1 MYKNL
6 RAHTRYESV
15 HAHNTK
21 PEVDIMRNGNKTR
34 QLLSLA
40 RIFVLALCFTLV
52 FAVAISVTPDGYF
65 NSAKALNPDGDTSG
79 LVRVYQKDAYLNT
92 STLVNPDD
100 YALSAFKTDFESI
113 MGYGKNAN
121 NSKTEWSIGDVTFN
135 KYVFG
140 MKNITYNSEKGKI
153 KSQDSEEEDKTVG
166 VYPLAGGGAKMSFYI
181 DAGLFGAD
189 SISAVLNVVL
199 PEYLQSLI
207 STNDEYSLQFDAQ
220 IDVSKGDNLV
230 NVSAQNYQRARAK
243 IATAPETLSAVDE
256 NHIQYT
262 GANKAGDVKD
272 SQYGYQ
278 SNTTSNGSW
287 SGSTLSFTGIVAN
300 SANPY
305 IYFCIGIGES
315 DGTCTV
321 SFRNLKF
328 TNVKLVREVKA
339 DSDSIERVDG
349 AAPVNKAQFDNT
361 VQDSF
366 YPYNT
371 NASTAGGWAVWHDNI
386 TSQLSKKIDNVT
398 YGNGK
403 LQSYTNS
410 PIATI
415 GGQNYYKTSTVTY
428 HDTYNYLPG
437 LMGYIDSGDISQGF
451 TTETLKYVCECGYVY
466 TGTSF
471 DSLDNSYTCPN
482 CGKSKSAF
490 TKTINVPSKMAQDID
505 INYASGIKQV
515 IVGSKYRE
523 EDADDT
529 TGGTLAAVFNLYD
542 ANSYGENHGKG
553 IYVEGQLVGWAVVTK
568 TNRAEVVV
576 KTYMYTNARVATQ
589 VMDYGFSSNR
599 WNIEYSGIDTTA
611 PDDNVNSGTNVSLDK
626 FVGANAQDLAWLRQ
640 NKIVADGSIN
650 INEDDTAAGYS
661 PYIWFYTVNRE
672 DSLAELNNIAIT
684 QFADYA
690 AVKAAGINPIAL
702 GEISSFTYDFAN
714 GVAKAYGGGEQGNP
728 ASITDN
734 VTGHGYY
741 RFTFYIFDLAG
752 NKGGVKSFYTKVD
765 YDRPEYTVDYS
776 FDKNGVQ
783 TTILASENGKWATG
797 DVTLKFTLTAGGFSG
812 YTFRFED
819 ANGAM
824 HAIVV
829 NGMGDYEGDSYIA
842 GIANYITSASGTAT
856 TAVGNDITININGV
870 DVNVAY
876 AVEGGNG
883 TFTFT
888 IPAPATAFFEW
899 ISTFSM
905 FCGQYASINAIDID
919 EQSVEYIN
927 NDWKGGIKVL
937 IDGIAPTVPLFED
950 EEGYLS
956 TFENYELP
964 SSRNWFTTSYNLPV
978 MLAFNDAITATD
990 YASGLKIHYGIK
1002 AVKNLTELLA
1012 YRDIN
1017 VENNYKSAIDIQKEL
1032 GFDRYIMVT
1041 GDALDG
1047 DATDFTLQLLQN
1059 LNAGMRL
1066 VYVWAEDQAGNVS
1079 ELSRYFVL
1087 VDANNY
1093 SVSASVKSNAKLESG
1108 FANLTFTNAEGV
1120 AVTTIKRGET
1130 LLFNVGL
1137 ANSYV
1142 PFKFTQNGNVL
1153 FENYTQNQ
1161 VWSGISNENAQYITA
1176 SGYETL
1182 RVTLDDF
1189 NNLTD
1194 LEKSNR
1200 FELSARKVVTYNYIN
1215 SSVGYTAAPTD
1226 VSSVVISGY
1235 EGAKSSFVYRFV
1247 DSDNNLLYE
1256 NNEGGTTTDP
1266 SEAKLDSDGNPVFF
1280 VPTKV
1285 GSYRVR
1291 IYIPKDDE
1299 SFVTSDFETNDA
1311 GEQVFAPV
1319 RYDVIKGKAVITVKS
1334 STSKFGEPA
1343 SSVLGMLDF
1352 DVTGIDKAQMASEN
1366 IVVNLVLKDVTLAS
1380 GETYRVG
1387 NYAIVNQSSDYSAAT
1402 NYDVTFNS
1410 AIHTVTRRQVTIDAW
1425 SASKAFGDSDPEFR
1439 FGVELAQFAGLY
1451 KSANE
1456 IVADV
1461 FSAYN
1466 PVTDTTADGYAL
1478 FYAGGSISR
1487 ESAEGVG
1494 QYDFASDAS
1503 LFDIDSN
1510 YSIVVQTT
1518 KYKFTIEKRIVK
1530 LDVSGQSSV
1539 FPFGTT
1545 VESEIGKIAPAYK
1558 IAAKDMVV
1566 ASQIEALFANGAQ
1579 LSLGAQIADLTDE
1592 NYSAAYKYAILLGGN
1607 LDDGNVVIELDASG
1621 AEYIVYVTKQ
1631 NAIVVKVKDGV
1642 NFEFVYGFVWSE
1654 NTLVFDSE
1662 KFELQG
1668 TPSGEYTSVKWSVD
1682 VANGT
1687 ILDAGKRVL
1696 SISGAKL
1703 YNGETALEDAV
1714 FVEPV
1719 TVTINPASIVV
1730 KPTAQNLSKVYGEED
1745 GVYGIGFDVTSVGG
1759 QAIAKDGNYANVAY
1773 NDILAQINGVFVR
1786 AIFDKNGNRLSFAS
1800 RYDGATDASGTVY
1813 GTDGRYYGF
1822 AVGTPFSTQN
1832 SNFKVEAAVDST
1844 QKLAI
1849 EQKSIDLSTK
1859 YFVGIG
1865 KAYDGKTDV
1874 FYNGANLYDLS
1885 SYLVLATDDVTLVAN
1900 ANYDS
1905 PEKGIRSIVFDA
1917 FSLSGA
1923 QALNYRIANF
1933 VNDGNSTQVNG
1944 SAAKDTVAID
1954 DSTFVTI
1961 IYIDNIDGK
1970 GNIIISAGIIALLKS
1985 DVTISKQYDNTKDL
1999 GVSSVSFASGEGTKS
2014 LITADKFLITEESDS
2029 FTGTEVNSNYVVNV
2043 ALFFVID
2050 KPEEFDIKR
2059 DGIYEN
2065 SDIVIDENAVYNN
2078 RKGIKIV
2085 LKNMPASIKQ
2095 RVLGTS
2101 SFQTLDAVDRDY
2113 NKKTDVDMTYTFAQ
2127 GALAEGD
2134 TAQTIGLKL
2143 AGKAANANAGTH
2155 SVRVSGYSVLD
2166 KNYYVDVDAL
2176 NTAYT
2181 DIGVVIS
2188 KARLVPNVKFA
2199 DKTYDGTSNVVVDNV
2214 NGTFTSVQYATNLE
2228 EELKK
2233 FSYDASKVSFMLSLN
2248 GAEDENVGAN
2258 GKHNVLVSGLE
2269 VRFDGTDTDILK
2281 NYVLE
2286 GARYSKVDDKY
2297 NKINSLQVGAIDD
2310 FELIDAVNM
2319 SKKQI
2324 QLIVNDFDIKDK
2336 IYDGTTSAS
2345 ITINITDGRIV
2356 AGHSDLLEVVAS
2368 GNFARKQTG
2377 KNIAIDVS
2385 VATLQIKNSL
2395 SQEQYDLA
2403 LEAIDNYELVQYKGT
2418 ITGNIKAR
2426 PVLVSADL
2434 GTREY
2439 NGDEA
2444 VVKSNISYTFKNM
2457 IDADKKFYA
2466 IQTKNGSYFID
2477 KNVAIDK
2484 DGNVIAKDGTAYG
2497 LLLQNIKEK
2506 YDNYTLVYSNNSEI
2520 AGKKA
2525 LAFVMADGTI
2535 VYEKPAEAEI
2545 AEYWYALETTDKY
2558 ILKNDTAS
2566 VEEAQNANAIVGF
2579 YKVDGVDAYLIASD
2593 YAGETSKLVDAI
2605 NYLPAQGKITQRTA
2619 SIRAS
2624 GIERATDTDA
2634 FEKTYDGTDIF
2645 FGQVGVDFNFSTSAV
2660 SNVIIG
2666 DDVTIA
2672 NVSAKFDSA
2681 YATAKY
2687 VVFTASGIAGADAY
2701 NYTIAGE
2708 KTSVEVKLSGRIKAR
2723 SINAY
2728 LADDEAEYGVST
2740 GKFTGKV
2747 TYKLVGNDGVEYA
2760 LDNQFANDT
2769 AFYISMSDFLAATGL
2784 DASNAT
2790 LLAGVSYD
2798 LADGKYVKAAEGA
2811 IGGYVRMGEGA
2822 NDKISTLPQA
2832 YASFAAT
2839 TPEAGTTSTSYVLKG
2854 GRAKNYDFKP
2864 VYTDKGSVSE
2874 ANGTTSK
2881 VSVVKKNLYVL
2892 TVSNAYSANY
2902 GDVMSAD
2909 GKLLFNVGLRY
2920 LDKNGN
2926 DGIIGGQSVNTLF
2939 AKDRTNFFPTVR
2951 LGVYNENTG
2960 VTTPA
2965 TQLAKISDKLES
2977 YEHYVLYVVSD
2988 YDYDA
2993 VDTIVR
2999 NYNVV
3004 LAGIDTISARDND
3017 GQIRTIFD
3025 IAGTNAKFDTATLE
3039 IVLPKLTGVSVGS
3052 DTQNEFSYSY
3062 AIDKTGNGIN
3072 RLHEVVQGELETDE
3086 VIFVDDEGNEL
3097 YPINVGTYSG
3107 IVKVR
3112 RYINANGQFVAR
3124 KDVDANGYYIEWNSG
3139 SVKKSIVIDKADVG
3153 LRAQNVSEYYNGAK
3167 HEYATAGGENRISYN
3182 NLTNGYNLVKN
3193 ADFTLT
3199 YQVLKDGKY
3208 VTISANEVVNAGK
3221 YRVIV
3226 ALTDKFL
3233 ASECGKNYN
3242 AASTVAELQVL
3253 RAIVNVTLSSDGYA
3267 MSEEMIDGSTVMKL
3281 TGDFVE
3287 GKNYSVGY
3295 EVAMASASNAPAI
3308 AIDKS
3313 QTKLVGLEGIKS
3325 AGKYSFA
3332 VVLSDDTLSQDNYVF
3347 MSSTGVLEL
3356 TTKSLAS
3363 SDGSSINITEG
3374 KGVVANR
3381 LEVKEIKTNNAL
3393 ASDMS
3398 YLKAVEQYVAAMSQK
3413 AGVKDASVA
3422 AVLRVNLYLD
3432 DQLVLLSN
3440 TSTTVTVAL
3449 PESVKNLNGIAIYYV
3464 NENGGL
3470 TKLTDYVVN
3479 DGKLTYSANYVNG
3492 IVFVDVNHQSL
3503 DAWKIYVIVAAVV
3516 IVTLIV
3522 VATVVTIVV
3531 KKSKLKKLA

>member
-1 MYKNL
+1 
-6 RAHTRYESV
+6 
-15 HAHNTK
+15 
-21 PEVDIMRNGNKTR
+21 MRNGNKTR

-52 FAVAISVTPDGYF
+52 FAVALS
-65 NSAKALNPDGDTSG
+65 N
-79 LVRVYQKDAYLNT
+79 DAIGGIANAYE
-92 STLVNPDD
+92 VKEQDKPDD
-100 YALSAFKTDFESI
+100 ATLGVASAITGDHGELTGVNF
-113 MGYGKNAN
+113 GYPGTGTQTTWTF
-121 NSKTEWSIGDVTFN
+121 TETYDTVVPSTSNHQIYKKKGNTVMYTHIGDAN
-135 KYVFG
+135 HWYW
-140 MKNITYNSEKGKI
+140 
-153 KSQDSEEEDKTVG
+153 G
-166 VYPLAGGGAKMSFYI
+166 V
-181 DAGLFGAD
+181 
-189 SISAVLNVVL
+189 
-199 PEYLQSLI
+199 
-207 STNDEYSLQFDAQ
+207 
-220 IDVSKGDNLV
+220 
-230 NVSAQNYQRARAK
+230 
-243 IATAPETLSAVDE
+243 
-256 NHIQYT
+256 
-262 GANKAGDVKD
+262 
-272 SQYGYQ
+272 
-278 SNTTSNGSW
+278 
-287 SGSTLSFTGIVAN
+287 
-300 SANPY
+300 
-305 IYFCIGIGES
+305 S
-315 DGTCTV
+315 DGQAGA
-321 SFRNLKF
+321 
-328 TNVKLVREVKA
+328 EVHGVINF
-339 DSDSIERVDG
+339 DLSGFV
-349 AAPVNKAQFDNT
+349 AQMIQN
-361 VQDSF
+361 
-366 YPYNT
+366 
-371 NASTAGGWAVWHDNI
+371 
-386 TSQLSKKIDNVT
+386 DNVT
-398 YGNGK
+398 VKAKVTANIGARDGSVAGANYVNKLFYSALGVPAGKKMTGGLSFDIRNNDNVSGEDKSGFTSGYQNSSSKGAQDRTSNEVTLDKNTPGLAFALGCGWGQQWSPQDHYVYMSNIRVVFTITFNNVTDSASLNIGDNAAPIASSAYGIQNGYVQGTSGSGYAPYLTDAKNASVYYDSIAKNIK
-403 LQSYTNS
+403 LDNVTDGAGKMQSYTNTGLGQIS
-410 PIATI
+410 ADGTNHTYYKFAQTEYVDMYNYSGESSIQSAILKYGADAAKTI
-415 GGQNYYKTSTVTY
+415 GVGDRLITGISSDGTLQTS
-428 HDTYNYLPG
+428 
-437 LMGYIDSGDISQGF
+437 
-451 TTETLKYVCECGYVY
+451 ETN
-466 TGTSF
+466 
-471 DSLDNSYTCPN
+471 NSTHL
-482 CGKSKSAF
+482 
-490 TKTINVPSKMAQDID
+490 Q
-505 INYASGIKQV
+505 YASGIKTV
-515 IVGSKYRE
+515 TVNETTFNIW
-523 EDADDT
+523 DATDRAKTKAITVENDD
-529 TGGTLAAVFNLYD
+529 GV
-542 ANSYGENHGKG
+542 
-553 IYVEGQLVGWAVVTK
+553 AVVVGYAK
-568 TNRAEVVV
+568 VNYINRG
-576 KTYMYTNARVATQ
+576 RVA
-589 VMDYGFSSNR
+589 VMIYMIANGTVQTSVGDYGGISSKSR
-599 WNIEYSGIDTTA
+599 IEFSGIDTTS
-611 PDDNVNSGTNVSLDK
+611 PDDSVNGGTNVSLDNYIK
-626 FVGANAQDLAWLRQ
+626 SSSSDLAWFRQ

-661 PYIWFYTVNRE
+661 PYLWFYTVNRA
-672 DSLAELNNIAIT
+672 DSLADLNGIAVT
-684 QFADYA
+684 QFADYN

-728 ASITDN
+728 TSITDN

-765 YDRPEYTVDYS
+765 YDRPDYTVDYS

-829 NGMGDYEGDSYIA
+829 NGMGDYEGDSYVA
-842 GIANYITSASGTAT
+842 GIVDYITSASGTAT
-856 TAVGNDITININGV
+856 TAVSNDITININGV

-964 SSRNWFTTSYNLPV
+964 SLRNWFTTSYNLPV

-1017 VENNYKSAIDIQKEL
+1017 VENNYKSAIDVQKEL

-1194 LEKSNR
+1194 LEKSNK

-1266 SEAKLDSDGNPVFF
+1266 SEAKLDSDGSPVFF

-1366 IVVNLVLKDVTLAS
+1366 IFVNLVLKDVTLAS

-1461 FSAYN
+1461 FSAYK

-1510 YSIVVQTT
+1510 YSIIVQTT

-1579 LSLGAQIADLTDE
+1579 LSLGAQIAELTDE

-1719 TVTINPASIVV
+1719 TVTINPATIVV
-1730 KPTAQNLSKVYGEED
+1730 KPTVQNLSKVYGEED

-1905 PEKGIRSIVFDA
+1905 PEKGIRSIVFDT

-1944 SAAKDTVAID
+1944 SAANDTVAID
-1954 DSTFVTI
+1954 DNTFVTI

-2113 NKKTDVDMTYTFAQ
+2113 NKQTDVDMTYTFAQ

-2418 ITGNIKAR
+2418 ITGNIEAR

-2558 ILKNDTAS
+2558 ILKNDTTS

-2832 YASFAAT
+2832 YVSFAAT

-3004 LAGIDTISARDND
+3004 LAGIDTIFSRDND

-3199 YQVLKDGKY
+3199 HQVLKDGKY

-3440 TSTTVTVAL
+3440 TPTTVTVAL

>member
-1 MYKNL
+1 
-6 RAHTRYESV
+6 
-15 HAHNTK
+15 
-21 PEVDIMRNGNKTR
+21 MRNGNKTR

-52 FAVAISVTPDGYF
+52 FAVALS
-65 NSAKALNPDGDTSG
+65 N
-79 LVRVYQKDAYLNT
+79 DA
-92 STLVNPDD
+92 
-100 YALSAFKTDFESI
+100 
-113 MGYGKNAN
+113 
-121 NSKTEWSIGDVTFN
+121 IG
-135 KYVFG
+135 G
-140 MKNITYNSEKGKI
+140 
-153 KSQDSEEEDKTVG
+153 
-166 VYPLAGGGAKMSFYI
+166 
-181 DAGLFGAD
+181 
-189 SISAVLNVVL
+189 
-199 PEYLQSLI
+199 
-207 STNDEYSLQFDAQ
+207 
-220 IDVSKGDNLV
+220 
-230 NVSAQNYQRARAK
+230 
-243 IATAPETLSAVDE
+243 IATAAESEKDGDATFGAGVSILGDHGELTGVDFGYPGIGTQTTWTYTETFNTIVSSTTNIQVYKETGDTKMFIEEGASGTWQFGVSNAAKAAQCHGVINFGASKFIDQMIQNDNVVVTASITFSMGALSSNFNNKFYSAVVGPEALTAQKSYNLREKDGDSNYIYNYKNSSKEAAETFTTDAVTLSPGKNNLALATGLGWAQRWVPPYTPRRGLE
-256 NHIQYT
+256 IKNIQIKYT
-262 GANKAGDVKD
+262 ITFNNVTDSASLNIGDNAAPVT
-272 SQYGYQ
+272 SSTYGIQNSYQ
-278 SNTTSNGSW
+278 QGT
-287 SGSTLSFTGIVAN
+287 SGSGYA
-300 SANPY
+300 PY
-305 IYFCIGIGES
+305 LTDAKNAPVYYDSIK
-315 DGTCTV
+315 
-321 SFRNLKF
+321 N
-328 TNVKLVREVKA
+328 NVKL
-339 DSDSIERVDG
+339 DSI
-349 AAPVNKAQFDNT
+349 VN
-361 VQDSF
+361 
-366 YPYNT
+366 
-371 NASTAGGWAVWHDNI
+371 GE
-386 TSQLSKKIDNVT
+386 
-398 YGNGK
+398 GK
-403 LQSYTNS
+403 MQSYTNAS
-410 PIATI
+410 LGQISADGANHSYYKFAQTEYVDMYNYSGESSIQSAILKYGADAAKTI
-415 GGQNYYKTSTVTY
+415 GVGDRLITGISSDGTLQTSET
-428 HDTYNYLPG
+428 N
-437 LMGYIDSGDISQGF
+437 DSTHLQ
-451 TTETLKYVCECGYVY
+451 
-466 TGTSF
+466 
-471 DSLDNSYTCPN
+471 
-482 CGKSKSAF
+482 
-490 TKTINVPSKMAQDID
+490 
-505 INYASGIKQV
+505 YASGIKTV
-515 IVGSKYRE
+515 TVNETTFNIW
-523 EDADDT
+523 DATDRAKTKAITVENDD
-529 TGGTLAAVFNLYD
+529 G
-542 ANSYGENHGKG
+542 
-553 IYVEGQLVGWAVVTK
+553 VT
-568 TNRAEVVV
+568 VVV
-576 KTYMYTNARVATQ
+576 GYAKVNYINRGRVA
-589 VMDYGFSSNR
+589 VMIYMIANGTVQTSVGDYGGISSKSR
-599 WNIEYSGIDTTA
+599 IEFSGIDTTS
-611 PDDNVNSGTNVSLDK
+611 PDDSVNGGTSVSLDNYIK
-626 FVGANAQDLAWLRQ
+626 SSSSDLAWFRQ

-661 PYIWFYTVNRE
+661 PYIWFYTVNRA

-690 AVKAAGINPIAL
+690 AVKAAGINPIAY

-714 GVAKAYGGGEQGNP
+714 GVAKAYGGADQGNP

-829 NGMGDYEGDSYIA
+829 NGMGDYEGDSYVA
-842 GIANYITSASGTAT
+842 GIVDYITSASGTAT
-856 TAVGNDITININGV
+856 TAVSNDITININGV

-964 SSRNWFTTSYNLPV
+964 SLRNWFTTSYNLPV

-1017 VENNYKSAIDIQKEL
+1017 VENNYKSAIDVQKEL

-1047 DATDFTLQLLQN
+1047 DATEFTLQLLQN

-1087 VDANNY
+1087 VDASNY

-1142 PFKFTQNGNVL
+1142 PFKFAQNGNVL
-1153 FENYTQNQ
+1153 LENYTQNQ

-1194 LEKSNR
+1194 LEKSNK

-1266 SEAKLDSDGNPVFF
+1266 SEAKLDSNGSPVFF

-1366 IVVNLVLKDVTLAS
+1366 IFVNLVLKDVTLAS

-1461 FSAYN
+1461 FSAYK

-1579 LSLGAQIADLTDE
+1579 LSLGAQIAELTDE

-1642 NFEFVYGFVWSE
+1642 NFEFVYGFVWGE

-1905 PEKGIRSIVFDA
+1905 PEKGIRSIVFDT

-1944 SAAKDTVAID
+1944 SAANDTVAID

-2113 NKKTDVDMTYTFAQ
+2113 NKQTDVDMTYTFAQ

-2286 GARYSKVDDKY
+2286 GVRYSKVDDKY

-2418 ITGNIKAR
+2418 ITGNIEAR

-2624 GIERATDTDA
+2624 GIERATDTNA

-2832 YASFAAT
+2832 YVSFAAT

-2902 GDVMSAD
+2902 GDIMSAD

-3017 GQIRTIFD
+3017 GQVRTIFD
-3025 IAGTNAKFDTATLE
+3025 IAGTNAKFDTATLD

-3052 DTQNEFSYSY
+3052 DTQNEFSYAY

-3242 AASTVAELQVL
+3242 ATSTVAELQVL

-3374 KGVVANR
+3374 KGVVANK

-3440 TSTTVTVAL
+3440 TPTTVTVAL

-3522 VATVVTIVV
+3522 VATVVSIVV

>member
-1 MYKNL
+1 
-6 RAHTRYESV
+6 
-15 HAHNTK
+15 
-21 PEVDIMRNGNKTR
+21 MRNGNKTR

-52 FAVAISVTPDGYF
+52 FAVALS
-65 NSAKALNPDGDTSG
+65 N
-79 LVRVYQKDAYLNT
+79 DA
-92 STLVNPDD
+92 
-100 YALSAFKTDFESI
+100 
-113 MGYGKNAN
+113 
-121 NSKTEWSIGDVTFN
+121 IG
-135 KYVFG
+135 G
-140 MKNITYNSEKGKI
+140 
-153 KSQDSEEEDKTVG
+153 
-166 VYPLAGGGAKMSFYI
+166 
-181 DAGLFGAD
+181 
-189 SISAVLNVVL
+189 
-199 PEYLQSLI
+199 
-207 STNDEYSLQFDAQ
+207 
-220 IDVSKGDNLV
+220 
-230 NVSAQNYQRARAK
+230 
-243 IATAPETLSAVDE
+243 IATAAESEKDGDATFGAGVSILGDHGELTGVDFGYPGIGTQTTWTYTETFNTVVSSTTNIQVYKETGDTKMFIEEGASGTWQFGVSNAAKAAQCHGVINFGASKFIDQMIQNDNVVVTASITFSMGALSSNFNNKFYSAVVGPEALTAQKSYNLREKDGDSNYTYNYKNSSKEAAETFTTDAVTLSPGKNNLALATGLGWAQRLAPPYTPRRGLE
-256 NHIQYT
+256 IKNIQIKYT
-262 GANKAGDVKD
+262 ITFNNVTDGSGLNIGDNAAPVA
-272 SQYGYQ
+272 SSTYGIQNSYQ
-278 SNTTSNGSW
+278 QGT
-287 SGSTLSFTGIVAN
+287 SGSGYA
-300 SANPY
+300 PY
-305 IYFCIGIGES
+305 LTDAKDAPVYYDSIK
-315 DGTCTV
+315 
-321 SFRNLKF
+321 N
-328 TNVKLVREVKA
+328 NVKL
-339 DSDSIERVDG
+339 DSIVDG
-349 AAPVNKAQFDNT
+349 E
-361 VQDSF
+361 
-366 YPYNT
+366 
-371 NASTAGGWAVWHDNI
+371 
-386 TSQLSKKIDNVT
+386 
-398 YGNGK
+398 GK
-403 LQSYTNS
+403 MQSYTNAS
-410 PIATI
+410 LGQISADGANHSYYKFAQTEYVDMYNYSGESSIQSAILKYGADAAKTI
-415 GGQNYYKTSTVTY
+415 GVGDRLITGISSDGTLQTS
-428 HDTYNYLPG
+428 
-437 LMGYIDSGDISQGF
+437 
-451 TTETLKYVCECGYVY
+451 ETN
-466 TGTSF
+466 
-471 DSLDNSYTCPN
+471 NSTHL
-482 CGKSKSAF
+482 
-490 TKTINVPSKMAQDID
+490 Q
-505 INYASGIKQV
+505 YASGIKTV
-515 IVGSKYRE
+515 TVNETTFNIW
-523 EDADDT
+523 DATDRAKTKAITVENDD
-529 TGGTLAAVFNLYD
+529 G
-542 ANSYGENHGKG
+542 
-553 IYVEGQLVGWAVVTK
+553 VT
-568 TNRAEVVV
+568 VVV
-576 KTYMYTNARVATQ
+576 GYAKVNYINRGRVA
-589 VMDYGFSSNR
+589 VMIYMIANGTVQTSVGDYGGISSKSR
-599 WNIEYSGIDTTA
+599 IEFSGIDTTS
-611 PDDNVNSGTNVSLDK
+611 PDDSVNSGTNVSLDNYIK
-626 FVGANAQDLAWLRQ
+626 SSSSDLAWFRQ

-650 INEDDTAAGYS
+650 VNEDDTAAGYS
-661 PYIWFYTVNRE
+661 PYLWFYTVNRA
-672 DSLAELNNIAIT
+672 DSLAALNNIAIT
-684 QFADYA
+684 QFANYA
-690 AVKAAGINPIAL
+690 AVKAAGINPIAY

-829 NGMGDYEGDSYIA
+829 NGMGDYEGDSYVA
-842 GIANYITSASGTAT
+842 GIANYISSASGTAT
-856 TAVGNDITININGV
+856 TAVSNDITININGV

-888 IPAPATAFFEW
+888 IPTPATAFFEW

-1032 GFDRYIMVT
+1032 GFDRYIMAT

-1137 ANSYV
+1137 ANTYV

-1153 FENYTQNQ
+1153 LENYTQNQ

-1194 LEKSNR
+1194 LEKSNK

-1366 IVVNLVLKDVTLAS
+1366 IFVNLVLKDVTLAS

-1387 NYAIVNQSSDYSAAT
+1387 NYAIVNQRSDYSAAT

-1425 SASKAFGDSDPEFR
+1425 SASKFFGDSDPEFR

-1461 FSAYN
+1461 FSAYK

-1579 LSLGAQIADLTDE
+1579 LSLGAQIAELTDE

-1905 PEKGIRSIVFDA
+1905 PEKGIRSIVFDT

-1944 SAAKDTVAID
+1944 SSAKDTVAID
-1954 DSTFVTI
+1954 DSTSVTI

-2113 NKKTDVDMTYTFAQ
+2113 NKQTDVDMTYTFAQ

-2214 NGTFTSVQYATNLE
+2214 NGTFTSVQYATNLVG
-2228 EELKK
+2228 ELKK

-2403 LEAIDNYELVQYKGT
+2403 REAIDNYELVQYKGT
-2418 ITGNIKAR
+2418 ITGNIEAR

-2558 ILKNDTAS
+2558 VLKNDTAS

-2579 YKVDGVDAYLIASD
+2579 YKVDGVDAYLISSD

-2645 FGQVGVDFNFSTSAV
+2645 FGQVGVDFNYSTSAV

-2832 YASFAAT
+2832 YVSFAAT

-2951 LGVYNENTG
+2951 LGIYNENTG

-3004 LAGIDTISARDND
+3004 LAGIDTISSRDND
-3017 GQIRTIFD
+3017 GQVRTIFD
-3025 IAGTNAKFDTATLE
+3025 IAGTNAKFDTATLD

-3112 RYINANGQFVAR
+3112 RYINANGKFVAR

-3440 TSTTVTVAL
+3440 TPTTVTVAL

>member
-1 MYKNL
+1 
-6 RAHTRYESV
+6 
-15 HAHNTK
+15 
-21 PEVDIMRNGNKTR
+21 MRNGNKTR

-52 FAVAISVTPDGYF
+52 FAFALSKNNSQVASAYTVVEQEKDDDATLGSPSSFFGDNGELTGTHFGYPGLSADTQTWTFTETYNTVVPSTGNHQIFKLKGNTTMYTHVGDANHWLWGVKNGMAAAEVHGVMNFNLSGFVAQMIQNDNVTVKAKVTANIGAKEGDSTWLVSYVNNLFYSAVAVPAGKELTGGLSYDLRNNKSESGQDKTGFIAGYQNSDKKGAQDRTSNEVTLTKETPGLGFALGCGWRQQVGSYDHHVYMSNIRVTFTITFNNVTDGSGLNIGDNAAPVASSTYGIQ
-65 NSAKALNPDGDTSG
+65 NSYQQGTSG
-79 LVRVYQKDAYLNT
+79 SGYAPYLTDA
-92 STLVNPDD
+92 
-100 YALSAFKTDFESI
+100 
-113 MGYGKNAN
+113 KNAP
-121 NSKTEWSIGDVTFN
+121 
-135 KYVFG
+135 
-140 MKNITYNSEKGKI
+140 
-153 KSQDSEEEDKTVG
+153 
-166 VYPLAGGGAKMSFYI
+166 VYY
-181 DAGLFGAD
+181 D
-189 SISAVLNVVL
+189 SIKN
-199 PEYLQSLI
+199 
-207 STNDEYSLQFDAQ
+207 
-220 IDVSKGDNLV
+220 
-230 NVSAQNYQRARAK
+230 
-243 IATAPETLSAVDE
+243 
-256 NHIQYT
+256 
-262 GANKAGDVKD
+262 
-272 SQYGYQ
+272 
-278 SNTTSNGSW
+278 
-287 SGSTLSFTGIVAN
+287 
-300 SANPY
+300 
-305 IYFCIGIGES
+305 
-315 DGTCTV
+315 
-321 SFRNLKF
+321 
-328 TNVKLVREVKA
+328 NVKL
-339 DSDSIERVDG
+339 DSIVDG
-349 AAPVNKAQFDNT
+349 A
-361 VQDSF
+361 
-366 YPYNT
+366 
-371 NASTAGGWAVWHDNI
+371 
-386 TSQLSKKIDNVT
+386 
-398 YGNGK
+398 GK
-403 LQSYTNS
+403 MQSYTNAS
-410 PIATI
+410 LGQISADGANHSYYKFAQTEYVDMYNYSGESSIQSAILKYGADAAKTI
-415 GGQNYYKTSTVTY
+415 GVGDRLITGISSDGTLQTSET
-428 HDTYNYLPG
+428 N
-437 LMGYIDSGDISQGF
+437 DSTHLQ
-451 TTETLKYVCECGYVY
+451 
-466 TGTSF
+466 
-471 DSLDNSYTCPN
+471 
-482 CGKSKSAF
+482 
-490 TKTINVPSKMAQDID
+490 
-505 INYASGIKQV
+505 YASGIKTV
-515 IVGSKYRE
+515 TVNETTFNIW
-523 EDADDT
+523 DATDRAKTKAITVENDD
-529 TGGTLAAVFNLYD
+529 G
-542 ANSYGENHGKG
+542 
-553 IYVEGQLVGWAVVTK
+553 VT
-568 TNRAEVVV
+568 VVV
-576 KTYMYTNARVATQ
+576 GYAKVNYINRGRVA
-589 VMDYGFSSNR
+589 VMIYMIANGTVQTSVGDYGGISSKSR
-599 WNIEYSGIDTTA
+599 IEFSGIDTTS
-611 PDDNVNSGTNVSLDK
+611 PDDSVNGGTNVSLDNYIK
-626 FVGANAQDLAWLRQ
+626 SSSSDLAWFRQ

-661 PYIWFYTVNRE
+661 PYLWFYTVNRE

-690 AVKAAGINPIAL
+690 AVKAAGINPIAY

-714 GVAKAYGGGEQGNP
+714 GVAKAYGGADQGNP

-856 TAVGNDITININGV
+856 TAVSNDITININGV

-876 AVEGGNG
+876 AVDEGGNG

-888 IPAPATAFFEW
+888 IPTPATAFFEW

-1032 GFDRYIMVT
+1032 GFDRYIMAT

-1093 SVSASVKSNAKLESG
+1093 SVAASVKSNAKLESG

-1153 FENYTQNQ
+1153 LENYTQNQ
-1161 VWSGISNENAQYITA
+1161 VWSGISNDNAQYITA

-1182 RVTLDDF
+1182 QVTLDDF

-1194 LEKSNR
+1194 LEKSNK

-1366 IVVNLVLKDVTLAS
+1366 IFVNLVLKDVTLAS

-1461 FSAYN
+1461 FSAYK

-1545 VESEIGKIAPAYK
+1545 VESEISKIAPAYK

-1566 ASQIEALFANGAQ
+1566 ASQIEALFANGAK
-1579 LSLGAQIADLTDE
+1579 LSLGAQIAELTEEED
-1592 NYSAAYKYAILLGGN
+1592 YSAVYKYAIVLGGT

-1642 NFEFVYGFVWSE
+1642 NFEFVYGFVWGE

-1719 TVTINPASIVV
+1719 TVTINPATIVV

-1745 GVYGIGFDVTSVGG
+1745 GVYGIGFDVASVGG
-1759 QAIAKDGNYANVAY
+1759 QAIAKDGSYANVAY
-1773 NDILAQINGVFVR
+1773 DDILAQINGVFVR

-1874 FYNGANLYDLS
+1874 FYNGTNLYDLS

-1970 GNIIISAGIIALLKS
+1970 GNIIISAGVIALLKS

-2014 LITADKFLITEESDS
+2014 LITADKFLIAEESDS

-2065 SDIVIDENAVYNN
+2065 SDIVIDENAMYNN

-2199 DKTYDGTSNVVVDNV
+2199 DKTYDGTSNVVADNV

-2418 ITGNIKAR
+2418 ITGNIEAR

-2466 IQTKNGSYFID
+2466 IQTKNGAYFID

-2579 YKVDGVDAYLIASD
+2579 YKVDGVYAYLIASD

-2832 YASFAAT
+2832 YVSFAAT

-3017 GQIRTIFD
+3017 GQVRTIFD
-3025 IAGTNAKFDTATLE
+3025 IAGANAKFDTATLE

-3124 KDVDANGYYIEWNSG
+3124 KYVDANGYYIEWNSG

-3182 NLTNGYNLVKN
+3182 NLTNGYNLVKD

-3253 RAIVNVTLSSDGYA
+3253 RAIVNVTFSSDGYA

-3356 TTKSLAS
+3356 TAKSLAS

-3440 TSTTVTVAL
+3440 TPTTVTVAL

>member
-1 MYKNL
+1 
-6 RAHTRYESV
+6 
-15 HAHNTK
+15 
-21 PEVDIMRNGNKTR
+21 MRNGNKTR

-52 FAVAISVTPDGYF
+52 FAVALSTIGSIDMPGTSIAANEDDNEAKGGIVSVTADQGPLSAELFGFPGTDPTKKSWSATLTF
-65 NSAKALNPDGDTSG
+65 NNTKFDSTNVSNFLSSGSANVGGVVGDTGSFRASEFDDMRNESSHG
-79 LVRVYQKDAYLNT
+79 GRYAPYLYSAVNYTFSDFMVRLMASSNYTVTAKMT
-92 STLVNPDD
+92 STMNKHHGGTIANRKNGFALV
-100 YALSAFKTDFESI
+100 SA
-113 MGYGKNAN
+113 
-121 NSKTEWSIGDVTFN
+121 
-135 KYVFG
+135 
-140 MKNITYNSEKGKI
+140 KGKI
-153 KSQDSEEEDKTVG
+153 KAQEKANENGDNIDIEDGNVSWTTNSNNTGTFSATTGDATFTSEKQTMVMLWVSKSGINMKNNYTISNISITFTITLNTSVADGDGFT
-166 VYPLAGGGAKMSFYI
+166 LIDGGAPVVSDSYNLANAYSEGTSGSGYAPMLTNAKNANVYY
-181 DAGLFGAD
+181 D
-189 SISAVLNVVL
+189 SIA
-199 PEYLQSLI
+199 
-207 STNDEYSLQFDAQ
+207 
-220 IDVSKGDNLV
+220 KGIKTDYV
-230 NVSAQNYQRARAK
+230 N
-243 IATAPETLSAVDE
+243 
-256 NHIQYT
+256 
-262 GANKAGDVKD
+262 
-272 SQYGYQ
+272 
-278 SNTTSNGSW
+278 
-287 SGSTLSFTGIVAN
+287 SGS
-300 SANPY
+300 
-305 IYFCIGIGES
+305 
-315 DGTCTV
+315 
-321 SFRNLKF
+321 
-328 TNVKLVREVKA
+328 
-339 DSDSIERVDG
+339 
-349 AAPVNKAQFDNT
+349 
-361 VQDSF
+361 
-366 YPYNT
+366 
-371 NASTAGGWAVWHDNI
+371 
-386 TSQLSKKIDNVT
+386 
-398 YGNGK
+398 GK
-403 LQSYTNS
+403 LQSYVNKKLGTLNVSGTNVD
-410 PIATI
+410 
-415 GGQNYYKTSTVTY
+415 YYKYAQTEFV
-428 HDTYNYLPG
+428 DTYNYTNTTIQNAFVELG
-437 LMGYIDSGDISQGF
+437 MDAARYIGVGDRILTGIDSTNGTPTWTN
-451 TTETLKYVCECGYVY
+451 TTATEHLH
-466 TGTSF
+466 
-471 DSLDNSYTCPN
+471 
-482 CGKSKSAF
+482 
-490 TKTINVPSKMAQDID
+490 
-505 INYASGIKQV
+505 YASGLKTVV
-515 IVGSKYRE
+515 INETTTFNMWDSSDYTKTKAITQ
-523 EDADDT
+523 EDDN
-529 TGGTLAAVFNLYD
+529 GTL
-542 ANSYGENHGKG
+542 
-553 IYVEGQLVGWAVVTK
+553 VTIGYAKVSK
-568 TNRAEVVV
+568 TNRGRLVVMV
-576 KTYMYTNARVATQ
+576 YMITNGTVSTK
-589 VMDYGFSSNR
+589 VTDYGGSPTTTR
-599 WNIEYSGIDTTA
+599 IDVSGIDLTNPDEKVNGNTSISLENFITSNSSGLSTWYRRDDITA
-611 PDDNVNSGTNVSLDK
+611 DAEIRID
-626 FVGANAQDLAWLRQ
+626 
-640 NKIVADGSIN
+640 
-650 INEDDTAAGYS
+650 EDDSAAGYS
-661 PYIWFYTVNRE
+661 PYLWFYTVNRA
-672 DSLAELNNIAIT
+672 DSLAALNDIAIT

-690 AVKAAGINPIAL
+690 AVKAAGINPIAY

-714 GVAKAYGGGEQGNP
+714 GVAKAYGGADQGNP

-856 TAVGNDITININGV
+856 TAVSNDITININGV

-876 AVEGGNG
+876 AVDEGGNG

-888 IPAPATAFFEW
+888 IPTPATAFFEW

-1032 GFDRYIMVT
+1032 GFDRYIMAT

-1153 FENYTQNQ
+1153 LENYTQNQ

-1182 RVTLDDF
+1182 QVTLDDF

-1366 IVVNLVLKDVTLAS
+1366 IFVNLVLKDVTLAS

-1461 FSAYN
+1461 FSAYK

-1545 VESEIGKIAPAYK
+1545 VESEISKIAPAYK

-1566 ASQIEALFANGAQ
+1566 ASQIEALFANGAK
-1579 LSLGAQIADLTDE
+1579 LSLGAQIAELTEEED
-1592 NYSAAYKYAILLGGN
+1592 YSAVYKYAIVLGGT

-1642 NFEFVYGFVWSE
+1642 NFEFVYGFVWGE

-1719 TVTINPASIVV
+1719 TVTINPATIVV

-1745 GVYGIGFDVTSVGG
+1745 GVYGIGFDVASVGG
-1759 QAIAKDGNYANVAY
+1759 QAIAKDGSYANVAY
-1773 NDILAQINGVFVR
+1773 DDILAQINGVFVR

-1944 SAAKDTVAID
+1944 SSAKDTVAID

-2065 SDIVIDENAVYNN
+2065 SDIVIDENAMYNN

-2199 DKTYDGTSNVVVDNV
+2199 DKTYDGTSNVVADNV

-2418 ITGNIKAR
+2418 ITGNIEAR

-2466 IQTKNGSYFID
+2466 IQTKNGAYFID

-2832 YASFAAT
+2832 YVSFAAT

-3017 GQIRTIFD
+3017 GQVRTIFD
-3025 IAGTNAKFDTATLE
+3025 IAGANAKFDTATLE

-3182 NLTNGYNLVKN
+3182 NLTNGYNLVKD

-3253 RAIVNVTLSSDGYA
+3253 RAIVNVTFSSDGYA

-3356 TTKSLAS
+3356 TAKSLAS

-3440 TSTTVTVAL
+3440 TPTTVTVAL

>member
-1 MYKNL
+1 
-6 RAHTRYESV
+6 
-15 HAHNTK
+15 
-21 PEVDIMRNGNKTR
+21 MRNGNKTR

-52 FAVAISVTPDGYF
+52 FAF
-65 NSAKALNPDGDTSG
+65 
-79 LVRVYQKDAYLNT
+79 
-92 STLVNPDD
+92 
-100 YALSAFKTDFESI
+100 ALSASVSQVASAYDVVEHEKPDDATLGSPSAFFGDNGELTGMHFGYPGLSANTQTWTFTETYNTVVPSTGNHQIFKLKGNTKMYTHVGDANHWLWGVSNGMAAAEVHGAMNFNLSGFVAQMIQNDNVTVKAKVTANIGAKEGNSTLISYVNNLFYSAVAVPAGKELTGGLSYDLRNNKSESDQDKTGFIAGYQNSDKKGAQDRTSNEVTLTKETPGLGFALGCGWGQQAGSYDHHVYMSNIRVTFTITFNNVTDGSGLNI
-113 MGYGKNAN
+113 GDNAAPVASSTYGIQNGYVQGTSGSGYAPYLTDAKNAP
-121 NSKTEWSIGDVTFN
+121 
-135 KYVFG
+135 
-140 MKNITYNSEKGKI
+140 
-153 KSQDSEEEDKTVG
+153 
-166 VYPLAGGGAKMSFYI
+166 VYY
-181 DAGLFGAD
+181 D
-189 SISAVLNVVL
+189 SIKN
-199 PEYLQSLI
+199 
-207 STNDEYSLQFDAQ
+207 
-220 IDVSKGDNLV
+220 
-230 NVSAQNYQRARAK
+230 
-243 IATAPETLSAVDE
+243 
-256 NHIQYT
+256 
-262 GANKAGDVKD
+262 
-272 SQYGYQ
+272 
-278 SNTTSNGSW
+278 
-287 SGSTLSFTGIVAN
+287 
-300 SANPY
+300 
-305 IYFCIGIGES
+305 
-315 DGTCTV
+315 
-321 SFRNLKF
+321 
-328 TNVKLVREVKA
+328 NVKL
-339 DSDSIERVDG
+339 DSIVDG
-349 AAPVNKAQFDNT
+349 A
-361 VQDSF
+361 
-366 YPYNT
+366 
-371 NASTAGGWAVWHDNI
+371 
-386 TSQLSKKIDNVT
+386 
-398 YGNGK
+398 GK
-403 LQSYTNS
+403 MQSYTNAS
-410 PIATI
+410 LGQISADGANHSYYKFAQTEYVDMYNYSGESSIQSAILKYGADAAKTI
-415 GGQNYYKTSTVTY
+415 GVGDRLITGISSDGTLQTSET
-428 HDTYNYLPG
+428 N
-437 LMGYIDSGDISQGF
+437 DSTHLQ
-451 TTETLKYVCECGYVY
+451 
-466 TGTSF
+466 
-471 DSLDNSYTCPN
+471 
-482 CGKSKSAF
+482 
-490 TKTINVPSKMAQDID
+490 
-505 INYASGIKQV
+505 YASGIKTV
-515 IVGSKYRE
+515 TVNETTFNIW
-523 EDADDT
+523 DATDRAKTKAITVENDD
-529 TGGTLAAVFNLYD
+529 GV
-542 ANSYGENHGKG
+542 
-553 IYVEGQLVGWAVVTK
+553 AVVVGYAK
-568 TNRAEVVV
+568 VNYINRG
-576 KTYMYTNARVATQ
+576 RVA
-589 VMDYGFSSNR
+589 VMIYMIANGTVQTSVGDYGGNSSKSR
-599 WNIEYSGIDTTA
+599 IEFSGIDTTS
-611 PDDNVNSGTNVSLDK
+611 PDDSVNGGTNVSLDNYIK
-626 FVGANAQDLAWLRQ
+626 SSSSDLAWFRQ

-661 PYIWFYTVNRE
+661 PYIWFYTVNRA

-690 AVKAAGINPIAL
+690 AVKAAGINPIAY

-714 GVAKAYGGGEQGNP
+714 GVAKAYGGADQGNP

-829 NGMGDYEGDSYIA
+829 NGMGDYEGDSYVA

-856 TAVGNDITININGV
+856 TAVSNDITININGV

-876 AVEGGNG
+876 AVDEGGNG

-888 IPAPATAFFEW
+888 IPTPATAFFEW

-927 NDWKGGIKVL
+927 TDWKGGIKVL

-1032 GFDRYIMVT
+1032 GFDRYIMAT

-1153 FENYTQNQ
+1153 LENYTQNQ

-1182 RVTLDDF
+1182 QVTLDDF

-1215 SSVGYTAAPTD
+1215 SSIGYTAAPTD

-1343 SSVLGMLDF
+1343 SSVVGMLDF

-1366 IVVNLVLKDVTLAS
+1366 IFVNLVLKDVTLAS

-1461 FSAYN
+1461 FSAYK

-1545 VESEIGKIAPAYK
+1545 VESEISKIAPTYK

-1566 ASQIEALFANGAQ
+1566 ASQIEALFANGAK
-1579 LSLGAQIADLTDE
+1579 LSLGAKIAELTEED
-1592 NYSAAYKYAILLGGN
+1592 YSAVYKYAIVLGGT

-1642 NFEFVYGFVWSE
+1642 NFEFVYGFVWGE

-1687 ILDAGKRVL
+1687 ILDAGKRIL

-1719 TVTINPASIVV
+1719 TVTINPATIVV

-1745 GVYGIGFDVTSVGG
+1745 GVYGIGFDVASVGG
-1759 QAIAKDGNYANVAY
+1759 QAIAKDGSYANVAY
-1773 NDILAQINGVFVR
+1773 DDILAQINGVFVR

-1874 FYNGANLYDLS
+1874 FYNGTNLYDLS

-1905 PEKGIRSIVFDA
+1905 PEKGIRSIVFDT

-1944 SAAKDTVAID
+1944 SSAKDTVAID

-2014 LITADKFLITEESDS
+2014 LITADKFLIAEESDS

-2065 SDIVIDENAVYNN
+2065 SDIVIDENAMYNN

-2199 DKTYDGTSNVVVDNV
+2199 DKTYDGTSNVVADNV

-2356 AGHSDLLEVVAS
+2356 AGHSDLLEVVAI

-2418 ITGNIKAR
+2418 ITGNIEAR

-2466 IQTKNGSYFID
+2466 IQTKNGAYFID

-2832 YASFAAT
+2832 YVSFAAT

-2939 AKDRTNFFPTVR
+2939 AKDRTNFFPTVK

-3004 LAGIDTISARDND
+3004 LAGIDTISSRDND

-3167 HEYATAGGENRISYN
+3167 HEYATAGGANRISYN

-3356 TTKSLAS
+3356 TAKSLAS

-3440 TSTTVTVAL
+3440 TPTTVTVAL

>member
-1 MYKNL
+1 
-6 RAHTRYESV
+6 
-15 HAHNTK
+15 
-21 PEVDIMRNGNKTR
+21 MRNGNKSR

-52 FAVAISVTPDGYF
+52 FAVALS
-65 NSAKALNPDGDTSG
+65 N
-79 LVRVYQKDAYLNT
+79 DA
-92 STLVNPDD
+92 
-100 YALSAFKTDFESI
+100 
-113 MGYGKNAN
+113 
-121 NSKTEWSIGDVTFN
+121 IG
-135 KYVFG
+135 G
-140 MKNITYNSEKGKI
+140 
-153 KSQDSEEEDKTVG
+153 
-166 VYPLAGGGAKMSFYI
+166 
-181 DAGLFGAD
+181 
-189 SISAVLNVVL
+189 
-199 PEYLQSLI
+199 
-207 STNDEYSLQFDAQ
+207 
-220 IDVSKGDNLV
+220 
-230 NVSAQNYQRARAK
+230 
-243 IATAPETLSAVDE
+243 IATAAESEKDGDATFGAGVSILGDHGELTGVDFGYPGIGTQTTWTYTETFNTVVSSTTNIQVYKETGDTKMFIEEGASGTWQFGVSNAAKAAQCHGVINFGASKFIDQMIQNENVVVTASITFSMGALSSNFNNKFYSAVAGPEALTAQKSYNLREKDGDSNYTYNYKNSSKEAAETFTTDAVTLSPGKNNLALATGLGWAQRWAPPYTPRRGLE
-256 NHIQYT
+256 IKNIQIKYT
-262 GANKAGDVKD
+262 ITFNNVTDGSGLNIGDNAAPVA
-272 SQYGYQ
+272 SSTYGIQNSYQ
-278 SNTTSNGSW
+278 QGT
-287 SGSTLSFTGIVAN
+287 SGSGYA
-300 SANPY
+300 PY
-305 IYFCIGIGES
+305 LTDAKNAPVYYDSIK
-315 DGTCTV
+315 
-321 SFRNLKF
+321 N
-328 TNVKLVREVKA
+328 NVKL
-339 DSDSIERVDG
+339 DSI
-349 AAPVNKAQFDNT
+349 VN
-361 VQDSF
+361 
-366 YPYNT
+366 
-371 NASTAGGWAVWHDNI
+371 GE
-386 TSQLSKKIDNVT
+386 
-398 YGNGK
+398 GK
-403 LQSYTNS
+403 MQSYTNAS
-410 PIATI
+410 LGQISADGANHSYYKFAQTEYVDMYNYSGESSIQSAILKYGADAAKTI
-415 GGQNYYKTSTVTY
+415 GVGDRLITGISSDGTLQTSET
-428 HDTYNYLPG
+428 N
-437 LMGYIDSGDISQGF
+437 DSTHLQ
-451 TTETLKYVCECGYVY
+451 
-466 TGTSF
+466 
-471 DSLDNSYTCPN
+471 
-482 CGKSKSAF
+482 
-490 TKTINVPSKMAQDID
+490 
-505 INYASGIKQV
+505 YASGIKTV
-515 IVGSKYRE
+515 TVNETTFNIW
-523 EDADDT
+523 DATDRAKTKAITVENDD
-529 TGGTLAAVFNLYD
+529 GV
-542 ANSYGENHGKG
+542 
-553 IYVEGQLVGWAVVTK
+553 AVVVGYAK
-568 TNRAEVVV
+568 VNYINRG
-576 KTYMYTNARVATQ
+576 RVA
-589 VMDYGFSSNR
+589 VMIYMIANGTVQTSVGDYGGISSKSR
-599 WNIEYSGIDTTA
+599 IEFSGIDTTS
-611 PDDNVNSGTNVSLDK
+611 PDDSVNSGTNVSLDNYIK
-626 FVGANAQDLAWLRQ
+626 SSSSDLAWFRQ

-650 INEDDTAAGYS
+650 VNEDDTAAGYS
-661 PYIWFYTVNRE
+661 PYIWFYTVNRA

-690 AVKAAGINPIAL
+690 AVKAAGINPIAY

-714 GVAKAYGGGEQGNP
+714 GVAKAYGGADQGNP

-829 NGMGDYEGDSYIA
+829 NGMGDYEGDSYVA
-842 GIANYITSASGTAT
+842 GIVDYITSASGTAT
-856 TAVGNDITININGV
+856 TAVSNDITININGV

-876 AVEGGNG
+876 AVDEGGNG

-888 IPAPATAFFEW
+888 IPTPATAFFEW

-1017 VENNYKSAIDIQKEL
+1017 VENNYKSAIDVQKEL

-1153 FENYTQNQ
+1153 LENYTQNQ

-1366 IVVNLVLKDVTLAS
+1366 IFVNLVLKDVTLAS

-1461 FSAYN
+1461 FSAYK

-1579 LSLGAQIADLTDE
+1579 LSLGAQIAELTDE
-1592 NYSAAYKYAILLGGN
+1592 NYSAAYKYAIVLGGT

-1642 NFEFVYGFVWSE
+1642 NFEFVYGFVWGE

-1905 PEKGIRSIVFDA
+1905 PEKGIRSIVFDT

-1944 SAAKDTVAID
+1944 SSAKDTVAID

-2065 SDIVIDENAVYNN
+2065 SDIVIDENAMYNN

-2214 NGTFTSVQYATNLE
+2214 NGTFTSVQYATNLV

-2418 ITGNIKAR
+2418 ITGNIEAR

-2457 IDADKKFYA
+2457 IDADKRFYA

-2566 VEEAQNANAIVGF
+2566 VEKAQNANAIVGF

-2624 GIERATDTDA
+2624 GIERATDTNA

-2832 YASFAAT
+2832 YVSFAAT

-2881 VSVVKKNLYVL
+2881 VFVVKKNLYVL

-3004 LAGIDTISARDND
+3004 LAGIDTISSRDND

-3112 RYINANGQFVAR
+3112 RYINANGKFVAR

-3440 TSTTVTVAL
+3440 TPTTVTVAL

>member
-1 MYKNL
+1 
-6 RAHTRYESV
+6 
-15 HAHNTK
+15 
-21 PEVDIMRNGNKTR
+21 MRNGNKTR

-52 FAVAISVTPDGYF
+52 FAVALS
-65 NSAKALNPDGDTSG
+65 N
-79 LVRVYQKDAYLNT
+79 DA
-92 STLVNPDD
+92 
-100 YALSAFKTDFESI
+100 
-113 MGYGKNAN
+113 
-121 NSKTEWSIGDVTFN
+121 IG
-135 KYVFG
+135 G
-140 MKNITYNSEKGKI
+140 
-153 KSQDSEEEDKTVG
+153 
-166 VYPLAGGGAKMSFYI
+166 
-181 DAGLFGAD
+181 
-189 SISAVLNVVL
+189 
-199 PEYLQSLI
+199 
-207 STNDEYSLQFDAQ
+207 
-220 IDVSKGDNLV
+220 
-230 NVSAQNYQRARAK
+230 
-243 IATAPETLSAVDE
+243 IATAAESEKEGDATFGAGVSILGDHGELTGVDFGYPGIGTQTTWTYTETFNTIVSSTTNIQVYKETGDTKMFIEEGASGTWQFGVSNAAKAAQCHGVINFGASKFIDQMIQNDNVVVTASITFSLGALSSNFNNKFYSAVVGPESLTAQKSYYLRKDGDSNYTYNYKNSSKEAAETFTTDAVTLSPGKNNLALATGLGWAQRIAPPYTPKRGLE
-256 NHIQYT
+256 IKNIQIKYT
-262 GANKAGDVKD
+262 ITFNNVTDGSGLNIGDNAAPVA
-272 SQYGYQ
+272 SSTYGIQNSYQ
-278 SNTTSNGSW
+278 QGT
-287 SGSTLSFTGIVAN
+287 SGSGYA
-300 SANPY
+300 PY
-305 IYFCIGIGES
+305 LTDAKNAPVYYDSIK
-315 DGTCTV
+315 
-321 SFRNLKF
+321 N
-328 TNVKLVREVKA
+328 NVKL
-339 DSDSIERVDG
+339 DSIVDG
-349 AAPVNKAQFDNT
+349 A
-361 VQDSF
+361 
-366 YPYNT
+366 
-371 NASTAGGWAVWHDNI
+371 
-386 TSQLSKKIDNVT
+386 
-398 YGNGK
+398 GK
-403 LQSYTNS
+403 MQSYTNAS
-410 PIATI
+410 LGQISADGANHSYYKFAQTEYVDMYNYSGESSIQSAILKYGADAAKTI
-415 GGQNYYKTSTVTY
+415 GVGDRLITGISSDGTLQTS
-428 HDTYNYLPG
+428 
-437 LMGYIDSGDISQGF
+437 
-451 TTETLKYVCECGYVY
+451 ETN
-466 TGTSF
+466 
-471 DSLDNSYTCPN
+471 NSTHL
-482 CGKSKSAF
+482 
-490 TKTINVPSKMAQDID
+490 Q
-505 INYASGIKQV
+505 YASGIKTV
-515 IVGSKYRE
+515 TVNETTFNIW
-523 EDADDT
+523 DATDRAKTKAITVENDD
-529 TGGTLAAVFNLYD
+529 G
-542 ANSYGENHGKG
+542 
-553 IYVEGQLVGWAVVTK
+553 VT
-568 TNRAEVVV
+568 VVV
-576 KTYMYTNARVATQ
+576 GYAKVNYINRGRVA
-589 VMDYGFSSNR
+589 VMIYMIANGTVQTSVGDYGGISSKSR
-599 WNIEYSGIDTTA
+599 IEFSGIDTTS
-611 PDDNVNSGTNVSLDK
+611 PDDSVNGGTNVSLDNYIK
-626 FVGANAQDLAWLRQ
+626 SSSSNLAWFRQ

-650 INEDDTAAGYS
+650 VNEDDTAAGYS
-661 PYIWFYTVNRE
+661 PYLWFYTVNRA

-690 AVKAAGINPIAL
+690 AVKAAGINPIAY

-714 GVAKAYGGGEQGNP
+714 GVAKAYGGADQGNP

-829 NGMGDYEGDSYIA
+829 NGMGDYEGDSYVA
-842 GIANYITSASGTAT
+842 GIANYITSASGAAT
-856 TAVGNDITININGV
+856 MAVSNDITININGV

-876 AVEGGNG
+876 AVDEGGNG

-888 IPAPATAFFEW
+888 IPTPATAFFEW

-964 SSRNWFTTSYNLPV
+964 SLRNWFTTSYNLPV

-1032 GFDRYIMVT
+1032 GFDRYIMT
-1041 GDALDG
+1041 KGDALDG

-1153 FENYTQNQ
+1153 LENYTQNQ

-1182 RVTLDDF
+1182 QVTLDDF

-1194 LEKSNR
+1194 LEKSNK

-1366 IVVNLVLKDVTLAS
+1366 IFVNLVLKDVTLAS

-1461 FSAYN
+1461 FSAYK
-1466 PVTDTTADGYAL
+1466 PVTDTMADGYAL

-1545 VESEIGKIAPAYK
+1545 VESEISKIAPTYK

-1566 ASQIEALFANGAQ
+1566 ASQIEALFANGAK
-1579 LSLGAQIADLTDE
+1579 LSLGAKIAELTEED
-1592 NYSAAYKYAILLGGN
+1592 YSAVYKYAIVLGGT

-1642 NFEFVYGFVWSE
+1642 NFEFVYGFVWGE

-1687 ILDAGKRVL
+1687 ILDAGKRIL

-1719 TVTINPASIVV
+1719 TVTINPATIVV

-1745 GVYGIGFDVTSVGG
+1745 GVYGIGFDVASVGG
-1759 QAIAKDGNYANVAY
+1759 QAIAKDGSYANVAY
-1773 NDILAQINGVFVR
+1773 DDILAQINGVFVR

-1874 FYNGANLYDLS
+1874 FYNGTNLYDLS

-1905 PEKGIRSIVFDA
+1905 PEKGIRSIVFDT

-1944 SAAKDTVAID
+1944 SSAKDTVAID

-2029 FTGTEVNSNYVVNV
+2029 FTGTEVHSNYVVNV

-2065 SDIVIDENAVYNN
+2065 FDIVIDENAMYNN

-2418 ITGNIKAR
+2418 ITGNIEAR

-2466 IQTKNGSYFID
+2466 IQTKNGAYFID

-2525 LAFVMADGTI
+2525 LAFVMTDGTI

-2822 NDKISTLPQA
+2822 NDKISILPQA
-2832 YASFAAT
+2832 YVSFAAT

-3004 LAGIDTISARDND
+3004 LAGIDTISSRDND

-3167 HEYATAGGENRISYN
+3167 HEYATAGGANRISYN

-3356 TTKSLAS
+3356 TAKSLAS

-3440 TSTTVTVAL
+3440 TPTTVTVAI

>member
-1 MYKNL
+1 
-6 RAHTRYESV
+6 
-15 HAHNTK
+15 
-21 PEVDIMRNGNKTR
+21 MRNGNITR

-52 FAVAISVTPDGYF
+52 FAFALSKNNSQVASAYTVVEQEKDDDATLGSPSSFFGDNGELTGMHFGYPGL
-65 NSAKALNPDGDTSG
+65 SANTQTWTFTETYNTVVPSTGNHQIFKLKGDTTMYTHVGDANHWLWGVKNGMAAAEVHGVMNFNLSGFVAQMIQNDNVTVKAKVTANIGAKEGDSTWLVSYVNNLFYSAVAVPAGKELTGGLSYDLRNNKSESGQDKTGFIAGYQNSDKKGAQDRTSNEVTLTKETPGLGFALGCGWGQQFGSYDHHVYMSNIRVTFTITFNNVTDGSG
-79 LVRVYQKDAYLNT
+79 LNIGDNAAPVASSTYGIQNSYQQGTSGSGYAPYLTDA
-92 STLVNPDD
+92 
-100 YALSAFKTDFESI
+100 
-113 MGYGKNAN
+113 KNAP
-121 NSKTEWSIGDVTFN
+121 
-135 KYVFG
+135 
-140 MKNITYNSEKGKI
+140 
-153 KSQDSEEEDKTVG
+153 
-166 VYPLAGGGAKMSFYI
+166 VYY
-181 DAGLFGAD
+181 D
-189 SISAVLNVVL
+189 SIKN
-199 PEYLQSLI
+199 
-207 STNDEYSLQFDAQ
+207 
-220 IDVSKGDNLV
+220 
-230 NVSAQNYQRARAK
+230 
-243 IATAPETLSAVDE
+243 
-256 NHIQYT
+256 
-262 GANKAGDVKD
+262 
-272 SQYGYQ
+272 
-278 SNTTSNGSW
+278 
-287 SGSTLSFTGIVAN
+287 
-300 SANPY
+300 
-305 IYFCIGIGES
+305 
-315 DGTCTV
+315 
-321 SFRNLKF
+321 
-328 TNVKLVREVKA
+328 NVKL
-339 DSDSIERVDG
+339 DSIVDG
-349 AAPVNKAQFDNT
+349 A
-361 VQDSF
+361 
-366 YPYNT
+366 
-371 NASTAGGWAVWHDNI
+371 
-386 TSQLSKKIDNVT
+386 
-398 YGNGK
+398 GK
-403 LQSYTNS
+403 MQSYTNAS
-410 PIATI
+410 LGQISADGANHSYYKFAQTEYVDMYNYSGESSIQSAILKYGADAAKTI
-415 GGQNYYKTSTVTY
+415 GVGDRLITGISSDGTLQTSET
-428 HDTYNYLPG
+428 N
-437 LMGYIDSGDISQGF
+437 DSTHLQ
-451 TTETLKYVCECGYVY
+451 
-466 TGTSF
+466 
-471 DSLDNSYTCPN
+471 
-482 CGKSKSAF
+482 
-490 TKTINVPSKMAQDID
+490 
-505 INYASGIKQV
+505 YASGIKTV
-515 IVGSKYRE
+515 TVNETTFNIW
-523 EDADDT
+523 DATDRAKTKAITVENDD
-529 TGGTLAAVFNLYD
+529 G
-542 ANSYGENHGKG
+542 
-553 IYVEGQLVGWAVVTK
+553 VT
-568 TNRAEVVV
+568 VVV
-576 KTYMYTNARVATQ
+576 GYAKVNYINRGRVA
-589 VMDYGFSSNR
+589 VMIYMIANGTVQTSVGDYGGISSKSR
-599 WNIEYSGIDTTA
+599 IEFSGIDTTS
-611 PDDNVNSGTNVSLDK
+611 PDDSVNGGTNVSLDNYIK
-626 FVGANAQDLAWLRQ
+626 SSSSDLAWFRQ

-661 PYIWFYTVNRE
+661 PYLWFYTVNRE

-690 AVKAAGINPIAL
+690 AVKAAGINPIAY

-856 TAVGNDITININGV
+856 TAVSNDITININGV

-876 AVEGGNG
+876 AVDEGGNG

-888 IPAPATAFFEW
+888 IPTPATAFFEW

-1002 AVKNLTELLA
+1002 AVKNLTELLT

-1032 GFDRYIMVT
+1032 GFDRYIMAT

-1093 SVSASVKSNAKLESG
+1093 SVAASVKSNAKLESG

-1153 FENYTQNQ
+1153 LENYTQNQ
-1161 VWSGISNENAQYITA
+1161 VWSGISNDNAQYITA

-1182 RVTLDDF
+1182 QVTLDDF

-1194 LEKSNR
+1194 LEKSNK

-1352 DVTGIDKAQMASEN
+1352 DVTGIDKAQMASEK
-1366 IVVNLVLKDVTLAS
+1366 IFVNLVLKDVTLAS

-1461 FSAYN
+1461 FSAYK

-1545 VESEIGKIAPAYK
+1545 VESEISKIAPAYK

-1566 ASQIEALFANGAQ
+1566 ASQIEALFANGAK
-1579 LSLGAQIADLTDE
+1579 LSLGAQIAELTEEED
-1592 NYSAAYKYAILLGGN
+1592 YSAVYKYAIVLGGT

-1642 NFEFVYGFVWSE
+1642 NFEFVYGFVWGE

-1719 TVTINPASIVV
+1719 TVTINPATIVV

-1745 GVYGIGFDVTSVGG
+1745 GVYGIGFDVASVGG
-1759 QAIAKDGNYANVAY
+1759 QAIAKDGSYANVAY
-1773 NDILAQINGVFVR
+1773 DDILAQINGVFVR

-1905 PEKGIRSIVFDA
+1905 PEKGIRSIVFDT

-1944 SAAKDTVAID
+1944 SSAKDTVAID

-2065 SDIVIDENAVYNN
+2065 SDIVIDENAMYNN

-2199 DKTYDGTSNVVVDNV
+2199 DKTYDGTSNVVADNV

-2356 AGHSDLLEVVAS
+2356 AGHSDLLEVVAI

-2418 ITGNIKAR
+2418 ITGNIEAR

-2466 IQTKNGSYFID
+2466 IQTKNGAYFID

-2832 YASFAAT
+2832 YVSFAAT

-3017 GQIRTIFD
+3017 GQVRTIFD
-3025 IAGTNAKFDTATLE
+3025 IAGANAKFDTATLE

-3182 NLTNGYNLVKN
+3182 NLTNGYNLVKD

-3253 RAIVNVTLSSDGYA
+3253 RAIVNVTFSSDGYA

-3356 TTKSLAS
+3356 TAKSLAS

-3440 TSTTVTVAL
+3440 TPTTVTVAL

>member
-1 MYKNL
+1 
-6 RAHTRYESV
+6 
-15 HAHNTK
+15 
-21 PEVDIMRNGNKTR
+21 MRNGNKTR

-52 FAVAISVTPDGYF
+52 FAVA
-65 NSAKALNPDGDTSG
+65 L
-79 LVRVYQKDAYLNT
+79 
-92 STLVNPDD
+92 
-100 YALSAFKTDFESI
+100 
-113 MGYGKNAN
+113 
-121 NSKTEWSIGDVTFN
+121 
-135 KYVFG
+135 
-140 MKNITYNSEKGKI
+140 
-153 KSQDSEEEDKTVG
+153 
-166 VYPLAGGGAKMSFYI
+166 
-181 DAGLFGAD
+181 
-189 SISAVLNVVL
+189 
-199 PEYLQSLI
+199 
-207 STNDEYSLQFDAQ
+207 TNDA
-220 IDVSKGDNLV
+220 IGG
-230 NVSAQNYQRARAK
+230 
-243 IATAPETLSAVDE
+243 IATAAESEKEGDATFGAGVSILGDHGELTGVDFGYPGIGTQTTWTYTETFNTIVSSTTNIQVYKETGDTKMFIEEGASGTWQFGVSNAAKAAQCHGVINFGASKFIDQMIQNDNVVVTASITFSLGALSSNFNNKFYSAVVGPESLTAQKSYYLRKDGDSNYTYNYKNSSKEAAETFTTDAVTLSPGKNNLALATGLGWAQRIVPPYTPKRGLE
-256 NHIQYT
+256 IKNIQIKYT
-262 GANKAGDVKD
+262 ITFNNVTDGSGLNIGDNAAPVA
-272 SQYGYQ
+272 SSTYGIQNSYQ
-278 SNTTSNGSW
+278 QGT
-287 SGSTLSFTGIVAN
+287 SGSGYA
-300 SANPY
+300 PY
-305 IYFCIGIGES
+305 LTDAKNAPVYYDSIK
-315 DGTCTV
+315 
-321 SFRNLKF
+321 N
-328 TNVKLVREVKA
+328 NVKL
-339 DSDSIERVDG
+339 DSIVDG
-349 AAPVNKAQFDNT
+349 E
-361 VQDSF
+361 
-366 YPYNT
+366 
-371 NASTAGGWAVWHDNI
+371 
-386 TSQLSKKIDNVT
+386 
-398 YGNGK
+398 GK
-403 LQSYTNS
+403 MQSYTNAS
-410 PIATI
+410 LGQISADGANHSYYKFAQTEYVDMYNYSGESSIQSAILKYGADAAKTI
-415 GGQNYYKTSTVTY
+415 GVGDRLITGISSDGTLQTSET
-428 HDTYNYLPG
+428 N
-437 LMGYIDSGDISQGF
+437 DSTHLQ
-451 TTETLKYVCECGYVY
+451 
-466 TGTSF
+466 
-471 DSLDNSYTCPN
+471 
-482 CGKSKSAF
+482 
-490 TKTINVPSKMAQDID
+490 
-505 INYASGIKQV
+505 YASGIKTV
-515 IVGSKYRE
+515 TVNETTFNIW
-523 EDADDT
+523 DATDRAKTKAITVENDD
-529 TGGTLAAVFNLYD
+529 GV
-542 ANSYGENHGKG
+542 
-553 IYVEGQLVGWAVVTK
+553 AVVVGYAK
-568 TNRAEVVV
+568 VNYINRG
-576 KTYMYTNARVATQ
+576 RVA
-589 VMDYGFSSNR
+589 VMIYMIANGTVQTSVGDYGGISSKSR
-599 WNIEYSGIDTTA
+599 IEFSGIDTTS
-611 PDDNVNSGTNVSLDK
+611 PDDSVNGGTNVSLDNYIK
-626 FVGANAQDLAWLRQ
+626 SSSSDLAWFRQ

-650 INEDDTAAGYS
+650 VNEDDTAAGYS
-661 PYIWFYTVNRE
+661 PYIWFYTVNRA

-690 AVKAAGINPIAL
+690 AVKAAGINPIAY

-829 NGMGDYEGDSYIA
+829 NGMGDYEGDSYVA
-842 GIANYITSASGTAT
+842 GIANYISSVSGAAT
-856 TAVGNDITININGV
+856 TAVSNDITININGV

-876 AVEGGNG
+876 AVDEGGNG

-888 IPAPATAFFEW
+888 IPTPATAFFEW

-964 SSRNWFTTSYNLPV
+964 SLRNWFTTSYNLPV

-1032 GFDRYIMVT
+1032 GFDRYIMAK

-1153 FENYTQNQ
+1153 LENYTQNQ

-1194 LEKSNR
+1194 LEKSNK

-1352 DVTGIDKAQMASEN
+1352 DVTGIDKAQMASEK
-1366 IVVNLVLKDVTLAS
+1366 IFVNLVLKDVTLAS

-1545 VESEIGKIAPAYK
+1545 VESEISKIAPTYK

-1579 LSLGAQIADLTDE
+1579 LSLGAQIAELKDE

-1719 TVTINPASIVV
+1719 TVTINPATIVV

-1759 QAIAKDGNYANVAY
+1759 QAIAKDGSYANVAY

-1905 PEKGIRSIVFDA
+1905 PEKGIRSIVFDT

-2065 SDIVIDENAVYNN
+2065 SDIIIDENAMYNN

-2113 NKKTDVDMTYTFAQ
+2113 NKQTDVDMTYTFAQ

-2233 FSYDASKVSFMLSLN
+2233 FFYDASKVSFMLSLN

-2418 ITGNIKAR
+2418 ITGNIEAR

-2624 GIERATDTDA
+2624 GIERATDTNA

-2832 YASFAAT
+2832 YVSFAAT

-3004 LAGIDTISARDND
+3004 LAGIDTISTRDND
-3017 GQIRTIFD
+3017 GQVRTIFD
-3025 IAGTNAKFDTATLE
+3025 IAGTNAKFDTATLD

-3440 TSTTVTVAL
+3440 TPTTVTVAL

>member
-1 MYKNL
+1 
-6 RAHTRYESV
+6 
-15 HAHNTK
+15 
-21 PEVDIMRNGNKTR
+21 MRNGNKTR

-52 FAVAISVTPDGYF
+52 FAFALSKNNSQVASAYTVVEQEKDDDATLGSPSSFFGDNGELTGTHFGYPGLSANTQTWTFTETYNTVVPSTGNHQIFKLKGDTTMYTHVGDANHWLWGVSNGMAAAEVHGVMNFNLSGFVAQMIQNDNVTVKATITANIGAREGTQSDGVNPYVNKLFYSAIAVPDGKQMTGGLSYDLRNNATDSGQDKTGFISGYQDSDKKGAQDRTSNEVTLTKETPGLGFALGCGWKQQTNVFTGGQDHYVYMSNIRVTFTITF
-65 NSAKALNPDGDTSG
+65 NGNFTDNASLTLGDNAAPVASSAYGIQNGYVQGTSG
-79 LVRVYQKDAYLNT
+79 SGYAPYLTDA
-92 STLVNPDD
+92 
-100 YALSAFKTDFESI
+100 
-113 MGYGKNAN
+113 KNAP
-121 NSKTEWSIGDVTFN
+121 
-135 KYVFG
+135 
-140 MKNITYNSEKGKI
+140 
-153 KSQDSEEEDKTVG
+153 
-166 VYPLAGGGAKMSFYI
+166 VYY
-181 DAGLFGAD
+181 D
-189 SISAVLNVVL
+189 SIKN
-199 PEYLQSLI
+199 
-207 STNDEYSLQFDAQ
+207 
-220 IDVSKGDNLV
+220 
-230 NVSAQNYQRARAK
+230 
-243 IATAPETLSAVDE
+243 
-256 NHIQYT
+256 
-262 GANKAGDVKD
+262 
-272 SQYGYQ
+272 
-278 SNTTSNGSW
+278 
-287 SGSTLSFTGIVAN
+287 
-300 SANPY
+300 
-305 IYFCIGIGES
+305 
-315 DGTCTV
+315 
-321 SFRNLKF
+321 
-328 TNVKLVREVKA
+328 NVKL
-339 DSDSIERVDG
+339 DSI
-349 AAPVNKAQFDNT
+349 VN
-361 VQDSF
+361 
-366 YPYNT
+366 
-371 NASTAGGWAVWHDNI
+371 GE
-386 TSQLSKKIDNVT
+386 
-398 YGNGK
+398 GK
-403 LQSYTNS
+403 MQSYTNAS
-410 PIATI
+410 LGQISADGANHSYYKFAQTEYVDMYNYSGESSIQSAILKYGADAAKTI
-415 GGQNYYKTSTVTY
+415 GVGDRLITGISSDGTLQTSET
-428 HDTYNYLPG
+428 N
-437 LMGYIDSGDISQGF
+437 DSTHLQ
-451 TTETLKYVCECGYVY
+451 
-466 TGTSF
+466 
-471 DSLDNSYTCPN
+471 
-482 CGKSKSAF
+482 
-490 TKTINVPSKMAQDID
+490 
-505 INYASGIKQV
+505 YASGIKTV
-515 IVGSKYRE
+515 TVNETTFNIW
-523 EDADDT
+523 DATDRAKTKAITVENDD
-529 TGGTLAAVFNLYD
+529 G
-542 ANSYGENHGKG
+542 
-553 IYVEGQLVGWAVVTK
+553 VT
-568 TNRAEVVV
+568 VVV
-576 KTYMYTNARVATQ
+576 GYAKVNYINRGRVA
-589 VMDYGFSSNR
+589 VMIYMIANGTVQTSVGDYGGISNKSR
-599 WNIEYSGIDTTA
+599 IEFSGIDTTS
-611 PDDNVNSGTNVSLDK
+611 PDDSVNGGTNVSLDNYIK
-626 FVGANAQDLAWLRQ
+626 SSSSDLAWFRQ

-661 PYIWFYTVNRE
+661 PYLWFYTVNRA
-672 DSLAELNNIAIT
+672 DSLADLNGIAVT
-684 QFADYA
+684 QFADYN

-714 GVAKAYGGGEQGNP
+714 GVAKAYGGADQGNP

-783 TTILASENGKWATG
+783 ATILASENGKWATG

-829 NGMGDYEGDSYIA
+829 NGMGDYEGDSYVA
-842 GIANYITSASGTAT
+842 GIANYITSASGAAT
-856 TAVGNDITININGV
+856 MAVSNDITININGV

-937 IDGIAPTVPLFED
+937 IDGIAPTVHLFED

-1280 VPTKV
+1280 VPTEV

-1366 IVVNLVLKDVTLAS
+1366 IFVNLVLKDVTLAS

-1402 NYDVTFNS
+1402 KYDVTFNS

-1461 FSAYN
+1461 FRAYK

-1558 IAAKDMVV
+1558 IAAEDMVV
-1566 ASQIEALFANGAQ
+1566 ASQIEALFANGAK
-1579 LSLGAQIADLTDE
+1579 LSLGAQIAELTEEED
-1592 NYSAAYKYAILLGGN
+1592 YSAVYKYAIVLGGT

-1642 NFEFVYGFVWSE
+1642 NFEFVYGFVWGE

-1687 ILDAGKRVL
+1687 ILDAGKRIL

-1719 TVTINPASIVV
+1719 TVTINPATIVV

-1745 GVYGIGFDVTSVGG
+1745 GVYGIGFDVASVGG
-1759 QAIAKDGNYANVAY
+1759 QAIAKDGSYANVAY

-1874 FYNGANLYDLS
+1874 FYNGTNLYDLS

-1944 SAAKDTVAID
+1944 SAAKDIVAID

-2418 ITGNIKAR
+2418 ITGNIEAR

-2566 VEEAQNANAIVGF
+2566 VEEAQNAIVGF

-2832 YASFAAT
+2832 YVSFAAT

-3017 GQIRTIFD
+3017 GQVRTIFD
-3025 IAGTNAKFDTATLE
+3025 IAGTNAKFDTATLD

-3440 TSTTVTVAL
+3440 TPTTVTVAL

>member
-1 MYKNL
+1 
-6 RAHTRYESV
+6 
-15 HAHNTK
+15 
-21 PEVDIMRNGNKTR
+21 MRNGNKTR

-52 FAVAISVTPDGYF
+52 FAVALS
-65 NSAKALNPDGDTSG
+65 N
-79 LVRVYQKDAYLNT
+79 DA
-92 STLVNPDD
+92 
-100 YALSAFKTDFESI
+100 
-113 MGYGKNAN
+113 
-121 NSKTEWSIGDVTFN
+121 IG
-135 KYVFG
+135 G
-140 MKNITYNSEKGKI
+140 
-153 KSQDSEEEDKTVG
+153 
-166 VYPLAGGGAKMSFYI
+166 
-181 DAGLFGAD
+181 
-189 SISAVLNVVL
+189 
-199 PEYLQSLI
+199 
-207 STNDEYSLQFDAQ
+207 
-220 IDVSKGDNLV
+220 
-230 NVSAQNYQRARAK
+230 
-243 IATAPETLSAVDE
+243 IATAAESEKDGDATFGAGVSILGDHGELTGVDFGYPGIGTQTTWTYTETFNTVVSSTTNIQVYKETGDTKMFIEEGASGTWQFGVSNAYKAAQCHGVINFGTSKFIDQMIQNDNVVVTASITFSLGALSSNFNNKFYSAVVGPEALTAQKSYNLRVKDGDSNYTYNYKSSSKEAAETFTTDAVTLSPGKSNLALATGLGWSINAVPPYTPKRGLE
-256 NHIQYT
+256 IKNIQIKYT
-262 GANKAGDVKD
+262 ITFNNVTDGSGLNIGDNAAPVA
-272 SQYGYQ
+272 SSTYGIQNSYQ
-278 SNTTSNGSW
+278 QGT
-287 SGSTLSFTGIVAN
+287 SGSGYA
-300 SANPY
+300 PY
-305 IYFCIGIGES
+305 LTDAKNAPVYYDSIK
-315 DGTCTV
+315 
-321 SFRNLKF
+321 N
-328 TNVKLVREVKA
+328 NVKL
-339 DSDSIERVDG
+339 DSI
-349 AAPVNKAQFDNT
+349 VN
-361 VQDSF
+361 
-366 YPYNT
+366 
-371 NASTAGGWAVWHDNI
+371 GE
-386 TSQLSKKIDNVT
+386 
-398 YGNGK
+398 GK
-403 LQSYTNS
+403 MQSYTNAS
-410 PIATI
+410 LGQISADGANHSYYKFAQTEYVDMYNYSGESSIQSAILKYGADAAKTI
-415 GGQNYYKTSTVTY
+415 GVGDRLITGISSDGTLQTS
-428 HDTYNYLPG
+428 
-437 LMGYIDSGDISQGF
+437 
-451 TTETLKYVCECGYVY
+451 ETN
-466 TGTSF
+466 
-471 DSLDNSYTCPN
+471 NSTHL
-482 CGKSKSAF
+482 
-490 TKTINVPSKMAQDID
+490 Q
-505 INYASGIKQV
+505 YASGIKTV
-515 IVGSKYRE
+515 TVNETTFNIW
-523 EDADDT
+523 DATDRAKTKAITVENDD
-529 TGGTLAAVFNLYD
+529 G
-542 ANSYGENHGKG
+542 
-553 IYVEGQLVGWAVVTK
+553 VT
-568 TNRAEVVV
+568 VVV
-576 KTYMYTNARVATQ
+576 GYAKVNYINRGRVA
-589 VMDYGFSSNR
+589 VMIYMIANGTVQTSVGDYGGISSKSR
-599 WNIEYSGIDTTA
+599 IEFSGIDTTS
-611 PDDNVNSGTNVSLDK
+611 PDDSVNGGTNVSLDNYIK
-626 FVGANAQDLAWLRQ
+626 SSSSDLAWFRQ

-650 INEDDTAAGYS
+650 VNEDDTAAGYS
-661 PYIWFYTVNRE
+661 PYIWFYTVNRA
-672 DSLAELNNIAIT
+672 DSLAKLNGIAVT
-684 QFADYA
+684 QFADYN

-829 NGMGDYEGDSYIA
+829 NGMGDYEGDSYVA

-856 TAVGNDITININGV
+856 TAVSNDITININGV

-964 SSRNWFTTSYNLPV
+964 SLRNWFTTSYNLPV

-1032 GFDRYIMVT
+1032 GFDRYIMAT

-1153 FENYTQNQ
+1153 LENYTQNQ

-1366 IVVNLVLKDVTLAS
+1366 IFVNLVLKDVTLAS

-1461 FSAYN
+1461 FSAYK

-1579 LSLGAQIADLTDE
+1579 LSLGAQIAELKDE

-1719 TVTINPASIVV
+1719 TVTINPATIVV

-1905 PEKGIRSIVFDA
+1905 PEKGIRSIVFDT

-1944 SAAKDTVAID
+1944 SAANDTVAID
-1954 DSTFVTI
+1954 DNTFVTI

-2113 NKKTDVDMTYTFAQ
+2113 NKQTDVDMTYTFAQ

-2297 NKINSLQVGAIDD
+2297 NKINSLRVGAIDD

-2418 ITGNIKAR
+2418 ITGNIEAR

-2506 YDNYTLVYSNNSEI
+2506 YDNYTLVYSNNREI

-2832 YASFAAT
+2832 YVSFAAT

-3017 GQIRTIFD
+3017 GQVRTIFD
-3025 IAGTNAKFDTATLE
+3025 IAGTNAKFDTATLD

-3112 RYINANGQFVAR
+3112 RYINANGKFVAR

-3182 NLTNGYNLVKN
+3182 NLTNGYKLVKN

-3440 TSTTVTVAL
+3440 TPTTVTVAL

>member
-1 MYKNL
+1 
-6 RAHTRYESV
+6 
-15 HAHNTK
+15 
-21 PEVDIMRNGNKTR
+21 MRNGNKSR

-52 FAVAISVTPDGYF
+52 FAVALS
-65 NSAKALNPDGDTSG
+65 N
-79 LVRVYQKDAYLNT
+79 DA
-92 STLVNPDD
+92 
-100 YALSAFKTDFESI
+100 
-113 MGYGKNAN
+113 
-121 NSKTEWSIGDVTFN
+121 IG
-135 KYVFG
+135 G
-140 MKNITYNSEKGKI
+140 
-153 KSQDSEEEDKTVG
+153 
-166 VYPLAGGGAKMSFYI
+166 
-181 DAGLFGAD
+181 
-189 SISAVLNVVL
+189 
-199 PEYLQSLI
+199 
-207 STNDEYSLQFDAQ
+207 
-220 IDVSKGDNLV
+220 
-230 NVSAQNYQRARAK
+230 
-243 IATAPETLSAVDE
+243 IATAAESEKDGDATFGAGVSILGDHGELTGVDFGYPGIGTQTTWTYTETFNTVVSSTTNIQVYKETGDTKMFIEEGASGTWQFGVSNAAKAAQCHGVINFGASKFIDQMIQNDNVVVTASITFSMGALSSNFNNKFYSAVVGPEALTAQKSYNLREKDGDSNYTYNYKNSSKEAAETFTTDAVTLSPGKNNLALATGLGWAQRWAPPYTPRRGLE
-256 NHIQYT
+256 IKNIQIKYT
-262 GANKAGDVKD
+262 ITFNNVTDSSSLNIGDNAAPVA
-272 SQYGYQ
+272 SSTYGIQNSYQ
-278 SNTTSNGSW
+278 QGT
-287 SGSTLSFTGIVAN
+287 SGSGYA
-300 SANPY
+300 PY
-305 IYFCIGIGES
+305 LTDAKNAPVYYDSIK
-315 DGTCTV
+315 
-321 SFRNLKF
+321 N
-328 TNVKLVREVKA
+328 NVKL
-339 DSDSIERVDG
+339 DSI
-349 AAPVNKAQFDNT
+349 VN
-361 VQDSF
+361 
-366 YPYNT
+366 
-371 NASTAGGWAVWHDNI
+371 GE
-386 TSQLSKKIDNVT
+386 
-398 YGNGK
+398 GK
-403 LQSYTNS
+403 MQSYTNAS
-410 PIATI
+410 LGQISADGANHSYYKFAQTEYVDMYNYSGESSIQSAILKYGADAAKTI
-415 GGQNYYKTSTVTY
+415 GVGDRLITGISSDGTLQTSET
-428 HDTYNYLPG
+428 N
-437 LMGYIDSGDISQGF
+437 DSTHLQ
-451 TTETLKYVCECGYVY
+451 
-466 TGTSF
+466 
-471 DSLDNSYTCPN
+471 
-482 CGKSKSAF
+482 
-490 TKTINVPSKMAQDID
+490 
-505 INYASGIKQV
+505 YASGIKTV
-515 IVGSKYRE
+515 TVNETTFNIW
-523 EDADDT
+523 DATDRAKTKAITVENDD
-529 TGGTLAAVFNLYD
+529 GV
-542 ANSYGENHGKG
+542 
-553 IYVEGQLVGWAVVTK
+553 AVVVGYAK
-568 TNRAEVVV
+568 VNYINRG
-576 KTYMYTNARVATQ
+576 RVA
-589 VMDYGFSSNR
+589 VMIYMIANGTVQTSAGDYGGNSSKSR
-599 WNIEYSGIDTTA
+599 IEFSGIDTTS
-611 PDDNVNSGTNVSLDK
+611 PDDSVNSGTNVSLDNYIK
-626 FVGANAQDLAWLRQ
+626 SSSSDLAWFRQ

-650 INEDDTAAGYS
+650 VNEDDTAAGYS
-661 PYIWFYTVNRE
+661 PYIWFYTVNRA
-672 DSLAELNNIAIT
+672 DSLAALNNIAIT
-684 QFADYA
+684 QFANYA
-690 AVKAAGINPIAL
+690 AVKAAGINPIAY

-829 NGMGDYEGDSYIA
+829 NGMGDYEGDSYVA
-842 GIANYITSASGTAT
+842 GIANYISSVSGAAT
-856 TAVGNDITININGV
+856 TAVSNDITININGV

-876 AVEGGNG
+876 AVDEGGNG

-888 IPAPATAFFEW
+888 IPTPATAFFEW

-964 SSRNWFTTSYNLPV
+964 SLRNWFTTSYNLPV

-1366 IVVNLVLKDVTLAS
+1366 IFVNLVLKDVTLAS

-1425 SASKAFGDSDPEFR
+1425 SASKEFGDSDPEFR

-1518 KYKFTIEKRIVK
+1518 KYKFTIEKRTVK

-1545 VESEIGKIAPAYK
+1545 VESEISKIAPTYK
-1558 IAAKDMVV
+1558 IAATDMVV
-1566 ASQIEALFANGAQ
+1566 ASQIEALFANGAK
-1579 LSLGAQIADLTDE
+1579 LSLGAKIAELTEED
-1592 NYSAAYKYAILLGGN
+1592 YSAVYKYAIVLGGT

-1745 GVYGIGFDVTSVGG
+1745 GVYGIGFDVASVGG
-1759 QAIAKDGNYANVAY
+1759 QAIAKDGSYANVAY
-1773 NDILAQINGVFVR
+1773 NDILAKINGVFVR

-1905 PEKGIRSIVFDA
+1905 PEKGTRSIVFDT

-1944 SAAKDTVAID
+1944 SSAKDTVAID

-2065 SDIVIDENAVYNN
+2065 SDIVIDENAMYNN

-2113 NKKTDVDMTYTFAQ
+2113 NKQTDVDMTYTFAQ

-2418 ITGNIKAR
+2418 ITGNIEAR

-2566 VEEAQNANAIVGF
+2566 VEEAQNANEIVGF

-2784 DASNAT
+2784 DASNVT

-2832 YASFAAT
+2832 YVSFAAT

-2926 DGIIGGQSVNTLF
+2926 DGIIGGQPVNTLF

-3004 LAGIDTISARDND
+3004 LAGIDTISSRDND
-3017 GQIRTIFD
+3017 GQVRTIFD
-3025 IAGTNAKFDTATLE
+3025 IAGTNAKFDTATLD

-3112 RYINANGQFVAR
+3112 RYINANGKFVAR

-3440 TSTTVTVAL
+3440 TPTTVTVAL

-3479 DGKLTYSANYVNG
+3479 DGKLTYSASYVNG

>member
-1 MYKNL
+1 
-6 RAHTRYESV
+6 
-15 HAHNTK
+15 
-21 PEVDIMRNGNKTR
+21 MRNGNKTR

-52 FAVAISVTPDGYF
+52 FAVALS
-65 NSAKALNPDGDTSG
+65 N
-79 LVRVYQKDAYLNT
+79 DA
-92 STLVNPDD
+92 
-100 YALSAFKTDFESI
+100 
-113 MGYGKNAN
+113 
-121 NSKTEWSIGDVTFN
+121 IG
-135 KYVFG
+135 G
-140 MKNITYNSEKGKI
+140 
-153 KSQDSEEEDKTVG
+153 
-166 VYPLAGGGAKMSFYI
+166 
-181 DAGLFGAD
+181 
-189 SISAVLNVVL
+189 
-199 PEYLQSLI
+199 
-207 STNDEYSLQFDAQ
+207 
-220 IDVSKGDNLV
+220 
-230 NVSAQNYQRARAK
+230 
-243 IATAPETLSAVDE
+243 IATAAEYEKDGDATFGAGVSILGDHGELTGVDFGYPGIGTQTTWTYTETFNTVVSSTTNIQVYKETGDTKMFIEEGASGTWQFGVSNAAKAAQCHGVINFGASKFIDQMIQNDNVVVTASITFSMGALSSHFNNKFYSAVVGPEALTAQKSYNLREKDGDSNYIYNYKNSSKEAAETCTTDAVTLSPGKNNLALATGLGWAQRGAPPYTPRRGLE
-256 NHIQYT
+256 IKNIQIKYT
-262 GANKAGDVKD
+262 ITFNNVTDSSSLNIGDNAAPVA
-272 SQYGYQ
+272 SSTYGIQNSYQ
-278 SNTTSNGSW
+278 QGT
-287 SGSTLSFTGIVAN
+287 SGSGYA
-300 SANPY
+300 PY
-305 IYFCIGIGES
+305 LTDAKNAPVYYDSIK
-315 DGTCTV
+315 
-321 SFRNLKF
+321 N
-328 TNVKLVREVKA
+328 NVKL
-339 DSDSIERVDG
+339 DSI
-349 AAPVNKAQFDNT
+349 VN
-361 VQDSF
+361 
-366 YPYNT
+366 
-371 NASTAGGWAVWHDNI
+371 GE
-386 TSQLSKKIDNVT
+386 
-398 YGNGK
+398 GK
-403 LQSYTNS
+403 MQSYTNAS
-410 PIATI
+410 LGQISADGANHSYYKFAQTEYVDMYNYSGESSIQSAILKYGADAAKTI
-415 GGQNYYKTSTVTY
+415 GVGDRLITGISSDGTLQTS
-428 HDTYNYLPG
+428 
-437 LMGYIDSGDISQGF
+437 
-451 TTETLKYVCECGYVY
+451 ETNNSTHLQYV
-466 TGTSF
+466 
-471 DSLDNSYTCPN
+471 
-482 CGKSKSAF
+482 
-490 TKTINVPSKMAQDID
+490 
-505 INYASGIKQV
+505 SGIKTV
-515 IVGSKYRE
+515 TVNETTFNIW
-523 EDADDT
+523 DATDRAKTKAITVENDD
-529 TGGTLAAVFNLYD
+529 GV
-542 ANSYGENHGKG
+542 
-553 IYVEGQLVGWAVVTK
+553 AVVVGYAK
-568 TNRAEVVV
+568 VNYINRG
-576 KTYMYTNARVATQ
+576 RVA
-589 VMDYGFSSNR
+589 VMIYMIANGTVQTSVGDYGGISSKSR
-599 WNIEYSGIDTTA
+599 IEFSGIDTTA
-611 PDDNVNSGTNVSLDK
+611 PDDNVNSGTNVSLDNYIK
-626 FVGANAQDLAWLRQ
+626 SSSSDLAWFRQ

-650 INEDDTAAGYS
+650 VNEDDTAAGYS
-661 PYIWFYTVNRE
+661 PYLWFYTVNRE
-672 DSLAELNNIAIT
+672 DRLAALNNIAIT
-684 QFADYA
+684 QFANYA
-690 AVKAAGINPIAL
+690 AVKAAGINPIAY

-829 NGMGDYEGDSYIA
+829 NGMGDYEGDSYVA

-856 TAVGNDITININGV
+856 TAVSNDITININGV

-876 AVEGGNG
+876 AVDEGGNG

-888 IPAPATAFFEW
+888 IPTPATAFFEW

-927 NDWKGGIKVL
+927 YDWKGGIKVL

-964 SSRNWFTTSYNLPV
+964 SLRNWFTTSYNLPV

-1017 VENNYKSAIDIQKEL
+1017 VENNYKSAIDVQKEL

-1153 FENYTQNQ
+1153 LENYTQNQ

-1194 LEKSNR
+1194 LEKSNK

-1285 GSYRVR
+1285 GSYKVR

-1366 IVVNLVLKDVTLAS
+1366 IFVNLVLKDVTLAS

-1461 FSAYN
+1461 FSAYK

-1545 VESEIGKIAPAYK
+1545 VESEISKIAPAYK

-1579 LSLGAQIADLTDE
+1579 LSLGAQIAELTDE

-1642 NFEFVYGFVWSE
+1642 NFEFVYGFVWGE

-1696 SISGAKL
+1696 NISGAKL

-1719 TVTINPASIVV
+1719 TVTINPATIVV

-1759 QAIAKDGNYANVAY
+1759 QAIAKDGSYANVAY

-1822 AVGTPFSTQN
+1822 AVGTPFSSQN

-1905 PEKGIRSIVFDA
+1905 PEKGIRSIVFDT

-1944 SAAKDTVAID
+1944 SVAKDTVAID

-2065 SDIVIDENAVYNN
+2065 SDIVIDENAMYNN

-2113 NKKTDVDMTYTFAQ
+2113 NKQTDVDMTYTFAQ

-2214 NGTFTSVQYATNLE
+2214 NGTFTSVQYATSLE

-2418 ITGNIKAR
+2418 ITGNIEAR

-2747 TYKLVGNDGVEYA
+2747 AYKLVGNDGVEYA

-2832 YASFAAT
+2832 YVSFAAT

-3004 LAGIDTISARDND
+3004 LAGIDTISSRDND
-3017 GQIRTIFD
+3017 GQVRTIFD
-3025 IAGTNAKFDTATLE
+3025 IAGTNAKFDTATLD

-3112 RYINANGQFVAR
+3112 RYINANGKFVAR

-3398 YLKAVEQYVAAMSQK
+3398 YLKAVEQYVAAMGQK

-3440 TSTTVTVAL
+3440 TPTTVTVAL

>member
-1 MYKNL
+1 
-6 RAHTRYESV
+6 
-15 HAHNTK
+15 
-21 PEVDIMRNGNKTR
+21 MRNGNKTR

-52 FAVAISVTPDGYF
+52 FAVA
-65 NSAKALNPDGDTSG
+65 L
-79 LVRVYQKDAYLNT
+79 
-92 STLVNPDD
+92 
-100 YALSAFKTDFESI
+100 
-113 MGYGKNAN
+113 
-121 NSKTEWSIGDVTFN
+121 
-135 KYVFG
+135 
-140 MKNITYNSEKGKI
+140 
-153 KSQDSEEEDKTVG
+153 
-166 VYPLAGGGAKMSFYI
+166 
-181 DAGLFGAD
+181 
-189 SISAVLNVVL
+189 
-199 PEYLQSLI
+199 
-207 STNDEYSLQFDAQ
+207 TNDA
-220 IDVSKGDNLV
+220 IGG
-230 NVSAQNYQRARAK
+230 
-243 IATAPETLSAVDE
+243 IATAAESEKEGDATFGAGVSILGDHGELTGVDFGYPGIGTQTTWTYTETFNTIVSSTTNIQVYKETGDTKMFIEEGASGTWQFGVSNAAKAAQCHGVINFGASKFIDQMIQNDNVVVTASITFSLGALSSNFNNKFYSAVVGPESLTAQKSYYLRKDGDSNYTYNYKNSSKEAAETFTTDAVTLSPGKNNLALATGLGWTQRIVPPYTPKRGLE
-256 NHIQYT
+256 IKNIQIKYT
-262 GANKAGDVKD
+262 ITFNNVTDGSGLNIGDNAAPVA
-272 SQYGYQ
+272 SSTYGIQNSYQ
-278 SNTTSNGSW
+278 QGT
-287 SGSTLSFTGIVAN
+287 SGSGYA
-300 SANPY
+300 PY
-305 IYFCIGIGES
+305 LTDAKNAPVYYDSIK
-315 DGTCTV
+315 
-321 SFRNLKF
+321 N
-328 TNVKLVREVKA
+328 NVKL
-339 DSDSIERVDG
+339 DSIVDG
-349 AAPVNKAQFDNT
+349 E
-361 VQDSF
+361 
-366 YPYNT
+366 
-371 NASTAGGWAVWHDNI
+371 
-386 TSQLSKKIDNVT
+386 
-398 YGNGK
+398 GK
-403 LQSYTNS
+403 MQSYTNAS
-410 PIATI
+410 LGQISADGANHSYYKFAQTEYVDMYNYSGESSIQSAILKYGADAAKTI
-415 GGQNYYKTSTVTY
+415 GVGDRLITGISSDGTLQTSET
-428 HDTYNYLPG
+428 N
-437 LMGYIDSGDISQGF
+437 DSTHLQ
-451 TTETLKYVCECGYVY
+451 
-466 TGTSF
+466 
-471 DSLDNSYTCPN
+471 
-482 CGKSKSAF
+482 
-490 TKTINVPSKMAQDID
+490 
-505 INYASGIKQV
+505 YASGIKTV
-515 IVGSKYRE
+515 TVNETTFNIW
-523 EDADDT
+523 DATDRAKTKAITVENDD
-529 TGGTLAAVFNLYD
+529 G
-542 ANSYGENHGKG
+542 
-553 IYVEGQLVGWAVVTK
+553 VT
-568 TNRAEVVV
+568 VVV
-576 KTYMYTNARVATQ
+576 GYAKVNYINRGRVA
-589 VMDYGFSSNR
+589 VMIYMIANGTVQTSVGDYGGISSKSR
-599 WNIEYSGIDTTA
+599 IEFSGIDTTS
-611 PDDNVNSGTNVSLDK
+611 PDDSVNSGTNVSLDNYIK
-626 FVGANAQDLAWLRQ
+626 SSSSDLAWFRQ

-650 INEDDTAAGYS
+650 VNEDDTAAGYS
-661 PYIWFYTVNRE
+661 PYIWFYTVNRA
-672 DSLAELNNIAIT
+672 DSLAALNNIAIT
-684 QFADYA
+684 QFANYA
-690 AVKAAGINPIAL
+690 AVKAAGINPIAY

-829 NGMGDYEGDSYIA
+829 NGMGDYEGDSYVA
-842 GIANYITSASGTAT
+842 GIANYISSASGTAT
-856 TAVGNDITININGV
+856 TAVSNDITININGV

-876 AVEGGNG
+876 AVDEGGNG

-888 IPAPATAFFEW
+888 IPTPATAFFEW

-1017 VENNYKSAIDIQKEL
+1017 VENNYKSAIDVQKEL

-1153 FENYTQNQ
+1153 LENYTQNQ

-1266 SEAKLDSDGNPVFF
+1266 SEAKLDSDGSPVFF

-1366 IVVNLVLKDVTLAS
+1366 IFVNLVLKDVTLAS

-1461 FSAYN
+1461 FSAYK

-1545 VESEIGKIAPAYK
+1545 VESEISKIAPAYK

-1566 ASQIEALFANGAQ
+1566 ASQIEALFANGAK
-1579 LSLGAQIADLTDE
+1579 LSLGAKIAELTEED
-1592 NYSAAYKYAILLGGN
+1592 YSAVYKYAIVLGGT

-1719 TVTINPASIVV
+1719 TVTINPATIVV
-1730 KPTAQNLSKVYGEED
+1730 KPTAQNFSKVYGEED
-1745 GVYGIGFDVTSVGG
+1745 GVYGIGFDVASVGG
-1759 QAIAKDGNYANVAY
+1759 QAIAKDGSYANVAY

-1905 PEKGIRSIVFDA
+1905 PEKGIRSIVFNT

-1944 SAAKDTVAID
+1944 SSAKDTVAID

-2065 SDIVIDENAVYNN
+2065 SDIVIDENAMYNN

-2113 NKKTDVDMTYTFAQ
+2113 NKQTDVDMTYTFAQ

-2418 ITGNIKAR
+2418 ITGNIEAR

-2832 YASFAAT
+2832 YVSFAAT

-3004 LAGIDTISARDND
+3004 LAGIDTISTRDND
-3017 GQIRTIFD
+3017 GQVRTIFD
-3025 IAGTNAKFDTATLE
+3025 IVGANAKFDTATLD

-3052 DTQNEFSYSY
+3052 DTQNEFSYAY

-3398 YLKAVEQYVAAMSQK
+3398 YLKAVEQYVAAMSRK

-3440 TSTTVTVAL
+3440 TPTAVTVAL

>member
-1 MYKNL
+1 
-6 RAHTRYESV
+6 
-15 HAHNTK
+15 
-21 PEVDIMRNGNKTR
+21 MRNGNKTR

-52 FAVAISVTPDGYF
+52 FAF
-65 NSAKALNPDGDTSG
+65 
-79 LVRVYQKDAYLNT
+79 
-92 STLVNPDD
+92 
-100 YALSAFKTDFESI
+100 ALSASVSQVASAYTVVEQEKADDATLGYPSAFFGDNSELTGMHFGYPGLSANTQTWTFTETYNTVVPSTGNHQIFKLKGNTTMYTHVGDANHWLWGVKNGMAAAEVHGVMNFNLSGFVAQMIQNDNVTVKAKVTANIGAKEGDSTWLISYVNNLFYSAVAVPAGKELTGGLSYDLRNNKSESGQDKTGFIAGYQNSDNKGAQDRTSNEVTLTKETPGLGFALGCGWRQQAGSYDHHVYMSNIRVTFTITFNNVTDGSGLNI
-113 MGYGKNAN
+113 GDNAAPVASSTYGIQNSYQQGTSGSGYAPYLTDAKNAP
-121 NSKTEWSIGDVTFN
+121 
-135 KYVFG
+135 
-140 MKNITYNSEKGKI
+140 
-153 KSQDSEEEDKTVG
+153 
-166 VYPLAGGGAKMSFYI
+166 VYY
-181 DAGLFGAD
+181 D
-189 SISAVLNVVL
+189 SIKN
-199 PEYLQSLI
+199 
-207 STNDEYSLQFDAQ
+207 
-220 IDVSKGDNLV
+220 
-230 NVSAQNYQRARAK
+230 
-243 IATAPETLSAVDE
+243 
-256 NHIQYT
+256 
-262 GANKAGDVKD
+262 
-272 SQYGYQ
+272 
-278 SNTTSNGSW
+278 
-287 SGSTLSFTGIVAN
+287 
-300 SANPY
+300 
-305 IYFCIGIGES
+305 
-315 DGTCTV
+315 
-321 SFRNLKF
+321 
-328 TNVKLVREVKA
+328 NVKL
-339 DSDSIERVDG
+339 DSIVDG
-349 AAPVNKAQFDNT
+349 A
-361 VQDSF
+361 
-366 YPYNT
+366 
-371 NASTAGGWAVWHDNI
+371 
-386 TSQLSKKIDNVT
+386 
-398 YGNGK
+398 GK
-403 LQSYTNS
+403 MQSYTNAS
-410 PIATI
+410 LGQISADGANHSYYKFAQTEYVDMYNYSGESSIQSAILKYGADAAKTI
-415 GGQNYYKTSTVTY
+415 GVGDRLITGISSDGTLQTSET
-428 HDTYNYLPG
+428 N
-437 LMGYIDSGDISQGF
+437 DSTHLQ
-451 TTETLKYVCECGYVY
+451 
-466 TGTSF
+466 
-471 DSLDNSYTCPN
+471 
-482 CGKSKSAF
+482 
-490 TKTINVPSKMAQDID
+490 
-505 INYASGIKQV
+505 YASGIKTV
-515 IVGSKYRE
+515 TVNETTFNIW
-523 EDADDT
+523 DATDRAKTKAITVENDD
-529 TGGTLAAVFNLYD
+529 GV
-542 ANSYGENHGKG
+542 
-553 IYVEGQLVGWAVVTK
+553 AVVVGYAK
-568 TNRAEVVV
+568 VNYINRG
-576 KTYMYTNARVATQ
+576 RVA
-589 VMDYGFSSNR
+589 VMIYMIANGTVQTSVGDYGGISSKSR
-599 WNIEYSGIDTTA
+599 IEFSGIDTTS
-611 PDDNVNSGTNVSLDK
+611 PDDSVNGGTNVSLDNYIK
-626 FVGANAQDLAWLRQ
+626 SSSSDLAWFRQ

-690 AVKAAGINPIAL
+690 AVKAAGINPIAY

-829 NGMGDYEGDSYIA
+829 NGMGDYEGDSYVA
-842 GIANYITSASGTAT
+842 GIANYITSASGAAT
-856 TAVGNDITININGV
+856 MAVSNDITININGV

-876 AVEGGNG
+876 AVDEGGNG

-888 IPAPATAFFEW
+888 IPTPATAFFEW

-1032 GFDRYIMVT
+1032 GFDRYIMAT

-1093 SVSASVKSNAKLESG
+1093 SVAASVKSNAKLESG

-1153 FENYTQNQ
+1153 LENYTQNQ

-1194 LEKSNR
+1194 LEKSNK

-1266 SEAKLDSDGNPVFF
+1266 SEAKLDSDGSPVFF

-1366 IVVNLVLKDVTLAS
+1366 IFVNLVLKDVTLAS

-1461 FSAYN
+1461 FSAYK

-1518 KYKFTIEKRIVK
+1518 KYKFTIEKRKVK

-1545 VESEIGKIAPAYK
+1545 VESEISKIAPTYK

-1566 ASQIEALFANGAQ
+1566 ASQIEALFANGAK
-1579 LSLGAQIADLTDE
+1579 LSLGAKIAELTEED
-1592 NYSAAYKYAILLGGN
+1592 YSAVYKYAIVLGGT

-1642 NFEFVYGFVWSE
+1642 NFEFVYGFVWGE

-1687 ILDAGKRVL
+1687 ILDAGKRIL

-1719 TVTINPASIVV
+1719 TVTINPATIVV

-1745 GVYGIGFDVTSVGG
+1745 GVYGIGFDVASVGG
-1759 QAIAKDGNYANVAY
+1759 QAIAKDGSYANVAY

-1874 FYNGANLYDLS
+1874 FYNGTNLYDLS

-1905 PEKGIRSIVFDA
+1905 PEKGIRSIVFDT

-1944 SAAKDTVAID
+1944 SSAKDTVAID

-2014 LITADKFLITEESDS
+2014 LITADKFLIAEESDS

-2065 SDIVIDENAVYNN
+2065 SDIVIDENAMYNN

-2095 RVLGTS
+2095 RLLGTS

-2113 NKKTDVDMTYTFAQ
+2113 NKQTDVDMTYTFAQ

-2134 TAQTIGLKL
+2134 TAQTVGLKL

-2155 SVRVSGYSVLD
+2155 TVTVSGYSVLD

-2269 VRFDGTDTDILK
+2269 VKFDGTDTDILK

-2418 ITGNIKAR
+2418 ITGNIEAR

-2466 IQTKNGSYFID
+2466 IQTKNGAYFID

-2832 YASFAAT
+2832 YVSFAAT

-3004 LAGIDTISARDND
+3004 LAGIDTISSRDND

-3167 HEYATAGGENRISYN
+3167 HEYATAGGANRISYN

-3356 TTKSLAS
+3356 TAKSLAS

-3440 TSTTVTVAL
+3440 TPTTVTVAL

>member
-1 MYKNL
+1 
-6 RAHTRYESV
+6 
-15 HAHNTK
+15 
-21 PEVDIMRNGNKTR
+21 MRNGNQSR

-79 LVRVYQKDAYLNT
+79 LVRVYQNDAYLNT

-121 NSKTEWSIGDVTFN
+121 NSKTEWSIGDVTFA
-135 KYVFG
+135 KYVFA
-140 MKNITYNSEKGKI
+140 MKNITYNSEKRKVHSGSGDDFTDLLKLE
-153 KSQDSEEEDKTVG
+153 SLPAAG
-166 VYPLAGGGAKMSFYI
+166 GGGAKMSFPI
-181 DAGLFGAD
+181 DGNLFTGAD
-189 SISAVLNVVL
+189 SVSAVFNLAL
-199 PEYLQSLI
+199 PQYLTSLLR
-207 STNDEYSLQFDAQ
+207 NDEFKMTFDAQ
-220 IDVSKGDNLV
+220 IDVSKGESHQGALWQK
-230 NVSAQNYQRARAK
+230 ACAK
-243 IATAPETLSAVDE
+243 IATSSEPLSATNE
-256 NHIQYT
+256 KHIPLT
-262 GANKAGDVKD
+262 AANMAGGKKGD
-272 SQYGYQ
+272 YGYKYN
-278 SNTTSNGSW
+278 NTQTNSW
-287 SGSTLSFTGIVAN
+287 DESTLSFSNLTLN
-300 SANPY
+300 RENTN
-305 IYFCIGIGES
+305 IYVCVGIGET
-315 DGTCTV
+315 GGACTV
-321 SFRNLKF
+321 SFRNLKL
-328 TNVKLVREVKA
+328 TNIKIEREVKA
-339 DSDSIERVDG
+339 DSDSVVRFDG
-349 AAPVNKAQFDNT
+349 AAPVNKAQYDNT

-466 TGTSF
+466 TGTNF
-471 DSLDNSYTCPN
+471 DSLENSYTCPN

-505 INYASGIKQV
+505 INYASGIRQV

-589 VMDYGFSSNR
+589 VTDYGFSSNR

-626 FVGANAQDLAWLRQ
+626 FVGTNAQDLAWLRQ
-640 NKIVADGSIN
+640 NKITADGSIE
-650 INEDDTAAGYS
+650 ISEDDTAAGYS
-661 PYIWFYTVNRE
+661 PYLWFYTVNRA

-690 AVKAAGINPIAL
+690 AVKAADINPIAY

-776 FDKNGVQ
+776 FNKNGVQ

-829 NGMGDYEGDSYIA
+829 NGMGDYEGDSYVA
-842 GIANYITSASGTAT
+842 GIANYITSASGAAT
-856 TAVGNDITININGV
+856 TAVSNDITININGV

-876 AVEGGNG
+876 AVDEGGNG

-888 IPAPATAFFEW
+888 IPTPATAFFEW

-1032 GFDRYIMVT
+1032 GFDRYIMAT

-1093 SVSASVKSNAKLESG
+1093 SVAASVKSNAKLESG

-1153 FENYTQNQ
+1153 LENYTQNQ
-1161 VWSGISNENAQYITA
+1161 VWNGISNDNAQYITA

-1182 RVTLDDF
+1182 QVTLDDF

-1194 LEKSNR
+1194 LEKSNK

-1266 SEAKLDSDGNPVFF
+1266 SEAKLDSDGNPVYF

-1285 GSYRVR
+1285 GDYYVR
-1291 IYIPKDDE
+1291 IYIPKEND
-1299 SFVTSDFETNDA
+1299 SFITKDFAMNEG
-1311 GEQVFAPV
+1311 GEQLFKA
-1319 RYDVIKGKAVITVKS
+1319 RAYNIIRGKAVITVKP
-1334 STSKFGEPA
+1334 STSKFGESA
-1343 SSVLGMLDF
+1343 ENVLAMLDF

-1366 IVVNLVLKDVTLAS
+1366 IFVNLVLKDVTLAS

-1425 SASKAFGDSDPEFR
+1425 SASKFFGDSDPEFR
-1439 FGVELAQFAGLY
+1439 FGVALAQFANLY
-1451 KSANE
+1451 KSE
-1456 IVADV
+1456 DQIVADI
-1461 FSAYN
+1461 FKGYRKDDETIES
-1466 PVTDTTADGYAL
+1466 GYAL
-1478 FYAGGSISR
+1478 YFADGRITR
-1487 ESAEGVG
+1487 EPVEGVG
-1494 QYDFASDAS
+1494 QYDFDANAA
-1503 LFDIDSN
+1503 LFDVDEN
-1510 YSIVVQTT
+1510 YSILVQTA
-1518 KYKFTIEKRIVK
+1518 KYKFTIKKRIVT

-1545 VESEIGKIAPAYK
+1545 VESEISKIAPTYK
-1558 IAAKDMVV
+1558 IAATDMVV
-1566 ASQIEALFANGAQ
+1566 ASQIEALFANGAK
-1579 LSLGAQIADLTDE
+1579 LSLGAQIAELTEEED
-1592 NYSAAYKYAILLGGN
+1592 YSAVYKYAIVLGGT

-1642 NFEFVYGFVWSE
+1642 NFEFVYGFVWGE

-1687 ILDAGKRVL
+1687 ILDAGKRIL

-1719 TVTINPASIVV
+1719 TVTINPATIVV

-1745 GVYGIGFDVTSVGG
+1745 DDYGIGFDVASVGG
-1759 QAIAKDGNYANVAY
+1759 QAIAKDGSYANVAY
-1773 NDILAQINGVFVR
+1773 NDILRQINGVFVR

-1822 AVGTPFSTQN
+1822 AVGTPFSTPKN

-1849 EQKSIDLSTK
+1849 EQKSINLSTK

-1905 PEKGIRSIVFDA
+1905 PEKGIRSIVFDT

-1944 SAAKDTVAID
+1944 SAAKDIVAID

-2065 SDIVIDENAVYNN
+2065 SDIVIDENAMYNN

-2101 SFQTLDAVDRDY
+2101 SFQTIDAVDRDY

-2269 VRFDGTDTDILK
+2269 VKFDGTDTDILK

-2418 ITGNIKAR
+2418 ITGNIEAR

-2466 IQTKNGSYFID
+2466 IQTKNGAYFID

-2525 LAFVMADGTI
+2525 LAFVMADDTI

-2566 VEEAQNANAIVGF
+2566 VEEAQNANKIVGF

-2832 YASFAAT
+2832 YVSFAAT

-2939 AKDRTNFFPTVR
+2939 ANDRTNFFPTVR

-3004 LAGIDTISARDND
+3004 LAGIDTISSRDND

-3167 HEYATAGGENRISYN
+3167 HEYATAGGANRISYN

-3356 TTKSLAS
+3356 TAKSLAS

-3440 TSTTVTVAL
+3440 TPTTVTVAL

>member
-1 MYKNL
+1 
-6 RAHTRYESV
+6 
-15 HAHNTK
+15 
-21 PEVDIMRNGNKTR
+21 MRNGNKTR

-52 FAVAISVTPDGYF
+52 FAF
-65 NSAKALNPDGDTSG
+65 
-79 LVRVYQKDAYLNT
+79 
-92 STLVNPDD
+92 
-100 YALSAFKTDFESI
+100 ALSASVSQVASAYDVVEQEKDDDATLGSPSAFFGDNGELTGMHFGYPGLSANTQTWTFTETYNTVVPSTGNHQIFKLKGDTTMYTHVGDANHWLWGVSNGMAAAEVHGVMNFNLSGFVAQMIQNDNVTVKATITANIGAREGTQSGGVNPYVNKLFYSAIAVPDGKQMTGGLSYDLRNNATDSGQDKTGFIS
-113 MGYGKNAN
+113 GYQDSDKKGAQDRTSNEVTLTKETPGLGFALGCGWKQQTNVFTGGQDHYVYMSNIRVTFTITFNGNFTDNASLTLGDNAAPVASSAYGIQNGYVQGTSGSGYAPYLTDAKNAP
-121 NSKTEWSIGDVTFN
+121 
-135 KYVFG
+135 
-140 MKNITYNSEKGKI
+140 
-153 KSQDSEEEDKTVG
+153 
-166 VYPLAGGGAKMSFYI
+166 VYY
-181 DAGLFGAD
+181 D
-189 SISAVLNVVL
+189 SIKN
-199 PEYLQSLI
+199 
-207 STNDEYSLQFDAQ
+207 
-220 IDVSKGDNLV
+220 
-230 NVSAQNYQRARAK
+230 
-243 IATAPETLSAVDE
+243 
-256 NHIQYT
+256 
-262 GANKAGDVKD
+262 
-272 SQYGYQ
+272 
-278 SNTTSNGSW
+278 
-287 SGSTLSFTGIVAN
+287 
-300 SANPY
+300 
-305 IYFCIGIGES
+305 
-315 DGTCTV
+315 
-321 SFRNLKF
+321 
-328 TNVKLVREVKA
+328 NVKL
-339 DSDSIERVDG
+339 DSI
-349 AAPVNKAQFDNT
+349 VN
-361 VQDSF
+361 
-366 YPYNT
+366 
-371 NASTAGGWAVWHDNI
+371 GE
-386 TSQLSKKIDNVT
+386 
-398 YGNGK
+398 GK
-403 LQSYTNS
+403 MQSYTNAS
-410 PIATI
+410 LGQISADGANHSYYKFAQTEYVDMYNYSGESSIQSAILKYGADAAKTI
-415 GGQNYYKTSTVTY
+415 GVGDRLITGISSDGTLQTSET
-428 HDTYNYLPG
+428 N
-437 LMGYIDSGDISQGF
+437 DSTHLQ
-451 TTETLKYVCECGYVY
+451 
-466 TGTSF
+466 
-471 DSLDNSYTCPN
+471 
-482 CGKSKSAF
+482 
-490 TKTINVPSKMAQDID
+490 
-505 INYASGIKQV
+505 YASGIKTV
-515 IVGSKYRE
+515 TVNETTFNIW
-523 EDADDT
+523 DATDRAKTKAITVENDD
-529 TGGTLAAVFNLYD
+529 G
-542 ANSYGENHGKG
+542 
-553 IYVEGQLVGWAVVTK
+553 VT
-568 TNRAEVVV
+568 VVV
-576 KTYMYTNARVATQ
+576 GYAKVNYINRGRVA
-589 VMDYGFSSNR
+589 VMIYMIANGTVQTSVGDYGGISSKSR
-599 WNIEYSGIDTTA
+599 IEFSGIDTTS
-611 PDDNVNSGTNVSLDK
+611 PDDSVNGGTNVSLDNYIK
-626 FVGANAQDLAWLRQ
+626 SSSSDLAWFRQ

-661 PYIWFYTVNRE
+661 PYIWFYTVNRA

-690 AVKAAGINPIAL
+690 AVKAAGINPIAY

-783 TTILASENGKWATG
+783 ATILASENGKWATG

-829 NGMGDYEGDSYIA
+829 NGMGDYEGDSYVA
-842 GIANYITSASGTAT
+842 GIANYITSASGAAT
-856 TAVGNDITININGV
+856 MAVSNDITININGV

-888 IPAPATAFFEW
+888 IPTPATAFFEW

-950 EEGYLS
+950 EEDYLS

-1032 GFDRYIMVT
+1032 GFDRYIMAT

-1366 IVVNLVLKDVTLAS
+1366 IFVNLVLKDVTLAS

-1461 FSAYN
+1461 FSAYK

-1545 VESEIGKIAPAYK
+1545 VESEISKIAPTYK

-1566 ASQIEALFANGAQ
+1566 ASQIEALFANGAK
-1579 LSLGAQIADLTDE
+1579 LSLGAKIAELTEED
-1592 NYSAAYKYAILLGGN
+1592 YSAVYKYAIVLGGT

-1642 NFEFVYGFVWSE
+1642 NFEFVYGFVWGE

-1682 VANGT
+1682 IANGT

-1719 TVTINPASIVV
+1719 TVTINPATIVV

-1759 QAIAKDGNYANVAY
+1759 QAIAKDGSYANVAY
-1773 NDILAQINGVFVR
+1773 DDILAQINGVFVR

-1832 SNFKVEAAVDST
+1832 PNFKVEAAVDST

-1905 PEKGIRSIVFDA
+1905 PEKGIRSIVFDT

-1944 SAAKDTVAID
+1944 SAAKDIVAID

-2065 SDIVIDENAVYNN
+2065 SDIVIDENAMYNN

-2134 TAQTIGLKL
+2134 TAQTVGLKL

-2228 EELKK
+2228 KELKK

-2269 VRFDGTDTDILK
+2269 VKFDGTDTDILK

>member
-6 RAHTRYESV
+6 RAYTRDESV

-52 FAVAISVTPDGYF
+52 FAVALS
-65 NSAKALNPDGDTSG
+65 N
-79 LVRVYQKDAYLNT
+79 DAIGGIANAYE
-92 STLVNPDD
+92 VKEQDKPDD
-100 YALSAFKTDFESI
+100 ATLGVASAITGDHGELTGVNF
-113 MGYGKNAN
+113 GYPGTGTQTTWTF
-121 NSKTEWSIGDVTFN
+121 TETYDTVVPSTSNHQIYKKKGNTVMYTHIGDAN
-135 KYVFG
+135 HWYW
-140 MKNITYNSEKGKI
+140 
-153 KSQDSEEEDKTVG
+153 G
-166 VYPLAGGGAKMSFYI
+166 V
-181 DAGLFGAD
+181 
-189 SISAVLNVVL
+189 
-199 PEYLQSLI
+199 
-207 STNDEYSLQFDAQ
+207 
-220 IDVSKGDNLV
+220 
-230 NVSAQNYQRARAK
+230 
-243 IATAPETLSAVDE
+243 
-256 NHIQYT
+256 
-262 GANKAGDVKD
+262 
-272 SQYGYQ
+272 
-278 SNTTSNGSW
+278 
-287 SGSTLSFTGIVAN
+287 
-300 SANPY
+300 
-305 IYFCIGIGES
+305 S
-315 DGTCTV
+315 DGQAGA
-321 SFRNLKF
+321 
-328 TNVKLVREVKA
+328 EVHGVINF
-339 DSDSIERVDG
+339 DLSGFV
-349 AAPVNKAQFDNT
+349 AQMIQN
-361 VQDSF
+361 
-366 YPYNT
+366 
-371 NASTAGGWAVWHDNI
+371 
-386 TSQLSKKIDNVT
+386 DNVT
-398 YGNGK
+398 VKAKVTANIGARDGSVAGANYVNKLFYSALGVPAGKKMTGGLSFDIRNNDNVSGEDKSGFTSGYQNSSSKGAQDRTSNEVTLDKNTPGLAFALGCGWGQQWSPQDHYVYMSNIRVVFTITFNNVTDSASLNIGDNAAPIASSAYGIQNGYVQGTSGSGYAPYLTDAKNASVYYDSIAKNIK
-403 LQSYTNS
+403 LDNVTDGAGKMQSYTNTGLGQIS
-410 PIATI
+410 ADGTNHTYYKFAQTEYVDMYNYSGESSIQSAILKYGADAAKTI
-415 GGQNYYKTSTVTY
+415 GVGDRLITGISSDGTLQTSET
-428 HDTYNYLPG
+428 N
-437 LMGYIDSGDISQGF
+437 DSTHLQ
-451 TTETLKYVCECGYVY
+451 
-466 TGTSF
+466 
-471 DSLDNSYTCPN
+471 
-482 CGKSKSAF
+482 
-490 TKTINVPSKMAQDID
+490 
-505 INYASGIKQV
+505 YASGIKTV
-515 IVGSKYRE
+515 TVNETTFNIW
-523 EDADDT
+523 DATDRAKTKAITVENDD
-529 TGGTLAAVFNLYD
+529 GV
-542 ANSYGENHGKG
+542 
-553 IYVEGQLVGWAVVTK
+553 AVVVGYAK
-568 TNRAEVVV
+568 VNYINRG
-576 KTYMYTNARVATQ
+576 RVA
-589 VMDYGFSSNR
+589 VMIYMIANGTVQTSVGDYGGISNKSR
-599 WNIEYSGIDTTA
+599 IEFSGIDTTS
-611 PDDNVNSGTNVSLDK
+611 PDDSVNSGTNVSLDNYIK
-626 FVGANAQDLAWLRQ
+626 SSSSDLAWFRQ

-650 INEDDTAAGYS
+650 VNEDDTAAGYS
-661 PYIWFYTVNRE
+661 PYIWFYTVNRA

-684 QFADYA
+684 QFADYN

-728 ASITDN
+728 TSITDN

-765 YDRPEYTVDYS
+765 YDRPDYTVDYS

-829 NGMGDYEGDSYIA
+829 NGMGDYEGDSYVA

-856 TAVGNDITININGV
+856 TAVSNDITININGV

-964 SSRNWFTTSYNLPV
+964 SLRNWFTTSYNLPV

-1017 VENNYKSAIDIQKEL
+1017 VENNYKSAIDVQKEL

-1366 IVVNLVLKDVTLAS
+1366 IFVNLVLKDVTLAS

-1461 FSAYN
+1461 FSAYK

-1545 VESEIGKIAPAYK
+1545 VESEISKIAPTYK

-1579 LSLGAQIADLTDE
+1579 LSLGAQIAELTDE
-1592 NYSAAYKYAILLGGN
+1592 NYSAAYKYAIVLGGT

-1719 TVTINPASIVV
+1719 TVTINPATIVV

-1905 PEKGIRSIVFDA
+1905 PEKGIRNIVFDT

-2113 NKKTDVDMTYTFAQ
+2113 NKQTDVDMTYTFAQ

-2199 DKTYDGTSNVVVDNV
+2199 DKTYDGTSNVVVNNV

-2418 ITGNIKAR
+2418 ITGNIEAR

-2624 GIERATDTDA
+2624 GIERATDTNA

-2832 YASFAAT
+2832 YVSFAAT

-3004 LAGIDTISARDND
+3004 LAGIDTISSRDND
-3017 GQIRTIFD
+3017 GQVRTIFD
-3025 IAGTNAKFDTATLE
+3025 IAGTNAKFDTATLD

-3112 RYINANGQFVAR
+3112 RYINANGKFVAR

-3199 YQVLKDGKY
+3199 HQVLKDGKY

-3440 TSTTVTVAL
+3440 TPTTVTVAL

-3503 DAWKIYVIVAAVV
+3503 DAWKICVIVAAVV

>member
-1 MYKNL
+1 
-6 RAHTRYESV
+6 
-15 HAHNTK
+15 
-21 PEVDIMRNGNKTR
+21 MRNGNKTR

-52 FAVAISVTPDGYF
+52 FAVALS
-65 NSAKALNPDGDTSG
+65 N
-79 LVRVYQKDAYLNT
+79 DA
-92 STLVNPDD
+92 
-100 YALSAFKTDFESI
+100 
-113 MGYGKNAN
+113 
-121 NSKTEWSIGDVTFN
+121 IG
-135 KYVFG
+135 G
-140 MKNITYNSEKGKI
+140 
-153 KSQDSEEEDKTVG
+153 
-166 VYPLAGGGAKMSFYI
+166 
-181 DAGLFGAD
+181 
-189 SISAVLNVVL
+189 
-199 PEYLQSLI
+199 
-207 STNDEYSLQFDAQ
+207 
-220 IDVSKGDNLV
+220 
-230 NVSAQNYQRARAK
+230 
-243 IATAPETLSAVDE
+243 IATAAEPEKDGDATFGAGVSILGDHGELTGVDFGYPGIGTQTTWTYTETFNTVVSSTTNIQVYKETGDKKMFIEEGASGTWQFGVSNEPKAAQCHGVINFGASKFIDQMIQNDNVVVTASITFSMGALSSHFNNKFYSAVVGPEALTAQKSYNLREKDGDSNYIYNYKNSSKEAAETFTTDAVTLSPGKNNLALATGLGWAQRLAPPYTPRRGLE
-256 NHIQYT
+256 IKNIQIKYT
-262 GANKAGDVKD
+262 ITFNNVTDSSSLNIGDNAAPVA
-272 SQYGYQ
+272 SSTYGIQNSYQ
-278 SNTTSNGSW
+278 QGT
-287 SGSTLSFTGIVAN
+287 SGSGYA
-300 SANPY
+300 PY
-305 IYFCIGIGES
+305 LTDAKNAPVYYDSIK
-315 DGTCTV
+315 
-321 SFRNLKF
+321 N
-328 TNVKLVREVKA
+328 NVKL
-339 DSDSIERVDG
+339 DSI
-349 AAPVNKAQFDNT
+349 VN
-361 VQDSF
+361 
-366 YPYNT
+366 
-371 NASTAGGWAVWHDNI
+371 GE
-386 TSQLSKKIDNVT
+386 
-398 YGNGK
+398 GK
-403 LQSYTNS
+403 MQSYTNAS
-410 PIATI
+410 LGQISADGANHSYYKFAQTEYVDMYNYSGESSIRSAILKYGADAAKTI
-415 GGQNYYKTSTVTY
+415 GVGDRLITGISSDGTLQTS
-428 HDTYNYLPG
+428 
-437 LMGYIDSGDISQGF
+437 
-451 TTETLKYVCECGYVY
+451 ETN
-466 TGTSF
+466 
-471 DSLDNSYTCPN
+471 NSTHL
-482 CGKSKSAF
+482 
-490 TKTINVPSKMAQDID
+490 Q
-505 INYASGIKQV
+505 YASGIKTV
-515 IVGSKYRE
+515 TVNETTFNIW
-523 EDADDT
+523 DATDRAKTKAITVENDD
-529 TGGTLAAVFNLYD
+529 G
-542 ANSYGENHGKG
+542 
-553 IYVEGQLVGWAVVTK
+553 VT
-568 TNRAEVVV
+568 VVV
-576 KTYMYTNARVATQ
+576 GYAKVNYINRGRVA
-589 VMDYGFSSNR
+589 VMIYMIANGTVQTSVGDYGGISSKSR
-599 WNIEYSGIDTTA
+599 IEFSGIDTTS
-611 PDDNVNSGTNVSLDK
+611 PDDSVNGGTNVSLDNYIK
-626 FVGANAQDLAWLRQ
+626 SSSSDLAWFRQ

-650 INEDDTAAGYS
+650 VNEDDTAAGYS
-661 PYIWFYTVNRE
+661 PYIWFYTVNRA
-672 DSLAELNNIAIT
+672 DSLAALNNIAIT

-690 AVKAAGINPIAL
+690 AVKAAGINPIAY

-728 ASITDN
+728 TSITDN

-829 NGMGDYEGDSYIA
+829 NGMGDYEGDSYVA
-842 GIANYITSASGTAT
+842 GIANYISSVSGAAT
-856 TAVGNDITININGV
+856 TAVSNDITININGV

-888 IPAPATAFFEW
+888 IPTPATAFFEW

-964 SSRNWFTTSYNLPV
+964 SLRNWFTTSYNLPV

-1032 GFDRYIMVT
+1032 GFDRYIMAT

-1079 ELSRYFVL
+1079 EISRYFVL

-1153 FENYTQNQ
+1153 LENYTQNQ

-1194 LEKSNR
+1194 LEKSNK

-1366 IVVNLVLKDVTLAS
+1366 IFVNLVLKDVTLAS

-1461 FSAYN
+1461 FSAYK

-1510 YSIVVQTT
+1510 YSIIVQTT

-1566 ASQIEALFANGAQ
+1566 ASQIEALFANGAK
-1579 LSLGAQIADLTDE
+1579 LSLGAQIAELTDE

-1745 GVYGIGFDVTSVGG
+1745 GVYGIGFDVASVGG
-1759 QAIAKDGNYANVAY
+1759 HAIAKDGSYANVAY

-1905 PEKGIRSIVFDA
+1905 PEKGIRSIVFDT

-2065 SDIVIDENAVYNN
+2065 SDIVIDENAMYNN

-2281 NYVLE
+2281 NYVFE

-2418 ITGNIKAR
+2418 ITGNIEAR

-2832 YASFAAT
+2832 YVSFAAT

-2999 NYNVV
+2999 NYNVI
-3004 LAGIDTISARDND
+3004 LAGIDTISTRDND
-3017 GQIRTIFD
+3017 GQVRTIFD
-3025 IAGTNAKFDTATLE
+3025 IAGTNAKFDTATLD

-3112 RYINANGQFVAR
+3112 RYINANGKFVAR

-3440 TSTTVTVAL
+3440 TPTTVTVAL

>member
-1 MYKNL
+1 
-6 RAHTRYESV
+6 
-15 HAHNTK
+15 
-21 PEVDIMRNGNKTR
+21 MRNGNKTR

-52 FAVAISVTPDGYF
+52 FAVA
-65 NSAKALNPDGDTSG
+65 L
-79 LVRVYQKDAYLNT
+79 
-92 STLVNPDD
+92 
-100 YALSAFKTDFESI
+100 
-113 MGYGKNAN
+113 
-121 NSKTEWSIGDVTFN
+121 
-135 KYVFG
+135 
-140 MKNITYNSEKGKI
+140 
-153 KSQDSEEEDKTVG
+153 
-166 VYPLAGGGAKMSFYI
+166 
-181 DAGLFGAD
+181 
-189 SISAVLNVVL
+189 
-199 PEYLQSLI
+199 
-207 STNDEYSLQFDAQ
+207 TNDA
-220 IDVSKGDNLV
+220 IGG
-230 NVSAQNYQRARAK
+230 
-243 IATAPETLSAVDE
+243 IATAAESEKEGDATFGAGVSILGDHGELTGVDFGYPGIGTQTTWTYTETFNTIVSSTTNIQVYKETGDTKMFIEEGASGTWQFGVSNAAKAAQCHGVINFGTSKFIDQMIQNDNVVVTASVTFSLGALSSNFNNKFYSAVVGPESLTAQKSYYLRKDGDSNYTYNYKNSSKEAAETFTTDAVTLSPGKNNLALATGLGWAQRIVPPYTPKRGLE
-256 NHIQYT
+256 IKNIQIKYT
-262 GANKAGDVKD
+262 ITFNNVTDGSSLNIGDNAAPVA
-272 SQYGYQ
+272 SSTYGIQNSYQ
-278 SNTTSNGSW
+278 QGT
-287 SGSTLSFTGIVAN
+287 SGSGYA
-300 SANPY
+300 PY
-305 IYFCIGIGES
+305 LTDAKNAPVYYDSIK
-315 DGTCTV
+315 
-321 SFRNLKF
+321 N
-328 TNVKLVREVKA
+328 NVKL
-339 DSDSIERVDG
+339 DSIVDG
-349 AAPVNKAQFDNT
+349 A
-361 VQDSF
+361 
-366 YPYNT
+366 
-371 NASTAGGWAVWHDNI
+371 
-386 TSQLSKKIDNVT
+386 
-398 YGNGK
+398 GK
-403 LQSYTNS
+403 MQSYTNAS
-410 PIATI
+410 LGQISADGANHSYYKFAQTEYVDMYNYSGESSIQSAILKYGADAAKTI
-415 GGQNYYKTSTVTY
+415 GVGDRLITGISSDGTLQTS
-428 HDTYNYLPG
+428 
-437 LMGYIDSGDISQGF
+437 
-451 TTETLKYVCECGYVY
+451 ETN
-466 TGTSF
+466 
-471 DSLDNSYTCPN
+471 NSTHL
-482 CGKSKSAF
+482 
-490 TKTINVPSKMAQDID
+490 Q
-505 INYASGIKQV
+505 YASGIKTV
-515 IVGSKYRE
+515 TVNETTFNIW
-523 EDADDT
+523 DATDRAKTKAITVENDD
-529 TGGTLAAVFNLYD
+529 G
-542 ANSYGENHGKG
+542 
-553 IYVEGQLVGWAVVTK
+553 VT
-568 TNRAEVVV
+568 VVV
-576 KTYMYTNARVATQ
+576 GYAKVNYINRGRVA
-589 VMDYGFSSNR
+589 VMIYMIANGTVQTSVGDYGGISSKSR
-599 WNIEYSGIDTTA
+599 IEFSGIDTTS
-611 PDDNVNSGTNVSLDK
+611 PDDSVNSGTNVSLDNYIK
-626 FVGANAQDLAWLRQ
+626 SSSSDLAWFRQ

-650 INEDDTAAGYS
+650 VSEDDTAAGYS
-661 PYIWFYTVNRE
+661 PYIWFYTVNRA

-690 AVKAAGINPIAL
+690 AVKAAGINPIAY

-829 NGMGDYEGDSYIA
+829 NGMGDYEGDSYVA

-856 TAVGNDITININGV
+856 TAVSNDITININGV

-876 AVEGGNG
+876 AVDEGGNG

-964 SSRNWFTTSYNLPV
+964 SLRNWFTTSYNLPV

-1194 LEKSNR
+1194 LEKSNK

-1366 IVVNLVLKDVTLAS
+1366 IFVNLVLKDVTLAS

-1545 VESEIGKIAPAYK
+1545 VESEISKIAPTYK

-1579 LSLGAQIADLTDE
+1579 LSLGAQIAELTDE

-1745 GVYGIGFDVTSVGG
+1745 GVYGIGFDVASVGG
-1759 QAIAKDGNYANVAY
+1759 QAIAKDGSYANVAY

-1905 PEKGIRSIVFDA
+1905 PEKGIRSIVFDT

-2065 SDIVIDENAVYNN
+2065 SDIVIDENAMYNN

-2418 ITGNIKAR
+2418 ITGNIEAR

-2506 YDNYTLVYSNNSEI
+2506 YDNYTLVYSNNREI

-2832 YASFAAT
+2832 YVSFAAT

-3017 GQIRTIFD
+3017 GQVRTIFD
-3025 IAGTNAKFDTATLE
+3025 IAGTNAKFDTATLD

-3440 TSTTVTVAL
+3440 TPTTVTVAL

>member
-1 MYKNL
+1 
-6 RAHTRYESV
+6 
-15 HAHNTK
+15 
-21 PEVDIMRNGNKTR
+21 MRNGNQSR

-52 FAVAISVTPDGYF
+52 FAF
-65 NSAKALNPDGDTSG
+65 
-79 LVRVYQKDAYLNT
+79 
-92 STLVNPDD
+92 
-100 YALSAFKTDFESI
+100 ALSASVSQVASAYDVVEQEKADDATLGSPSAFFGDNGELTGMHFGYPGLSANTQTWTFTETYNTVVPSTGNHQIFKLKGDTTMYTHVGDANHWLWGVSNGMAAAEVHGAMNFNLSGFVAQMIQNDNVTVKATITANIGAREGTQSGGVNPYVNKLFYSAIAVPDGKQMTGGLSYDLRNNATDSGQDKTGFIS
-113 MGYGKNAN
+113 GYQDSDKKGAQDRTSNEVTLTKETPGLGFALGCGWKQQTNVFTGGQDHYVYMSNIRVTFTITFNGNFTDNASLRLGDNAAPVASSAYGIQNGYVQGTSGSGYAPYLTDAKNAP
-121 NSKTEWSIGDVTFN
+121 
-135 KYVFG
+135 
-140 MKNITYNSEKGKI
+140 
-153 KSQDSEEEDKTVG
+153 
-166 VYPLAGGGAKMSFYI
+166 VYY
-181 DAGLFGAD
+181 D
-189 SISAVLNVVL
+189 SIKN
-199 PEYLQSLI
+199 
-207 STNDEYSLQFDAQ
+207 
-220 IDVSKGDNLV
+220 
-230 NVSAQNYQRARAK
+230 
-243 IATAPETLSAVDE
+243 
-256 NHIQYT
+256 
-262 GANKAGDVKD
+262 
-272 SQYGYQ
+272 
-278 SNTTSNGSW
+278 
-287 SGSTLSFTGIVAN
+287 
-300 SANPY
+300 
-305 IYFCIGIGES
+305 
-315 DGTCTV
+315 
-321 SFRNLKF
+321 
-328 TNVKLVREVKA
+328 NVKL
-339 DSDSIERVDG
+339 DSIVDG
-349 AAPVNKAQFDNT
+349 A
-361 VQDSF
+361 
-366 YPYNT
+366 
-371 NASTAGGWAVWHDNI
+371 
-386 TSQLSKKIDNVT
+386 
-398 YGNGK
+398 GK
-403 LQSYTNS
+403 MQSYTNAS
-410 PIATI
+410 LGQISADGANHSYYKFAQTEYVDMYNYSGESSIQSAILKYGADAAKTI
-415 GGQNYYKTSTVTY
+415 GVGDRLITGISSDGTLQTSET
-428 HDTYNYLPG
+428 N
-437 LMGYIDSGDISQGF
+437 DSTHLQ
-451 TTETLKYVCECGYVY
+451 
-466 TGTSF
+466 
-471 DSLDNSYTCPN
+471 
-482 CGKSKSAF
+482 
-490 TKTINVPSKMAQDID
+490 
-505 INYASGIKQV
+505 YASGIKTV
-515 IVGSKYRE
+515 TVNETTFNIW
-523 EDADDT
+523 DATDRAKTKAITVENDD
-529 TGGTLAAVFNLYD
+529 GV
-542 ANSYGENHGKG
+542 
-553 IYVEGQLVGWAVVTK
+553 AVVVGYAK
-568 TNRAEVVV
+568 VNYINRG
-576 KTYMYTNARVATQ
+576 RVA
-589 VMDYGFSSNR
+589 VMIYMIANGTVQTSVGDYGGISSKSR
-599 WNIEYSGIDTTA
+599 IEFSGIDTTS
-611 PDDNVNSGTNVSLDK
+611 PDDSVNSGTNVSLDNYIK
-626 FVGANAQDLAWLRQ
+626 SSSSDLAWFRQ

-690 AVKAAGINPIAL
+690 AVKAAGINPIAY
-702 GEISSFTYDFAN
+702 GEISSFTYDFSN

-752 NKGGVKSFYTKVD
+752 NKGGVKSFYMKVD
-765 YDRPEYTVDYS
+765 YDKPEYTIDYKYN
-776 FDKNGVQ
+776 KNG
-783 TTILASENGKWATG
+783 TPTPILPSENGKWATG

-829 NGMGDYEGDSYIA
+829 NGMGDYEGDSYVA

-876 AVEGGNG
+876 AVDEGGNG

-888 IPAPATAFFEW
+888 IPTPATAFFEW

-1032 GFDRYIMVT
+1032 GFDRYIMT
-1041 GDALDG
+1041 KGDALDG

-1153 FENYTQNQ
+1153 LENYTQNQ

-1182 RVTLDDF
+1182 QVTLDDF

-1194 LEKSNR
+1194 LEKSNK

-1266 SEAKLDSDGNPVFF
+1266 SEAKLDSDGSPVFF

-1334 STSKFGEPA
+1334 STSKFGESA
-1343 SSVLGMLDF
+1343 ENVLAMLDF
-1352 DVTGIDKAQMASEN
+1352 DVTGIDKAQMASEK
-1366 IVVNLVLKDVTLAS
+1366 IFVNLVLKDVTLAS

-1425 SASKAFGDSDPEFR
+1425 SASKFFGDSDPEFK
-1439 FGVELAQFAGLY
+1439 FGVALAQFANLY
-1451 KSANE
+1451 KSE
-1456 IVADV
+1456 DQIVADI
-1461 FSAYN
+1461 FKGYRKDDETIES
-1466 PVTDTTADGYAL
+1466 GYAL
-1478 FYAGGSISR
+1478 YFADGRITR
-1487 ESAEGVG
+1487 EPVEGVG
-1494 QYDFASDAS
+1494 QYDFDANAA
-1503 LFDIDSN
+1503 LFDVDEN
-1510 YSIVVQTT
+1510 YSILVQTA
-1518 KYKFTIEKRIVK
+1518 KYKFTIKKRTVK

-1545 VESEIGKIAPAYK
+1545 VESEISKIAPTYK

-1566 ASQIEALFANGAQ
+1566 ASQIEALFANGAK
-1579 LSLGAQIADLTDE
+1579 LSLGAKIAELTEED
-1592 NYSAAYKYAILLGGN
+1592 YSAVYKYAIVLGGT

-1642 NFEFVYGFVWSE
+1642 NFEFVYGFVWGE

-1687 ILDAGKRVL
+1687 ILDAGKRIL

-1719 TVTINPASIVV
+1719 TVTINPATIVV

-1745 GVYGIGFDVTSVGG
+1745 RVYGIGFDVASVGG
-1759 QAIAKDGNYANVAY
+1759 QAIAKDGSYANVAY
-1773 NDILAQINGVFVR
+1773 DDIHDQINGVFVR

-1822 AVGTPFSTQN
+1822 AVGTPFSTKN

-1849 EQKSIDLSTK
+1849 EQMSIDLSTK

-1874 FYNGANLYDLS
+1874 FYNGTNLYDLS

-1905 PEKGIRSIVFDA
+1905 PEKGIRSIVFDT

-1954 DSTFVTI
+1954 DNTFVTI

-1999 GVSSVSFASGEGTKS
+1999 GVSDVSFVSGEGTKS

-2134 TAQTIGLKL
+2134 TAQTIGLIL
-2143 AGKAANANAGTH
+2143 EGKAANANAGTH
-2155 SVRVSGYSVLD
+2155 TVTVSGYSVLD

-2188 KARLVPNVKFA
+2188 KARLVPNVQFA

-2233 FSYDASKVSFMLSLN
+2233 FSYDANNVSFMLSLN

-2269 VRFDGTDTDILK
+2269 VIFDGTDTDILK

-2297 NKINSLQVGAIDD
+2297 NKINSLQEGAIDD

-2418 ITGNIKAR
+2418 ITGNIEAR

-2466 IQTKNGSYFID
+2466 IQTKNGAYFID

-2525 LAFVMADGTI
+2525 LAFVIADGTI

-2832 YASFAAT
+2832 YVSFAAT

-3167 HEYATAGGENRISYN
+3167 HEYATAGGANRISYN

-3356 TTKSLAS
+3356 TAKSLAS

-3440 TSTTVTVAL
+3440 TPTTVTVAL

>member
-52 FAVAISVTPDGYF
+52 FAVALS
-65 NSAKALNPDGDTSG
+65 N
-79 LVRVYQKDAYLNT
+79 DA
-92 STLVNPDD
+92 
-100 YALSAFKTDFESI
+100 
-113 MGYGKNAN
+113 
-121 NSKTEWSIGDVTFN
+121 IG
-135 KYVFG
+135 G
-140 MKNITYNSEKGKI
+140 
-153 KSQDSEEEDKTVG
+153 
-166 VYPLAGGGAKMSFYI
+166 
-181 DAGLFGAD
+181 
-189 SISAVLNVVL
+189 
-199 PEYLQSLI
+199 
-207 STNDEYSLQFDAQ
+207 
-220 IDVSKGDNLV
+220 
-230 NVSAQNYQRARAK
+230 
-243 IATAPETLSAVDE
+243 IATAAESEKDGDATFGAGVSILGDHGELTGVDFGYPGIGTQTTWTYTETFNTVVSSTTNIQVYKETGDTKMFIEEGASGTWQFGVSNAAKAAQCHGVINFGASKFIDQMIQNDNVVVTASITFSMGALSSNFNNKFYSAVVGPEALTAQKSYNLREKDGDSNYIYNYKNSSKEAAETFTTDAVTLSPGKNNLALATGLGWAQRWAPPYTPRRGLE
-256 NHIQYT
+256 IKNIQIKYT
-262 GANKAGDVKD
+262 ITFNNVTDSSSLNIGDNAAPVA
-272 SQYGYQ
+272 SSTYGIQNSYQ
-278 SNTTSNGSW
+278 QGT
-287 SGSTLSFTGIVAN
+287 SGSGYA
-300 SANPY
+300 PY
-305 IYFCIGIGES
+305 LTDAKNAPVYYDSIK
-315 DGTCTV
+315 
-321 SFRNLKF
+321 N
-328 TNVKLVREVKA
+328 NVKL
-339 DSDSIERVDG
+339 DSI
-349 AAPVNKAQFDNT
+349 VN
-361 VQDSF
+361 
-366 YPYNT
+366 
-371 NASTAGGWAVWHDNI
+371 GE
-386 TSQLSKKIDNVT
+386 
-398 YGNGK
+398 GK
-403 LQSYTNS
+403 MQSYTNAS
-410 PIATI
+410 LGQISADGANHSYYKFAQTEYVDMYNYSGESSIQSAILKYGADAAKTI
-415 GGQNYYKTSTVTY
+415 GVGDRLITGISSDGTLQTS
-428 HDTYNYLPG
+428 
-437 LMGYIDSGDISQGF
+437 
-451 TTETLKYVCECGYVY
+451 ETN
-466 TGTSF
+466 
-471 DSLDNSYTCPN
+471 NSTHL
-482 CGKSKSAF
+482 
-490 TKTINVPSKMAQDID
+490 Q
-505 INYASGIKQV
+505 YASGIKTV
-515 IVGSKYRE
+515 TVNETTFNIW
-523 EDADDT
+523 DATDRAKTKAITVENDD
-529 TGGTLAAVFNLYD
+529 G
-542 ANSYGENHGKG
+542 
-553 IYVEGQLVGWAVVTK
+553 VT
-568 TNRAEVVV
+568 VVV
-576 KTYMYTNARVATQ
+576 GYAKVNYINRGRVA
-589 VMDYGFSSNR
+589 VMIYMIANGTVQTSVGDYGGISSKSR
-599 WNIEYSGIDTTA
+599 IEFSGIDTTS
-611 PDDNVNSGTNVSLDK
+611 PDDSVNGGTNVSLDNYIK
-626 FVGANAQDLAWLRQ
+626 SSSSDLAWFRQ

-661 PYIWFYTVNRE
+661 PYLWFYTVNRA
-672 DSLAELNNIAIT
+672 DSLAALNNIAIT

-690 AVKAAGINPIAL
+690 AVKAAGINPIAY

-714 GVAKAYGGGEQGNP
+714 GVAKAYGGADQGNP

-856 TAVGNDITININGV
+856 TAVSNDITININGV

-888 IPAPATAFFEW
+888 IPTPATAFFEW

-1032 GFDRYIMVT
+1032 GFDRYIMAT

-1153 FENYTQNQ
+1153 LENYTQNQ
-1161 VWSGISNENAQYITA
+1161 VWNGISNENAQYITA

-1194 LEKSNR
+1194 LEKSNK

-1299 SFVTSDFETNDA
+1299 SFVTNDFETNDA

-1366 IVVNLVLKDVTLAS
+1366 IFVNLVLKDVTLAS

-1461 FSAYN
+1461 FSAYK

-1545 VESEIGKIAPAYK
+1545 VESEISKIAPAYK

-1579 LSLGAQIADLTDE
+1579 LSLGAQIAKLTDE

-1719 TVTINPASIVV
+1719 TVTINPATIVV

-1745 GVYGIGFDVTSVGG
+1745 GVYGIGFDVASVGG
-1759 QAIAKDGNYANVAY
+1759 QAIAKDGSYANVAY

-1905 PEKGIRSIVFDA
+1905 PEKGIRSIVFDT

-1944 SAAKDTVAID
+1944 SAANDTVAID
-1954 DSTFVTI
+1954 DNTFVTI

-1999 GVSSVSFASGEGTKS
+1999 GVSNVSFASGEGTKS

-2418 ITGNIKAR
+2418 ITGNIEAR

-2832 YASFAAT
+2832 YVSFAAT

-3004 LAGIDTISARDND
+3004 LAGIDTISTRDND
-3017 GQIRTIFD
+3017 GQVRTIFD
-3025 IAGTNAKFDTATLE
+3025 IAGTNAKFDTATLD

-3112 RYINANGQFVAR
+3112 RYINANGKFVAR

-3199 YQVLKDGKY
+3199 HQVLKDGKY

-3440 TSTTVTVAL
+3440 TPTTVTVAL

>member
-1 MYKNL
+1 
-6 RAHTRYESV
+6 
-15 HAHNTK
+15 
-21 PEVDIMRNGNKTR
+21 MRNGNQSR

-52 FAVAISVTPDGYF
+52 FAF
-65 NSAKALNPDGDTSG
+65 
-79 LVRVYQKDAYLNT
+79 
-92 STLVNPDD
+92 
-100 YALSAFKTDFESI
+100 ALSASVSQVASAYDVVKQEKPDDATLGSPSAFFGDNGELTGMHFGYPGLSANTQTWTFTETYNTVVPSTGNHQIFKLKGKTKMYTHVGDANHWLWGVSNGMAAAEVHGAMNFNLSGFVAQMIQNDNVTVKAKVTANIGAKEGNSTPLISYVNNLFYSAVAVPAGKELTGGLSYDLRNNKSESGQDKTGFIAGYQNSDKKGAQDRTSNEVTLTKETPGLGFALGCGWDPQAGSYDHHVYMSNIRVTFTITFNNVTDGSGLNI
-113 MGYGKNAN
+113 GDNAAPVASSTYGIQNSYQQGTSGSGYAPYLTDAKNAP
-121 NSKTEWSIGDVTFN
+121 
-135 KYVFG
+135 
-140 MKNITYNSEKGKI
+140 
-153 KSQDSEEEDKTVG
+153 
-166 VYPLAGGGAKMSFYI
+166 VYY
-181 DAGLFGAD
+181 D
-189 SISAVLNVVL
+189 SIKN
-199 PEYLQSLI
+199 
-207 STNDEYSLQFDAQ
+207 
-220 IDVSKGDNLV
+220 
-230 NVSAQNYQRARAK
+230 
-243 IATAPETLSAVDE
+243 
-256 NHIQYT
+256 
-262 GANKAGDVKD
+262 
-272 SQYGYQ
+272 
-278 SNTTSNGSW
+278 
-287 SGSTLSFTGIVAN
+287 
-300 SANPY
+300 
-305 IYFCIGIGES
+305 
-315 DGTCTV
+315 
-321 SFRNLKF
+321 
-328 TNVKLVREVKA
+328 NVKL
-339 DSDSIERVDG
+339 DSIVDG
-349 AAPVNKAQFDNT
+349 A
-361 VQDSF
+361 
-366 YPYNT
+366 
-371 NASTAGGWAVWHDNI
+371 
-386 TSQLSKKIDNVT
+386 
-398 YGNGK
+398 GK
-403 LQSYTNS
+403 MQSYTNAS
-410 PIATI
+410 LGQISADGANHSYYKFAQTEYVDMYNYSGESSIQSAILKYGADAAKTI
-415 GGQNYYKTSTVTY
+415 GVGDRLITGISSDGTLQTSET
-428 HDTYNYLPG
+428 N
-437 LMGYIDSGDISQGF
+437 DSTHLQ
-451 TTETLKYVCECGYVY
+451 
-466 TGTSF
+466 
-471 DSLDNSYTCPN
+471 
-482 CGKSKSAF
+482 
-490 TKTINVPSKMAQDID
+490 
-505 INYASGIKQV
+505 YASGIKTV
-515 IVGSKYRE
+515 TVNETTFNIW
-523 EDADDT
+523 DATDRAKTKAITVENDD
-529 TGGTLAAVFNLYD
+529 GV
-542 ANSYGENHGKG
+542 
-553 IYVEGQLVGWAVVTK
+553 AVVVGYAK
-568 TNRAEVVV
+568 VNYINRG
-576 KTYMYTNARVATQ
+576 RVA
-589 VMDYGFSSNR
+589 VMIYMIANGTVQTSAEDYGGNSSKSR
-599 WNIEYSGIDTTA
+599 IEFSGIDTTS
-611 PDDNVNSGTNVSLDK
+611 PDDSVNGGTNVSLDNYIK
-626 FVGANAQDLAWLRQ
+626 SSSSDLAWFRQ

-661 PYIWFYTVNRE
+661 PYLWFYTVNRE

-690 AVKAAGINPIAL
+690 AVKAAGINPIAY

-829 NGMGDYEGDSYIA
+829 NGMGDYEGDSYVA
-842 GIANYITSASGTAT
+842 GIANYITSASGAAT
-856 TAVGNDITININGV
+856 MAVSNDITININGV

-876 AVEGGNG
+876 AVDEGGNG

-888 IPAPATAFFEW
+888 IPTPATAFFEW

-964 SSRNWFTTSYNLPV
+964 SLRNWFTTSYNLPV

-1032 GFDRYIMVT
+1032 GFDRYIMAT

-1153 FENYTQNQ
+1153 LENYTQNQ

-1194 LEKSNR
+1194 LEKSNK

-1280 VPTKV
+1280 VPTKG

-1352 DVTGIDKAQMASEN
+1352 DVTGIDKAQMASEK
-1366 IVVNLVLKDVTLAS
+1366 IFVNLVLKDVTLAS

-1425 SASKAFGDSDPEFR
+1425 SASKFFGDSDPEFK
-1439 FGVELAQFAGLY
+1439 FGVALAQFANLY
-1451 KSANE
+1451 KSE
-1456 IVADV
+1456 DQIVADI
-1461 FSAYN
+1461 FKGYRKDDETIES
-1466 PVTDTTADGYAL
+1466 GYAL
-1478 FYAGGSISR
+1478 YFADGRITR
-1487 ESAEGVG
+1487 EPVEGVG
-1494 QYDFASDAS
+1494 QYDFDANAA
-1503 LFDIDSN
+1503 LFDVDEN
-1510 YSIVVQTT
+1510 YSILVQTA
-1518 KYKFTIEKRIVK
+1518 KYKFTIKKRTVK

-1545 VESEIGKIAPAYK
+1545 VESEISKIAPTYK

-1566 ASQIEALFANGAQ
+1566 ASQIEALFANGAK
-1579 LSLGAQIADLTDE
+1579 LSLGAKIAELTEED
-1592 NYSAAYKYAILLGGN
+1592 YSAVYKYAIVLGGT

-1642 NFEFVYGFVWSE
+1642 NFEFVYGFVWGE

-1687 ILDAGKRVL
+1687 ILDAGKRIL

-1719 TVTINPASIVV
+1719 TVTINPATIVV

-1745 GVYGIGFDVTSVGG
+1745 RVYGIGFDVASVGG
-1759 QAIAKDGNYANVAY
+1759 QAIAKDGSYANVAY
-1773 NDILAQINGVFVR
+1773 DDIHDQINGVFVR

-1822 AVGTPFSTQN
+1822 AVGTPFSTKN

-1849 EQKSIDLSTK
+1849 EQMSIDLSTK

-1874 FYNGANLYDLS
+1874 FYNGTNLYDLS

-1905 PEKGIRSIVFDA
+1905 PEKGIRSIVFDT

-1999 GVSSVSFASGEGTKS
+1999 GVSSISFASGEGTKS
-2014 LITADKFLITEESDS
+2014 LITADKFLIAEESDS

-2065 SDIVIDENAVYNN
+2065 SDIVIDENAMYNN

-2134 TAQTIGLKL
+2134 TAQTVGLKL

-2188 KARLVPNVKFA
+2188 KARLVPNVQFA

-2258 GKHNVLVSGLE
+2258 GKHNVLVSGLK

-2297 NKINSLQVGAIDD
+2297 NKINSLQVGASDDFELIDAIDD

-2319 SKKQI
+2319 RKKQI

-2418 ITGNIKAR
+2418 ITGNIEAR
-2426 PVLVSADL
+2426 PVLVSAKL

-2466 IQTKNGSYFID
+2466 IQTKNGAYFID

-2784 DASNAT
+2784 DASNVT

-2832 YASFAAT
+2832 YVSFAAT

-2902 GDVMSAD
+2902 GDVMGAD

-3004 LAGIDTISARDND
+3004 LAGIDTISSRDND

-3025 IAGTNAKFDTATLE
+3025 IAGTNAKFDTATLD

-3356 TTKSLAS
+3356 TAKSLAS

-3440 TSTTVTVAL
+3440 TPTTVTVAL

>member
-1 MYKNL
+1 
-6 RAHTRYESV
+6 
-15 HAHNTK
+15 
-21 PEVDIMRNGNKTR
+21 MRNGNKTR

-52 FAVAISVTPDGYF
+52 FAVALS
-65 NSAKALNPDGDTSG
+65 N
-79 LVRVYQKDAYLNT
+79 DA
-92 STLVNPDD
+92 
-100 YALSAFKTDFESI
+100 
-113 MGYGKNAN
+113 
-121 NSKTEWSIGDVTFN
+121 IG
-135 KYVFG
+135 G
-140 MKNITYNSEKGKI
+140 
-153 KSQDSEEEDKTVG
+153 
-166 VYPLAGGGAKMSFYI
+166 
-181 DAGLFGAD
+181 
-189 SISAVLNVVL
+189 
-199 PEYLQSLI
+199 
-207 STNDEYSLQFDAQ
+207 
-220 IDVSKGDNLV
+220 
-230 NVSAQNYQRARAK
+230 
-243 IATAPETLSAVDE
+243 IATAAESEKDGDATFGAGVSILGDHGELTGVDFGYPGIGTQTTWTYTETFNTVVSSTTNIQVYKETGDTKMFIEEGASGTWQFGVSNAAKAAQCHGVINFGASKFIDQMIQNENVVVTASITFSMGALSSNFNNKFYSAVAGPEALTAQKSYNLREKDGDSNYTYNYKNSSKEAAETFTTDAVTLSPGKNNLALATGLGWAQRLAPPYTPRRGLE
-256 NHIQYT
+256 IKNIQIKYT
-262 GANKAGDVKD
+262 ITFNNVTDGSGLNIGDNAAPVA
-272 SQYGYQ
+272 SSTYGIQNSYQ
-278 SNTTSNGSW
+278 QGT
-287 SGSTLSFTGIVAN
+287 SGSGYA
-300 SANPY
+300 PY
-305 IYFCIGIGES
+305 LTDAKNAPVYYDSIK
-315 DGTCTV
+315 
-321 SFRNLKF
+321 N
-328 TNVKLVREVKA
+328 NVKL
-339 DSDSIERVDG
+339 DSI
-349 AAPVNKAQFDNT
+349 VN
-361 VQDSF
+361 
-366 YPYNT
+366 
-371 NASTAGGWAVWHDNI
+371 GE
-386 TSQLSKKIDNVT
+386 
-398 YGNGK
+398 GK
-403 LQSYTNS
+403 MQSYTNAS
-410 PIATI
+410 LGQISADGANHSYYKFAQTEYVDMYNYSGESSIQSAILKYGADAAKTI
-415 GGQNYYKTSTVTY
+415 GVGDRLITGISSDGTLQTS
-428 HDTYNYLPG
+428 
-437 LMGYIDSGDISQGF
+437 
-451 TTETLKYVCECGYVY
+451 ETN
-466 TGTSF
+466 
-471 DSLDNSYTCPN
+471 NSTHL
-482 CGKSKSAF
+482 
-490 TKTINVPSKMAQDID
+490 Q
-505 INYASGIKQV
+505 YASGIKTV
-515 IVGSKYRE
+515 TVNETTFNIW
-523 EDADDT
+523 DATDRAKTKAITVENDD
-529 TGGTLAAVFNLYD
+529 GV
-542 ANSYGENHGKG
+542 
-553 IYVEGQLVGWAVVTK
+553 AVVVGYAK
-568 TNRAEVVV
+568 VNYINRG
-576 KTYMYTNARVATQ
+576 RVA
-589 VMDYGFSSNR
+589 VMIYMIANGTVQTSVGDYGGISSKSR
-599 WNIEYSGIDTTA
+599 IEFSGIDTTS
-611 PDDNVNSGTNVSLDK
+611 PDDSVNSGTNVSLDNYIK
-626 FVGANAQDLAWLRQ
+626 SSSSDLAWFRQ

-650 INEDDTAAGYS
+650 VNEDDTSAGYS
-661 PYIWFYTVNRE
+661 PYLWFYTVNRA
-672 DSLAELNNIAIT
+672 DSLAALNGIAVT
-684 QFADYA
+684 QFANYA
-690 AVKAAGINPIAL
+690 AVKAAGINPIAY

-829 NGMGDYEGDSYIA
+829 NGMGDYEGDSYVA
-842 GIANYITSASGTAT
+842 GIANYISSVSGAAT
-856 TAVGNDITININGV
+856 TAVSNDITININGV

-888 IPAPATAFFEW
+888 IPTPATAFFEW

-964 SSRNWFTTSYNLPV
+964 SLRNWFTTSYNLPV

-1032 GFDRYIMVT
+1032 GFDRYIMAT

-1153 FENYTQNQ
+1153 LENYTQNQ

-1182 RVTLDDF
+1182 RVTFDDF

-1366 IVVNLVLKDVTLAS
+1366 IFVNLVLKDVTLAS

-1545 VESEIGKIAPAYK
+1545 AESEISKIAPAYK

-1566 ASQIEALFANGAQ
+1566 ASQIEALFANGAK
-1579 LSLGAQIADLTDE
+1579 LSLGAQIAELTEED
-1592 NYSAAYKYAILLGGN
+1592 YSAVYKYAIVLGGT

-1642 NFEFVYGFVWSE
+1642 NFEFVYGFVWGE

-1745 GVYGIGFDVTSVGG
+1745 GVYGIGFDVASVGG
-1759 QAIAKDGNYANVAY
+1759 QAIAKDGSYANVAY

-1905 PEKGIRSIVFDA
+1905 PEKGIRSIVFDT

-2065 SDIVIDENAVYNN
+2065 SDIVIDENAMYNN

-2113 NKKTDVDMTYTFAQ
+2113 NKQTDVDMTYTFAQ

-2418 ITGNIKAR
+2418 ITGNIEAR

-2466 IQTKNGSYFID
+2466 IQTKNGAYFID

-2535 VYEKPAEAEI
+2535 VYEKPASAPEI

-2558 ILKNDTAS
+2558 VLKNDTAS

-2832 YASFAAT
+2832 YVSFAAT

-2874 ANGTTSK
+2874 ANGTTSR

-3004 LAGIDTISARDND
+3004 LAGIDTISTRDND
-3017 GQIRTIFD
+3017 GQVRTIFD
-3025 IAGTNAKFDTATLE
+3025 IAGTNAKFDTATLD

-3112 RYINANGQFVAR
+3112 RYINANGKFVAR

-3182 NLTNGYNLVKN
+3182 NLTNGYKLVKN

-3440 TSTTVTVAL
+3440 TPTTVTVAL

>member
-1 MYKNL
+1 
-6 RAHTRYESV
+6 
-15 HAHNTK
+15 
-21 PEVDIMRNGNKTR
+21 MRNGNKTR

-52 FAVAISVTPDGYF
+52 FAVALS
-65 NSAKALNPDGDTSG
+65 N
-79 LVRVYQKDAYLNT
+79 DA
-92 STLVNPDD
+92 
-100 YALSAFKTDFESI
+100 
-113 MGYGKNAN
+113 
-121 NSKTEWSIGDVTFN
+121 IG
-135 KYVFG
+135 G
-140 MKNITYNSEKGKI
+140 
-153 KSQDSEEEDKTVG
+153 
-166 VYPLAGGGAKMSFYI
+166 
-181 DAGLFGAD
+181 
-189 SISAVLNVVL
+189 
-199 PEYLQSLI
+199 
-207 STNDEYSLQFDAQ
+207 
-220 IDVSKGDNLV
+220 
-230 NVSAQNYQRARAK
+230 
-243 IATAPETLSAVDE
+243 IATAAESEKDGDATFGAGVSILGDHGELTGVDFGYPGIGTQTTWTYTETFNTIVSSTTNIQVYKETGDTKMFIEEGASGTWQFGVSNAAIDAQCHGVINFGASKFIDQMIQNDNVVVTASITFSMGALSSYFNNKFYSAVVGPEALTAQKSYNLREKDGDSNYTYNYKNSSKEAAETFTTDAVTLSPGKNNLALATGLGWAQRWAPPYTPRRGLE
-256 NHIQYT
+256 IKNIQIKYT
-262 GANKAGDVKD
+262 ITFNNVTDSSSLNIGDNAAPVA
-272 SQYGYQ
+272 SSTYGIQNSYQ
-278 SNTTSNGSW
+278 QGT
-287 SGSTLSFTGIVAN
+287 SGSGYA
-300 SANPY
+300 PY
-305 IYFCIGIGES
+305 LTDAKNAPVYYDSIK
-315 DGTCTV
+315 
-321 SFRNLKF
+321 N
-328 TNVKLVREVKA
+328 NVKL
-339 DSDSIERVDG
+339 DSIVDG
-349 AAPVNKAQFDNT
+349 A
-361 VQDSF
+361 
-366 YPYNT
+366 
-371 NASTAGGWAVWHDNI
+371 
-386 TSQLSKKIDNVT
+386 
-398 YGNGK
+398 GK
-403 LQSYTNS
+403 MQSYTNAS
-410 PIATI
+410 LGQISADGANHSYYKFAQTEYVDMYNYSGESSIQSAILKYGADAAKTI
-415 GGQNYYKTSTVTY
+415 GVGDRLITGISSDGTLQTS
-428 HDTYNYLPG
+428 
-437 LMGYIDSGDISQGF
+437 
-451 TTETLKYVCECGYVY
+451 ETN
-466 TGTSF
+466 
-471 DSLDNSYTCPN
+471 NSTHL
-482 CGKSKSAF
+482 
-490 TKTINVPSKMAQDID
+490 Q
-505 INYASGIKQV
+505 YASGIKTV
-515 IVGSKYRE
+515 TVNETTFNIW
-523 EDADDT
+523 DASDRAKTKAITVENDD
-529 TGGTLAAVFNLYD
+529 G
-542 ANSYGENHGKG
+542 
-553 IYVEGQLVGWAVVTK
+553 VT
-568 TNRAEVVV
+568 VVV
-576 KTYMYTNARVATQ
+576 GYAKVNYINRGRVA
-589 VMDYGFSSNR
+589 VMIYMIANGTVQTSVGDYGGISNKSR
-599 WNIEYSGIDTTA
+599 IEFSGIDTTS
-611 PDDNVNSGTNVSLDK
+611 PDDSVNSGTNVSLDNYIK
-626 FVGANAQDLAWLRQ
+626 SSSSDLAWFRQ

-661 PYIWFYTVNRE
+661 PYIWFYTVNRA

-690 AVKAAGINPIAL
+690 AVKAAGINPIAY

-714 GVAKAYGGGEQGNP
+714 GVAKAYGGADQGNP

-829 NGMGDYEGDSYIA
+829 NGMGDYEGDSYVA
-842 GIANYITSASGTAT
+842 GIVDYITSASGTAT
-856 TAVGNDITININGV
+856 TAVSNDITININGV

-964 SSRNWFTTSYNLPV
+964 SLRNWFTTSYNLPV

-1032 GFDRYIMVT
+1032 GFDRYIMAT

-1153 FENYTQNQ
+1153 LENYTQNQ

-1194 LEKSNR
+1194 LEKSNK

-1266 SEAKLDSDGNPVFF
+1266 SEAKLDSDGSPVFF

-1352 DVTGIDKAQMASEN
+1352 DVTGIDKAQMASEK
-1366 IVVNLVLKDVTLAS
+1366 IFVNLVLKDVTLAS

-1461 FSAYN
+1461 FSAYK

-1545 VESEIGKIAPAYK
+1545 VESEISKIAPAYK

-1566 ASQIEALFANGAQ
+1566 ASQIEALFANGAK
-1579 LSLGAQIADLTDE
+1579 LSLGAKIAELTEED
-1592 NYSAAYKYAILLGGN
+1592 YSAVYKYAIVLGGT

-1719 TVTINPASIVV
+1719 TVTINPATIVV

-1905 PEKGIRSIVFDA
+1905 PEKGIRSIVFDT

-1944 SAAKDTVAID
+1944 SSAKDTVAID

-2113 NKKTDVDMTYTFAQ
+2113 NKQTDVDMTYTFAQ

-2418 ITGNIKAR
+2418 ITGNIEAR

-2832 YASFAAT
+2832 YVSFAAT

-3004 LAGIDTISARDND
+3004 LAGIDTISTRDND
-3017 GQIRTIFD
+3017 GQVRTIFD
-3025 IAGTNAKFDTATLE
+3025 IAGTNAKFDTATLD

-3112 RYINANGQFVAR
+3112 RYINANGKFVAR

-3221 YRVIV
+3221 YRVVV

-3374 KGVVANR
+3374 KGVVANK

-3440 TSTTVTVAL
+3440 TPTTVTVAL

-3479 DGKLTYSANYVNG
+3479 DGKLTYSASYVNG

>member
-1 MYKNL
+1 
-6 RAHTRYESV
+6 
-15 HAHNTK
+15 
-21 PEVDIMRNGNKTR
+21 MRNGNKTR

-52 FAVAISVTPDGYF
+52 FAFALSKNNSQVASAYTVVEQEKDDDATLGSPSSFFGDNSELTGTHFGYPGLSADTQTWTFTETYNTVVPSTGNHQIFKLKGNTTMYTHVGDANHWLWGVKNGMAAAEVHGAMNFNLSGFVAQMIQNDNVTVKAKVTANIGAKEGNSTPLVSYVNNLFYSAVAVPAGKELTGGLSYDLRNNKSESGQDKTGFIAGYQNSDKKGAQDRTSNEVTLTKETPGLGFALGCGWGQQVGSYDHHVYMSNIRVTYTITFNNVTDGSGLNIGDNAAPIASSTYGIQ
-65 NSAKALNPDGDTSG
+65 NSYQQGTSG
-79 LVRVYQKDAYLNT
+79 SGYAPYLTDA
-92 STLVNPDD
+92 
-100 YALSAFKTDFESI
+100 
-113 MGYGKNAN
+113 KNAP
-121 NSKTEWSIGDVTFN
+121 
-135 KYVFG
+135 
-140 MKNITYNSEKGKI
+140 
-153 KSQDSEEEDKTVG
+153 
-166 VYPLAGGGAKMSFYI
+166 VYY
-181 DAGLFGAD
+181 D
-189 SISAVLNVVL
+189 SIKN
-199 PEYLQSLI
+199 
-207 STNDEYSLQFDAQ
+207 
-220 IDVSKGDNLV
+220 
-230 NVSAQNYQRARAK
+230 
-243 IATAPETLSAVDE
+243 
-256 NHIQYT
+256 
-262 GANKAGDVKD
+262 
-272 SQYGYQ
+272 
-278 SNTTSNGSW
+278 
-287 SGSTLSFTGIVAN
+287 
-300 SANPY
+300 
-305 IYFCIGIGES
+305 
-315 DGTCTV
+315 
-321 SFRNLKF
+321 
-328 TNVKLVREVKA
+328 NVKL
-339 DSDSIERVDG
+339 DSIVDG
-349 AAPVNKAQFDNT
+349 A
-361 VQDSF
+361 
-366 YPYNT
+366 
-371 NASTAGGWAVWHDNI
+371 
-386 TSQLSKKIDNVT
+386 
-398 YGNGK
+398 GK
-403 LQSYTNS
+403 MQSYTNAS
-410 PIATI
+410 LGQISADGANHSYYKFAQTEYVDMYNYSGESSIQSAILKYGADAAKTI
-415 GGQNYYKTSTVTY
+415 GVGDRLITGISSDGTLQTSET
-428 HDTYNYLPG
+428 N
-437 LMGYIDSGDISQGF
+437 DSTHIQ
-451 TTETLKYVCECGYVY
+451 
-466 TGTSF
+466 
-471 DSLDNSYTCPN
+471 
-482 CGKSKSAF
+482 
-490 TKTINVPSKMAQDID
+490 
-505 INYASGIKQV
+505 YASGIKTV
-515 IVGSKYRE
+515 TVNETTFNIW
-523 EDADDT
+523 DATDRAKTKAITVENDD
-529 TGGTLAAVFNLYD
+529 G
-542 ANSYGENHGKG
+542 
-553 IYVEGQLVGWAVVTK
+553 VT
-568 TNRAEVVV
+568 VVV
-576 KTYMYTNARVATQ
+576 GYAKVNYINRGRVA
-589 VMDYGFSSNR
+589 VMIYMIANGTVQTSVGDYGGISSKSR
-599 WNIEYSGIDTTA
+599 IEFSGIDTTS
-611 PDDNVNSGTNVSLDK
+611 PDDSVNGGTNVSLDNYIK
-626 FVGANAQDLAWLRQ
+626 SSSSDLAWFRQ

-661 PYIWFYTVNRE
+661 PYIWFYTVNRA
-672 DSLAELNNIAIT
+672 DSLAKLNGIAVT
-684 QFADYA
+684 QFADYN

-776 FDKNGVQ
+776 FDKNGTK

-829 NGMGDYEGDSYIA
+829 NGMGDYEGDSYVA
-842 GIANYITSASGTAT
+842 GIVDYITSASGTAT
-856 TAVGNDITININGV
+856 TAVSNDITININGV

-876 AVEGGNG
+876 AVDEGGNG

-888 IPAPATAFFEW
+888 IPTPATAFFEW

-1352 DVTGIDKAQMASEN
+1352 DVTGIDKAQMASEK
-1366 IVVNLVLKDVTLAS
+1366 IFVNLVLKDVTLAS

-1439 FGVELAQFAGLY
+1439 FGVELAQFAGLF

-1461 FSAYN
+1461 FSAYK

-1579 LSLGAQIADLTDE
+1579 LSLGAKIAELTDE
-1592 NYSAAYKYAILLGGN
+1592 NYSAAYKYAILLGGT

-1642 NFEFVYGFVWSE
+1642 NFEFVYGFVWGE

-1745 GVYGIGFDVTSVGG
+1745 GVYGIGFDVASVGG
-1759 QAIAKDGNYANVAY
+1759 QAIAKDGSYANVAY
-1773 NDILAQINGVFVR
+1773 NDILAQIDGVFVR

-1905 PEKGIRSIVFDA
+1905 PEKGIRSIVFDT

-1944 SAAKDTVAID
+1944 SAANDTVAID
-1954 DSTFVTI
+1954 DNTFVTI

-2113 NKKTDVDMTYTFAQ
+2113 NKQTDVDMTYTFAQ

-2155 SVRVSGYSVLD
+2155 TVTVSGYSVLD

-2418 ITGNIKAR
+2418 ITGNIEAR

-2832 YASFAAT
+2832 YVSFAAT

-3004 LAGIDTISARDND
+3004 LAGIDTISTRDND
-3017 GQIRTIFD
+3017 GQVRTIFD
-3025 IAGTNAKFDTATLE
+3025 IAGTNAKFDTATLD

-3440 TSTTVTVAL
+3440 TPTTVTVAL

>member
-1 MYKNL
+1 
-6 RAHTRYESV
+6 
-15 HAHNTK
+15 
-21 PEVDIMRNGNKTR
+21 MRNGNKTR

-52 FAVAISVTPDGYF
+52 FAVALS
-65 NSAKALNPDGDTSG
+65 N
-79 LVRVYQKDAYLNT
+79 DA
-92 STLVNPDD
+92 
-100 YALSAFKTDFESI
+100 
-113 MGYGKNAN
+113 
-121 NSKTEWSIGDVTFN
+121 IG
-135 KYVFG
+135 G
-140 MKNITYNSEKGKI
+140 
-153 KSQDSEEEDKTVG
+153 
-166 VYPLAGGGAKMSFYI
+166 
-181 DAGLFGAD
+181 
-189 SISAVLNVVL
+189 
-199 PEYLQSLI
+199 
-207 STNDEYSLQFDAQ
+207 
-220 IDVSKGDNLV
+220 
-230 NVSAQNYQRARAK
+230 
-243 IATAPETLSAVDE
+243 IATAAEFEKYGDATFGAGVSILGDHGELTGVDFGYPGIGTQTTWTYTETFNTVVSSTTNIQVYKETGDTKMFIEEGASGTWQYGVSNASKAAQCHGVINFGTSKFIDQMIQNDNVVVTASITFSLGALSSTFNNKFYSAVVGPEALTAQKSYNLREKDGDSNYTYNYKNSSKEAAEPFTTDAVTLSPGKSNLALATGLGWSISYTSRRGLE
-256 NHIQYT
+256 IKNIQIKYT
-262 GANKAGDVKD
+262 ITFNNVTDGSGLNIGDNAAPVT
-272 SQYGYQ
+272 SSTYGIQNSYQ
-278 SNTTSNGSW
+278 QGT
-287 SGSTLSFTGIVAN
+287 SGSGYA
-300 SANPY
+300 PY
-305 IYFCIGIGES
+305 LTDAKNAPVYYDSIK
-315 DGTCTV
+315 
-321 SFRNLKF
+321 N
-328 TNVKLVREVKA
+328 NVKL
-339 DSDSIERVDG
+339 DSI
-349 AAPVNKAQFDNT
+349 VN
-361 VQDSF
+361 
-366 YPYNT
+366 
-371 NASTAGGWAVWHDNI
+371 GE
-386 TSQLSKKIDNVT
+386 
-398 YGNGK
+398 GK
-403 LQSYTNS
+403 MQSYTNAS
-410 PIATI
+410 LGQISADGANHSYYKFAQTEYVDMYNYSGESSIQSAILKYGADAAKTI
-415 GGQNYYKTSTVTY
+415 GVGDRLITGISSDGTLQTSET
-428 HDTYNYLPG
+428 N
-437 LMGYIDSGDISQGF
+437 DSTHLQ
-451 TTETLKYVCECGYVY
+451 
-466 TGTSF
+466 
-471 DSLDNSYTCPN
+471 
-482 CGKSKSAF
+482 
-490 TKTINVPSKMAQDID
+490 
-505 INYASGIKQV
+505 YASGIKTV
-515 IVGSKYRE
+515 TVNETTFNIW
-523 EDADDT
+523 DATDRAKTKAITVENDD
-529 TGGTLAAVFNLYD
+529 GV
-542 ANSYGENHGKG
+542 
-553 IYVEGQLVGWAVVTK
+553 AVVVGYAK
-568 TNRAEVVV
+568 VNYINRG
-576 KTYMYTNARVATQ
+576 RVA
-589 VMDYGFSSNR
+589 VMIYMIANGTVQTSVGDYGGISSKSR
-599 WNIEYSGIDTTA
+599 IEFSGIDTTS
-611 PDDNVNSGTNVSLDK
+611 PDDSVNSGTNVSLDNYIK
-626 FVGANAQDLAWLRQ
+626 SSSSDLAWFRQ

-650 INEDDTAAGYS
+650 VNEDDTAAGYS
-661 PYIWFYTVNRE
+661 PYIWFYTVNRA
-672 DSLAELNNIAIT
+672 DSLAALNNIAIT
-684 QFADYA
+684 QFANYA
-690 AVKAAGINPIAL
+690 AVKAAGINPIAY

-829 NGMGDYEGDSYIA
+829 NGMGDYEGDSYVA
-842 GIANYITSASGTAT
+842 GIANYISSVSGAAT
-856 TAVGNDITININGV
+856 TAVSNDITININGV

-888 IPAPATAFFEW
+888 IPTPATAFFEW

-919 EQSVEYIN
+919 KQSVEYIN

-964 SSRNWFTTSYNLPV
+964 SLRNWFTTSYNLPV

-1032 GFDRYIMVT
+1032 GFDRYIMAT

-1120 AVTTIKRGET
+1120 TVTTIKRGET

-1366 IVVNLVLKDVTLAS
+1366 IFVKLVLKDVTLAS

-1461 FSAYN
+1461 FSAYK

-1494 QYDFASDAS
+1494 QYDFASNAS

-1579 LSLGAQIADLTDE
+1579 LSLGAQIAELTDE

-1719 TVTINPASIVV
+1719 TVTINPATIVV

-1745 GVYGIGFDVTSVGG
+1745 GVYGIGFDVASVGG

-1905 PEKGIRSIVFDA
+1905 PEKGIRSIVFDT

-1944 SAAKDTVAID
+1944 SSAKDTVAID

-2065 SDIVIDENAVYNN
+2065 SDIVIDENAMYNN

-2113 NKKTDVDMTYTFAQ
+2113 NKQTDVDMTYTFAQ

-2324 QLIVNDFDIKDK
+2324 QLIVNDFDTKDK

-2418 ITGNIKAR
+2418 ITGNIEAR

-2558 ILKNDTAS
+2558 VLKNDTAS

-2832 YASFAAT
+2832 YVSFAAT

-3004 LAGIDTISARDND
+3004 LAGIDTISTRDND

-3025 IAGTNAKFDTATLE
+3025 IVGTNAKFDTATLE

-3208 VTISANEVVNAGK
+3208 VTISANEVVNASK

-3440 TSTTVTVAL
+3440 TPTTVTVAL

>member
-1 MYKNL
+1 
-6 RAHTRYESV
+6 
-15 HAHNTK
+15 
-21 PEVDIMRNGNKTR
+21 MRNGNKTR

-52 FAVAISVTPDGYF
+52 FAVA
-65 NSAKALNPDGDTSG
+65 L
-79 LVRVYQKDAYLNT
+79 
-92 STLVNPDD
+92 
-100 YALSAFKTDFESI
+100 
-113 MGYGKNAN
+113 
-121 NSKTEWSIGDVTFN
+121 
-135 KYVFG
+135 
-140 MKNITYNSEKGKI
+140 
-153 KSQDSEEEDKTVG
+153 
-166 VYPLAGGGAKMSFYI
+166 
-181 DAGLFGAD
+181 
-189 SISAVLNVVL
+189 
-199 PEYLQSLI
+199 
-207 STNDEYSLQFDAQ
+207 TNDA
-220 IDVSKGDNLV
+220 IGG
-230 NVSAQNYQRARAK
+230 
-243 IATAPETLSAVDE
+243 IATAAESEKEGDATFGAGVSILGDHGELTGVDFGYPGIGTQTTWTYTETFNTVVSSTTNIQVYKETGDTKMFIEEGASGTWQFGVSNAAKAAQCHGVINFGTSKFIDQMIQNDNVVVTASVTFSLGALSSNFNNKFYSAVVGPESLTAQKSYYLRKDGDSNYTYNYKNSSKEAAETFTTDAVTLSPGKNNLALATGLGWAQRIAPPYTPKRGLE
-256 NHIQYT
+256 IKNIQIKYT
-262 GANKAGDVKD
+262 ITFNNVTDSSSLNIGDNAAPVA
-272 SQYGYQ
+272 SSTYGIQNSYQ
-278 SNTTSNGSW
+278 QGT
-287 SGSTLSFTGIVAN
+287 SGSGYA
-300 SANPY
+300 PY
-305 IYFCIGIGES
+305 LTDAKNAPVYYDSIK
-315 DGTCTV
+315 
-321 SFRNLKF
+321 N
-328 TNVKLVREVKA
+328 NVKL
-339 DSDSIERVDG
+339 DSIVDG
-349 AAPVNKAQFDNT
+349 A
-361 VQDSF
+361 
-366 YPYNT
+366 
-371 NASTAGGWAVWHDNI
+371 
-386 TSQLSKKIDNVT
+386 
-398 YGNGK
+398 GK
-403 LQSYTNS
+403 MQSYTNAS
-410 PIATI
+410 LGQISADGANHSYYKFAQTEYVDMYNYSGESSIQSAILKYGADAAKTI
-415 GGQNYYKTSTVTY
+415 GVGDRLITGISSDGTLQTSET
-428 HDTYNYLPG
+428 N
-437 LMGYIDSGDISQGF
+437 DSTHLQ
-451 TTETLKYVCECGYVY
+451 
-466 TGTSF
+466 
-471 DSLDNSYTCPN
+471 
-482 CGKSKSAF
+482 
-490 TKTINVPSKMAQDID
+490 
-505 INYASGIKQV
+505 YASGIKTV
-515 IVGSKYRE
+515 TVNETTFNIW
-523 EDADDT
+523 DATDRAKTKAITVENDD
-529 TGGTLAAVFNLYD
+529 GV
-542 ANSYGENHGKG
+542 
-553 IYVEGQLVGWAVVTK
+553 AVVVGYAK
-568 TNRAEVVV
+568 VNYINRG
-576 KTYMYTNARVATQ
+576 RVA
-589 VMDYGFSSNR
+589 VMIYMIANGTVQTSVGDYGGISSKSR
-599 WNIEYSGIDTTA
+599 IEFSGIDTTS
-611 PDDNVNSGTNVSLDK
+611 PDDSVNGGTNVSLDNYIK
-626 FVGANAQDLAWLRQ
+626 SSSSDLAWFRQ

-650 INEDDTAAGYS
+650 VNEDDTAAGYS
-661 PYIWFYTVNRE
+661 PYLWFYTVNRA
-672 DSLAELNNIAIT
+672 DSLADLNGIAVT
-684 QFADYA
+684 QFADYN
-690 AVKAAGINPIAL
+690 AVKAAGINPIAY

-728 ASITDN
+728 TSITDN

-776 FDKNGVQ
+776 FNKNGVQ

-856 TAVGNDITININGV
+856 TAVSNDITININGV

-888 IPAPATAFFEW
+888 IPTPATAFFEW

-1032 GFDRYIMVT
+1032 GFDRYIMAT

-1366 IVVNLVLKDVTLAS
+1366 IFVNLVLKDVTLAS

-1461 FSAYN
+1461 FSAYK

-1478 FYAGGSISR
+1478 FYAGGSITR

-1510 YSIVVQTT
+1510 YSIIVQTT

-1545 VESEIGKIAPAYK
+1545 VESEISKIAPTYK

-1566 ASQIEALFANGAQ
+1566 ASQIEALFANGAK
-1579 LSLGAQIADLTDE
+1579 LSLGAQIAELKDE

-1682 VANGT
+1682 IANGT

-1719 TVTINPASIVV
+1719 TVTINPATIVV

-1745 GVYGIGFDVTSVGG
+1745 GVYGIGFDVASVGG

-1905 PEKGIRSIVFDA
+1905 PEKGIRSIVFDT

-1944 SAAKDTVAID
+1944 SAANDTVAID

-2113 NKKTDVDMTYTFAQ
+2113 NKQTDVDMTYTFAQ

-2418 ITGNIKAR
+2418 ITGNIEAR

-2558 ILKNDTAS
+2558 VLKNDTAS

-2822 NDKISTLPQA
+2822 NDKISILPQA
-2832 YASFAAT
+2832 YVSFAAT

-3004 LAGIDTISARDND
+3004 LAGIDTISTRDND
-3017 GQIRTIFD
+3017 GQVRTIFD
-3025 IAGTNAKFDTATLE
+3025 IAGTNAKFDTATLD

-3112 RYINANGQFVAR
+3112 RYINANGKFVAR

-3440 TSTTVTVAL
+3440 TPTTVTVAL

-3516 IVTLIV
+3516 ILTLIV

>member
-1 MYKNL
+1 
-6 RAHTRYESV
+6 
-15 HAHNTK
+15 
-21 PEVDIMRNGNKTR
+21 MRNGNKTR

-52 FAVAISVTPDGYF
+52 FAFALSKNNSQVASAYTVVEQEKADDATLGSPSAFFGDNSELTGMHFGYPGLSADTQTWTFTETYNTVVPSTGNHQIFKLKGNTTMYTHVGDANHWLWGVSNGMAAAEVHGVMNFNLSGFVAQMIQNDNVTVKAKVTANIGAKEGDSTWLISYVNNLFYSAVAVPAGKELTGGLSYDLRNNKSESGQDKTGFIVGYQNSDKKGAQDRTSNEVTLTKETPGLGFALGCGWGQQAGSYDHHVYMSNIRVTFTITFNNVTDGSGLNIGDNAAPIASSTYGIQ
-65 NSAKALNPDGDTSG
+65 NSYQQGTSG
-79 LVRVYQKDAYLNT
+79 SGYAPYLTDA
-92 STLVNPDD
+92 
-100 YALSAFKTDFESI
+100 
-113 MGYGKNAN
+113 KNAP
-121 NSKTEWSIGDVTFN
+121 
-135 KYVFG
+135 
-140 MKNITYNSEKGKI
+140 
-153 KSQDSEEEDKTVG
+153 
-166 VYPLAGGGAKMSFYI
+166 VYY
-181 DAGLFGAD
+181 D
-189 SISAVLNVVL
+189 SIKN
-199 PEYLQSLI
+199 
-207 STNDEYSLQFDAQ
+207 
-220 IDVSKGDNLV
+220 
-230 NVSAQNYQRARAK
+230 
-243 IATAPETLSAVDE
+243 
-256 NHIQYT
+256 
-262 GANKAGDVKD
+262 
-272 SQYGYQ
+272 
-278 SNTTSNGSW
+278 
-287 SGSTLSFTGIVAN
+287 
-300 SANPY
+300 
-305 IYFCIGIGES
+305 
-315 DGTCTV
+315 
-321 SFRNLKF
+321 
-328 TNVKLVREVKA
+328 NVKL
-339 DSDSIERVDG
+339 DSIVDG
-349 AAPVNKAQFDNT
+349 A
-361 VQDSF
+361 
-366 YPYNT
+366 
-371 NASTAGGWAVWHDNI
+371 
-386 TSQLSKKIDNVT
+386 
-398 YGNGK
+398 GK
-403 LQSYTNS
+403 MQSYTNAS
-410 PIATI
+410 LGQISADGANHSYYKFAQTEYVDMYNYSGESSIQSAILKYGADAAKTI
-415 GGQNYYKTSTVTY
+415 GVGDRLITGISSDGTLQTS
-428 HDTYNYLPG
+428 
-437 LMGYIDSGDISQGF
+437 
-451 TTETLKYVCECGYVY
+451 ETN
-466 TGTSF
+466 
-471 DSLDNSYTCPN
+471 NSTHL
-482 CGKSKSAF
+482 
-490 TKTINVPSKMAQDID
+490 Q
-505 INYASGIKQV
+505 YASGIKTV
-515 IVGSKYRE
+515 TVNETTFNIW
-523 EDADDT
+523 DATDRAKTKAITVENDD
-529 TGGTLAAVFNLYD
+529 G
-542 ANSYGENHGKG
+542 
-553 IYVEGQLVGWAVVTK
+553 VT
-568 TNRAEVVV
+568 VVV
-576 KTYMYTNARVATQ
+576 GYAKVNYINRGRVA
-589 VMDYGFSSNR
+589 VMIYMIANGTVQTSVGDYGGISSKSR
-599 WNIEYSGIDTTA
+599 IEFSGIDTTS
-611 PDDNVNSGTNVSLDK
+611 PDDSVNGGTNVSLDNYIK
-626 FVGANAQDLAWLRQ
+626 SSSSDLAWFRQ

-661 PYIWFYTVNRE
+661 PYIWFYTVNRA

-690 AVKAAGINPIAL
+690 AVKAADINPIAY

-829 NGMGDYEGDSYIA
+829 NGMGDYEGDSYVA
-842 GIANYITSASGTAT
+842 GIANYITSASGAAT
-856 TAVGNDITININGV
+856 TAVSNDITININGV

-888 IPAPATAFFEW
+888 IPTPATAFFEW

-964 SSRNWFTTSYNLPV
+964 SLRNWFTTSYNLPV

-1032 GFDRYIMVT
+1032 GFDRYIMAT

-1108 FANLTFTNAEGV
+1108 FANFTFTNAEGV

-1153 FENYTQNQ
+1153 LENYTQNQ

-1182 RVTLDDF
+1182 QVTLDDF

-1194 LEKSNR
+1194 LEKSNK

-1366 IVVNLVLKDVTLAS
+1366 IFVNLVLKDVTLAS

-1439 FGVELAQFAGLY
+1439 FGVELAQFAGLF

-1461 FSAYN
+1461 FSAYK

-1566 ASQIEALFANGAQ
+1566 ASQIEALFANGAK
-1579 LSLGAQIADLTDE
+1579 LSLGAKIAELTEED
-1592 NYSAAYKYAILLGGN
+1592 YSAVYKYAIVLGGT

-1642 NFEFVYGFVWSE
+1642 NFEFVYGFVWGE

-1687 ILDAGKRVL
+1687 ILDAGKRIL

-1719 TVTINPASIVV
+1719 TVTINPATIVV

-1745 GVYGIGFDVTSVGG
+1745 GVYGIGFDVASVGG
-1759 QAIAKDGNYANVAY
+1759 QAIAKDGSYANVAY

-1874 FYNGANLYDLS
+1874 FYNGTNLYDLS

-1905 PEKGIRSIVFDA
+1905 PEKGIRSIVFDT

-2065 SDIVIDENAVYNN
+2065 SDIVIDENAMYNN

-2113 NKKTDVDMTYTFAQ
+2113 NKQTDVDMTYTFAQ

-2418 ITGNIKAR
+2418 ITGNIEAR

-2466 IQTKNGSYFID
+2466 IQTKNGAYFID

-2832 YASFAAT
+2832 YVSFAAT

-3004 LAGIDTISARDND
+3004 LAGIDTISSRDND

-3062 AIDKTGNGIN
+3062 VIDKMGNGIN

-3167 HEYATAGGENRISYN
+3167 HEYATAGGANRISYN

-3356 TTKSLAS
+3356 TAKSLAS

-3440 TSTTVTVAL
+3440 TPTTVTVAL

-3470 TKLTDYVVN
+3470 AKLTDYVVN

>member
-52 FAVAISVTPDGYF
+52 FAVA
-65 NSAKALNPDGDTSG
+65 L
-79 LVRVYQKDAYLNT
+79 
-92 STLVNPDD
+92 
-100 YALSAFKTDFESI
+100 
-113 MGYGKNAN
+113 
-121 NSKTEWSIGDVTFN
+121 
-135 KYVFG
+135 
-140 MKNITYNSEKGKI
+140 
-153 KSQDSEEEDKTVG
+153 
-166 VYPLAGGGAKMSFYI
+166 
-181 DAGLFGAD
+181 
-189 SISAVLNVVL
+189 
-199 PEYLQSLI
+199 
-207 STNDEYSLQFDAQ
+207 TNDA
-220 IDVSKGDNLV
+220 IGG
-230 NVSAQNYQRARAK
+230 
-243 IATAPETLSAVDE
+243 IATAAESEKEGDATFGAGVSILGDHGELTGVDFGYPGIGTQTTWTYTETFNTIVSSTTNIQVYKETGDTKMFIEEGASGTWQFGVSNAAKAAQCHGVINFGTSKFIDQMIQNDNVVVTASVTFSLGALSSNFNNKFYSAVVGPESLTAQKSYYLRKDGDSNYTYNYKNSSKEAAETFTTDAVTLSPGKNNLALATGLGWAQRIAPPYTPKRGLE
-256 NHIQYT
+256 IKNIQIKYT
-262 GANKAGDVKD
+262 ITFNNVTDSSSLNIGDNAAPVA
-272 SQYGYQ
+272 SSTYGIQNSYQ
-278 SNTTSNGSW
+278 QGT
-287 SGSTLSFTGIVAN
+287 SGSGYA
-300 SANPY
+300 PY
-305 IYFCIGIGES
+305 LTDAKNAPVYYDSIK
-315 DGTCTV
+315 
-321 SFRNLKF
+321 N
-328 TNVKLVREVKA
+328 NVKL
-339 DSDSIERVDG
+339 DSIVDG
-349 AAPVNKAQFDNT
+349 A
-361 VQDSF
+361 
-366 YPYNT
+366 
-371 NASTAGGWAVWHDNI
+371 
-386 TSQLSKKIDNVT
+386 
-398 YGNGK
+398 GK
-403 LQSYTNS
+403 MQSYTNAS
-410 PIATI
+410 LGQISADGANHSYYKFAQTEYVDMYNYSGESSIQSAILKYGADAAKTI
-415 GGQNYYKTSTVTY
+415 GVGDRLITGISSDGTLQTSET
-428 HDTYNYLPG
+428 N
-437 LMGYIDSGDISQGF
+437 DSTHLQ
-451 TTETLKYVCECGYVY
+451 
-466 TGTSF
+466 
-471 DSLDNSYTCPN
+471 
-482 CGKSKSAF
+482 
-490 TKTINVPSKMAQDID
+490 
-505 INYASGIKQV
+505 YASGIKTV
-515 IVGSKYRE
+515 TVNETTFNIW
-523 EDADDT
+523 DATDRAKTKAITVENDD
-529 TGGTLAAVFNLYD
+529 GV
-542 ANSYGENHGKG
+542 
-553 IYVEGQLVGWAVVTK
+553 AVVVGYAK
-568 TNRAEVVV
+568 VNYINRG
-576 KTYMYTNARVATQ
+576 RVA
-589 VMDYGFSSNR
+589 VMIYMIANGTVQTSVGDYGGISNKSR
-599 WNIEYSGIDTTA
+599 IEFSGIDTTS
-611 PDDNVNSGTNVSLDK
+611 PDDSVNGGTNVSLDNYIK
-626 FVGANAQDLAWLRQ
+626 SSSSDLAWFRQ

-650 INEDDTAAGYS
+650 VNEDDTAAGYS
-661 PYIWFYTVNRE
+661 PYIWFYTVNRA
-672 DSLAELNNIAIT
+672 DSLAKLNGIAVT
-684 QFADYA
+684 QFADYN

-829 NGMGDYEGDSYIA
+829 NGMGDYEGDSYVA
-842 GIANYITSASGTAT
+842 GIVDYITSVSGAAT
-856 TAVGNDITININGV
+856 TAVSNDITININGV

-888 IPAPATAFFEW
+888 IPTPATAFFEW

-1366 IVVNLVLKDVTLAS
+1366 IFVNLVLKDVTLAS

-1545 VESEIGKIAPAYK
+1545 VESEISKIAPAYK

-1579 LSLGAQIADLTDE
+1579 LSLGAQIAELTDE

-1703 YNGETALEDAV
+1703 YNGETALEDAL

-1719 TVTINPASIVV
+1719 TVTINPATIVV

-1745 GVYGIGFDVTSVGG
+1745 GVYGIGFDVASVGG
-1759 QAIAKDGNYANVAY
+1759 QAIAKDGSYANVAY
-1773 NDILAQINGVFVR
+1773 NDILAQIDGVFVR

-1905 PEKGIRSIVFDA
+1905 PEKGIRSIVFDT

-1944 SAAKDTVAID
+1944 SAANDTVAID
-1954 DSTFVTI
+1954 DNTFVTI

-2113 NKKTDVDMTYTFAQ
+2113 NKQTDVDMTYTFAQ

-2199 DKTYDGTSNVVVDNV
+2199 DKTYDGTSNVVVNNV

-2418 ITGNIKAR
+2418 ITGNIEAR

-2832 YASFAAT
+2832 YVSFAAT

-2874 ANGTTSK
+2874 ATGTTSK

-3004 LAGIDTISARDND
+3004 LAGIDTISSRDND
-3017 GQIRTIFD
+3017 GQVRTIFD
-3025 IAGTNAKFDTATLE
+3025 IAGTNAKFDTATLD

-3440 TSTTVTVAL
+3440 TPTTVTVAL
-3449 PESVKNLNGIAIYYV
+3449 PESIKNLNGIAIYYV

>member
-1 MYKNL
+1 
-6 RAHTRYESV
+6 
-15 HAHNTK
+15 
-21 PEVDIMRNGNKTR
+21 MRNGNKTR

-52 FAVAISVTPDGYF
+52 FAVA
-65 NSAKALNPDGDTSG
+65 L
-79 LVRVYQKDAYLNT
+79 
-92 STLVNPDD
+92 
-100 YALSAFKTDFESI
+100 
-113 MGYGKNAN
+113 
-121 NSKTEWSIGDVTFN
+121 
-135 KYVFG
+135 
-140 MKNITYNSEKGKI
+140 
-153 KSQDSEEEDKTVG
+153 
-166 VYPLAGGGAKMSFYI
+166 
-181 DAGLFGAD
+181 
-189 SISAVLNVVL
+189 
-199 PEYLQSLI
+199 
-207 STNDEYSLQFDAQ
+207 TNDA
-220 IDVSKGDNLV
+220 IGG
-230 NVSAQNYQRARAK
+230 
-243 IATAPETLSAVDE
+243 IATAAESEKDGDATFGAGVSILGDHGELTGVDFGYPGIGTQTTWTYTETFNTVVSSTTNIQVYKETGDTKMFIEEGASGTWQYGVSNAYKAAQCHGVINFGTSKFIDQMIQNDNVVVTASITFSLGALSSNFNNKFYSAVVGPEALTAQKSYNLREKDGDSNYTYNYKNSSKEAAEPFTTDAVTLSPGKSNLALATGLGWSIRAVPPYTPRRGLE
-256 NHIQYT
+256 IKNIQIKYT
-262 GANKAGDVKD
+262 ITFNNVTDGSGLNIGDNAAPIA
-272 SQYGYQ
+272 SSTYGIQNSYQ
-278 SNTTSNGSW
+278 QGT
-287 SGSTLSFTGIVAN
+287 SGSGYA
-300 SANPY
+300 PY
-305 IYFCIGIGES
+305 LTDAKNAPVYYDSIK
-315 DGTCTV
+315 
-321 SFRNLKF
+321 N
-328 TNVKLVREVKA
+328 NVKL
-339 DSDSIERVDG
+339 DSI
-349 AAPVNKAQFDNT
+349 VN
-361 VQDSF
+361 
-366 YPYNT
+366 
-371 NASTAGGWAVWHDNI
+371 GE
-386 TSQLSKKIDNVT
+386 
-398 YGNGK
+398 GK
-403 LQSYTNS
+403 MQSYTNAS
-410 PIATI
+410 LGQISADGANHSYYKFAQTEYVDMYNYSGESSIQSAILKYGADAAKTI
-415 GGQNYYKTSTVTY
+415 GVGDRLITGISSDGTLQTSET
-428 HDTYNYLPG
+428 N
-437 LMGYIDSGDISQGF
+437 DSTHLQ
-451 TTETLKYVCECGYVY
+451 
-466 TGTSF
+466 
-471 DSLDNSYTCPN
+471 
-482 CGKSKSAF
+482 
-490 TKTINVPSKMAQDID
+490 
-505 INYASGIKQV
+505 YASGIKTV
-515 IVGSKYRE
+515 TVNETAFNIW
-523 EDADDT
+523 DATDRAKTKAITVENDD
-529 TGGTLAAVFNLYD
+529 G
-542 ANSYGENHGKG
+542 
-553 IYVEGQLVGWAVVTK
+553 VT
-568 TNRAEVVV
+568 VVV
-576 KTYMYTNARVATQ
+576 GYAKVNYINRGRVA
-589 VMDYGFSSNR
+589 VMIYMIANGTVQTSVGDYGGISSKSR
-599 WNIEYSGIDTTA
+599 IEFSGIDTTS
-611 PDDNVNSGTNVSLDK
+611 PDDSVNGGTNVSLDNYIK
-626 FVGANAQDLAWLRQ
+626 SSSSDLAWFRQ

-650 INEDDTAAGYS
+650 VNEDDTAAGYS
-661 PYIWFYTVNRE
+661 PYIWFYTVNRA
-672 DSLAELNNIAIT
+672 DSLAALNNIAIT

-690 AVKAAGINPIAL
+690 AVKAAGINPIAY

-714 GVAKAYGGGEQGNP
+714 GVAKAYGGADQGNP

-776 FDKNGVQ
+776 FNKNGVQ
-783 TTILASENGKWATG
+783 NTILASENGKWATG

-829 NGMGDYEGDSYIA
+829 NGMGDYEGDSYVA
-842 GIANYITSASGTAT
+842 GIANYISSASGTAT
-856 TAVGNDITININGV
+856 TAVSNDITININGV

-888 IPAPATAFFEW
+888 IPTPATAFFEW

-964 SSRNWFTTSYNLPV
+964 SLRNWFTTSYNLPV

-1032 GFDRYIMVT
+1032 GFDRYIMAT

-1153 FENYTQNQ
+1153 LENYTQNQ

-1194 LEKSNR
+1194 LEKSNK

-1256 NNEGGTTTDP
+1256 NNESGTTTDP

-1366 IVVNLVLKDVTLAS
+1366 IFVNLVLKDVTLAS

-1461 FSAYN
+1461 FSAYK

-1510 YSIVVQTT
+1510 YSIIVQTT

-1545 VESEIGKIAPAYK
+1545 VESEISKIAPAYK

-1579 LSLGAQIADLTDE
+1579 LSLGAQIAELTDE

-1719 TVTINPASIVV
+1719 TVTINPATIVV

-1759 QAIAKDGNYANVAY
+1759 QAIAKDGSYANVAY

-1905 PEKGIRSIVFDA
+1905 PEKGIRSIVFDT

-1954 DSTFVTI
+1954 DSTSVTI

-2065 SDIVIDENAVYNN
+2065 SDIVIDENAMYNN

-2199 DKTYDGTSNVVVDNV
+2199 DKTYDGTSNVVADNV

-2418 ITGNIKAR
+2418 ITGNIEAR

-2832 YASFAAT
+2832 YVSFAAT

-2939 AKDRTNFFPTVR
+2939 AKGRTNFFPTVR

-3004 LAGIDTISARDND
+3004 LAGIDTISTRDND
-3017 GQIRTIFD
+3017 GQVRTIFD
-3025 IAGTNAKFDTATLE
+3025 IAGTNAKFDTATLD

-3440 TSTTVTVAL
+3440 TPTTVTVAL

>member
-1 MYKNL
+1 
-6 RAHTRYESV
+6 
-15 HAHNTK
+15 
-21 PEVDIMRNGNKTR
+21 MRNGNKTR

-52 FAVAISVTPDGYF
+52 FAVALS
-65 NSAKALNPDGDTSG
+65 N
-79 LVRVYQKDAYLNT
+79 DA
-92 STLVNPDD
+92 
-100 YALSAFKTDFESI
+100 
-113 MGYGKNAN
+113 
-121 NSKTEWSIGDVTFN
+121 IG
-135 KYVFG
+135 G
-140 MKNITYNSEKGKI
+140 
-153 KSQDSEEEDKTVG
+153 
-166 VYPLAGGGAKMSFYI
+166 
-181 DAGLFGAD
+181 
-189 SISAVLNVVL
+189 
-199 PEYLQSLI
+199 
-207 STNDEYSLQFDAQ
+207 
-220 IDVSKGDNLV
+220 
-230 NVSAQNYQRARAK
+230 
-243 IATAPETLSAVDE
+243 IATAAESEKDGDATFGAGVSILGDHGELTGVDFGYPGIGTQTTWTYTETFNTVVSSTTNIQVYKETGDTKMFIEEGASGTWQFGVSNAAKAAQCHGVINFGTSKFIDQMIQNDNVVVTASITFSLGALSSNFNNKFYSAVAGPEALTAQKSYNLREKDGDSNYTYNYKNSSKEAAETFTTDAVTLSPGKNNLALATGLGWAQRWAPPYTPRRGLE
-256 NHIQYT
+256 IKNIQIKYT
-262 GANKAGDVKD
+262 ITFNNVTDGSSLNIGDNAAPVA
-272 SQYGYQ
+272 SSTYGIQNSYQ
-278 SNTTSNGSW
+278 QGT
-287 SGSTLSFTGIVAN
+287 SGSGYA
-300 SANPY
+300 PY
-305 IYFCIGIGES
+305 LTDAKNAPVYYDSIK
-315 DGTCTV
+315 
-321 SFRNLKF
+321 N
-328 TNVKLVREVKA
+328 NVKL
-339 DSDSIERVDG
+339 DSIVDG
-349 AAPVNKAQFDNT
+349 A
-361 VQDSF
+361 
-366 YPYNT
+366 
-371 NASTAGGWAVWHDNI
+371 
-386 TSQLSKKIDNVT
+386 
-398 YGNGK
+398 GK
-403 LQSYTNS
+403 MQSYTNAS
-410 PIATI
+410 LGQISADGANHSYYKFAQTEYVDMYNYSGESSIQSAILKYGADAAKTI
-415 GGQNYYKTSTVTY
+415 GVGDRLITGISSDGTLQTSET
-428 HDTYNYLPG
+428 N
-437 LMGYIDSGDISQGF
+437 DSTHLQ
-451 TTETLKYVCECGYVY
+451 
-466 TGTSF
+466 
-471 DSLDNSYTCPN
+471 
-482 CGKSKSAF
+482 
-490 TKTINVPSKMAQDID
+490 
-505 INYASGIKQV
+505 YASGIKTV
-515 IVGSKYRE
+515 TVNETTFNIW
-523 EDADDT
+523 DATDRAKTKAITVENDD
-529 TGGTLAAVFNLYD
+529 GV
-542 ANSYGENHGKG
+542 
-553 IYVEGQLVGWAVVTK
+553 AVVVGYAK
-568 TNRAEVVV
+568 VNYINRG
-576 KTYMYTNARVATQ
+576 RVA
-589 VMDYGFSSNR
+589 VMIYMIANGTVQTSVGDYGGISSKSR
-599 WNIEYSGIDTTA
+599 IEFSGIDTTS
-611 PDDNVNSGTNVSLDK
+611 PDDSVNGGTNVSLDNYIK
-626 FVGANAQDLAWLRQ
+626 SSSSDLAWFRQ

-650 INEDDTAAGYS
+650 VNEDDTAAGYS
-661 PYIWFYTVNRE
+661 PYIWFYTVNRA
-672 DSLAELNNIAIT
+672 DSLAALNNIAIT

-690 AVKAAGINPIAL
+690 AVKAAGINPIAY

-776 FDKNGVQ
+776 FNKNGVQ

-829 NGMGDYEGDSYIA
+829 NGMGDYEGDSYVA
-842 GIANYITSASGTAT
+842 GIVDYITSASGTAT
-856 TAVGNDITININGV
+856 TAVSNDITININGV

-876 AVEGGNG
+876 AVDEGGNG

-1017 VENNYKSAIDIQKEL
+1017 VENNYKSAIDVQKEL

-1161 VWSGISNENAQYITA
+1161 VWSSISNENAQYITA

-1366 IVVNLVLKDVTLAS
+1366 IFVNLVLKDVTLAS

-1461 FSAYN
+1461 FSAYK

-1510 YSIVVQTT
+1510 YSIIVQTT

-1545 VESEIGKIAPAYK
+1545 VESEISKIAPTYK

-1719 TVTINPASIVV
+1719 TVTINPATIVV

-1905 PEKGIRSIVFDA
+1905 PEKGIRSIVFDT

-1944 SAAKDTVAID
+1944 SAANDTVAID

-2418 ITGNIKAR
+2418 ITGNIEAR

-2624 GIERATDTDA
+2624 GIERATDTNA

-2747 TYKLVGNDGVEYA
+2747 TYKLVGNDGVEYS

-2832 YASFAAT
+2832 YVSFAAT

-3004 LAGIDTISARDND
+3004 LAGIDTISSRDND

-3025 IAGTNAKFDTATLE
+3025 IAGTNAKFDTATLD

-3112 RYINANGQFVAR
+3112 RYINANGKFVAR

-3153 LRAQNVSEYYNGAK
+3153 LRAQNVSEYYNGEK
-3167 HEYATAGGENRISYN
+3167 HEYATAGVENRISYN
-3182 NLTNGYNLVKN
+3182 ILTNGYNLVKN
-3193 ADFTLT
+3193 EDFTLT
-3199 YQVLKDGKY
+3199 HQVLKDGKY

-3440 TSTTVTVAL
+3440 TPTTVTVAL

>member
-1 MYKNL
+1 
-6 RAHTRYESV
+6 
-15 HAHNTK
+15 
-21 PEVDIMRNGNKTR
+21 MRNGNKTR

-52 FAVAISVTPDGYF
+52 FAVALS
-65 NSAKALNPDGDTSG
+65 N
-79 LVRVYQKDAYLNT
+79 DA
-92 STLVNPDD
+92 
-100 YALSAFKTDFESI
+100 
-113 MGYGKNAN
+113 
-121 NSKTEWSIGDVTFN
+121 IG
-135 KYVFG
+135 G
-140 MKNITYNSEKGKI
+140 
-153 KSQDSEEEDKTVG
+153 
-166 VYPLAGGGAKMSFYI
+166 
-181 DAGLFGAD
+181 
-189 SISAVLNVVL
+189 
-199 PEYLQSLI
+199 
-207 STNDEYSLQFDAQ
+207 
-220 IDVSKGDNLV
+220 
-230 NVSAQNYQRARAK
+230 
-243 IATAPETLSAVDE
+243 IATAAESEKDGDATFGAGVSILGDHGELTGVDFGYPGIGTQTTWTYTETFNTVVSSTTNIQVYKETGDTKMFIEEGASGTWQFGVSNAAKAAQCHGVINFGASKFIDQMIQNDNVVVTASITFSMGALSSNFNNKFYSAVVGPEALTAQKSYNLREKDGDSNYTYNYKNSSKEAAETFTTDAVTLSPGKNNLALATGLGWAQRWAPPYTPRRGLE
-256 NHIQYT
+256 IKNIQIKYT
-262 GANKAGDVKD
+262 ITFNNVTDGSGLNIGDNAAPVA
-272 SQYGYQ
+272 SSTYGIQNSYQ
-278 SNTTSNGSW
+278 QGT
-287 SGSTLSFTGIVAN
+287 SGSGYA
-300 SANPY
+300 PY
-305 IYFCIGIGES
+305 LTDAKDAPVYYDSIK
-315 DGTCTV
+315 
-321 SFRNLKF
+321 N
-328 TNVKLVREVKA
+328 NVKL
-339 DSDSIERVDG
+339 DSIVDG
-349 AAPVNKAQFDNT
+349 E
-361 VQDSF
+361 
-366 YPYNT
+366 
-371 NASTAGGWAVWHDNI
+371 
-386 TSQLSKKIDNVT
+386 
-398 YGNGK
+398 GK
-403 LQSYTNS
+403 MQSYTNAS
-410 PIATI
+410 LGQISADGANHSYYKFAQTEYVDMYNYSGESSIQSAILKYGADAAKTI
-415 GGQNYYKTSTVTY
+415 GVGDRLITGISSDGTLQTS
-428 HDTYNYLPG
+428 
-437 LMGYIDSGDISQGF
+437 
-451 TTETLKYVCECGYVY
+451 ETN
-466 TGTSF
+466 
-471 DSLDNSYTCPN
+471 NSTHL
-482 CGKSKSAF
+482 
-490 TKTINVPSKMAQDID
+490 Q
-505 INYASGIKQV
+505 YASGIKTV
-515 IVGSKYRE
+515 TVNETTFNIW
-523 EDADDT
+523 DATDRAKTKAITVENDD
-529 TGGTLAAVFNLYD
+529 G
-542 ANSYGENHGKG
+542 
-553 IYVEGQLVGWAVVTK
+553 VT
-568 TNRAEVVV
+568 VVV
-576 KTYMYTNARVATQ
+576 GYAKVNYINRGRVA
-589 VMDYGFSSNR
+589 VMIYMIANGTVQTSVGDYGGISSKSR
-599 WNIEYSGIDTTA
+599 IEFSGIDTTS
-611 PDDNVNSGTNVSLDK
+611 PDDSVNSGTNVSLDNYIK
-626 FVGANAQDLAWLRQ
+626 SSSSDLAWFRQ

-650 INEDDTAAGYS
+650 VNEDDTAAGYS
-661 PYIWFYTVNRE
+661 PYLWFYTVNRA
-672 DSLAELNNIAIT
+672 DSLAALNNIAIT
-684 QFADYA
+684 QFANYA
-690 AVKAAGINPIAL
+690 AVKAAGINPIAY

-829 NGMGDYEGDSYIA
+829 NGMGDYEGDSYVA
-842 GIANYITSASGTAT
+842 GIANYISSASGTAT
-856 TAVGNDITININGV
+856 TAVSNDITININGV

-888 IPAPATAFFEW
+888 IPTPATAFFEW

-1032 GFDRYIMVT
+1032 GFDRYIMAT

-1137 ANSYV
+1137 ANTYV

-1153 FENYTQNQ
+1153 LENYTQNQ

-1194 LEKSNR
+1194 LEKSNK

-1366 IVVNLVLKDVTLAS
+1366 IFVNLVLKDVTLAS

-1425 SASKAFGDSDPEFR
+1425 SASKFFGDSDPEFR

-1461 FSAYN
+1461 FSAYK

-1579 LSLGAQIADLTDE
+1579 LSLGAQIAELTDE

-1719 TVTINPASIVV
+1719 TVTINPATIVV

-1745 GVYGIGFDVTSVGG
+1745 GVYGIGFDVASVGG
-1759 QAIAKDGNYANVAY
+1759 QAIAKDGSYANVAY

-1905 PEKGIRSIVFDA
+1905 PEKGIRSIVFDT

-1944 SAAKDTVAID
+1944 SSANDTVAID

-1999 GVSSVSFASGEGTKS
+1999 GVSNVSFASGEGTKS

-2199 DKTYDGTSNVVVDNV
+2199 DKTYDGTSNVVVNNV

-2403 LEAIDNYELVQYKGT
+2403 REAIDNYELVQYKGT
-2418 ITGNIKAR
+2418 ITGNIEAR

-2624 GIERATDTDA
+2624 GIERATDTNA

-2832 YASFAAT
+2832 YVSFAAT

-3004 LAGIDTISARDND
+3004 LAGIDTISSRDND
-3017 GQIRTIFD
+3017 GQVRTIFD
-3025 IAGTNAKFDTATLE
+3025 IAGTNAKFDTATLD

-3112 RYINANGQFVAR
+3112 RYINANGKFVAR

-3199 YQVLKDGKY
+3199 HQVLKDGKY

-3253 RAIVNVTLSSDGYA
+3253 RAIVNVKLSSDGYA

-3440 TSTTVTVAL
+3440 TPTTVTVAL

-3464 NENGGL
+3464 NGNGGL

>member
-1 MYKNL
+1 
-6 RAHTRYESV
+6 
-15 HAHNTK
+15 
-21 PEVDIMRNGNKTR
+21 MRNGNKTR

-52 FAVAISVTPDGYF
+52 FAVALS
-65 NSAKALNPDGDTSG
+65 N
-79 LVRVYQKDAYLNT
+79 DA
-92 STLVNPDD
+92 
-100 YALSAFKTDFESI
+100 
-113 MGYGKNAN
+113 
-121 NSKTEWSIGDVTFN
+121 IG
-135 KYVFG
+135 G
-140 MKNITYNSEKGKI
+140 
-153 KSQDSEEEDKTVG
+153 
-166 VYPLAGGGAKMSFYI
+166 
-181 DAGLFGAD
+181 
-189 SISAVLNVVL
+189 
-199 PEYLQSLI
+199 
-207 STNDEYSLQFDAQ
+207 
-220 IDVSKGDNLV
+220 
-230 NVSAQNYQRARAK
+230 
-243 IATAPETLSAVDE
+243 IATAAESEKDGDATFGAGVSILGDHGELTGVDFGYPGIGTQTTWTYTETFNTVVSSTTNIQVYKETGDTKMFIEEGASGTWQFGVSNAAKAAQCHGVINFGASKFIDQMIQNDNVVVTASITFSMGALSSNFNNKFYSAVVGPEALTAQKSYNLREKDGDSNYTYNYKNSSKEAAETFTTDAVTLSPGKNNLALATGLGWAQRWAPPYTPRRGLE
-256 NHIQYT
+256 IKNIQIKYT
-262 GANKAGDVKD
+262 ITFNNVTDGSGLNIGDNAAPVA
-272 SQYGYQ
+272 SSTYGIQNSYQ
-278 SNTTSNGSW
+278 QGT
-287 SGSTLSFTGIVAN
+287 SGSGYA
-300 SANPY
+300 PY
-305 IYFCIGIGES
+305 LTDAKNAPVYYDSIK
-315 DGTCTV
+315 
-321 SFRNLKF
+321 N
-328 TNVKLVREVKA
+328 NVKL
-339 DSDSIERVDG
+339 DSI
-349 AAPVNKAQFDNT
+349 VN
-361 VQDSF
+361 
-366 YPYNT
+366 
-371 NASTAGGWAVWHDNI
+371 GE
-386 TSQLSKKIDNVT
+386 
-398 YGNGK
+398 GK
-403 LQSYTNS
+403 MQSYTNAS
-410 PIATI
+410 LGQISADGANHSYYKFAQTEYVDMYNYSGESSIQSAILKYGADAAKTI
-415 GGQNYYKTSTVTY
+415 GVGDRLITGISSDGTLQTS
-428 HDTYNYLPG
+428 
-437 LMGYIDSGDISQGF
+437 
-451 TTETLKYVCECGYVY
+451 ETN
-466 TGTSF
+466 
-471 DSLDNSYTCPN
+471 NSTHL
-482 CGKSKSAF
+482 
-490 TKTINVPSKMAQDID
+490 Q
-505 INYASGIKQV
+505 YASGIKTV
-515 IVGSKYRE
+515 TVNETTFNIW
-523 EDADDT
+523 DATDRAKTKAITVENDD
-529 TGGTLAAVFNLYD
+529 G
-542 ANSYGENHGKG
+542 
-553 IYVEGQLVGWAVVTK
+553 VT
-568 TNRAEVVV
+568 VVV
-576 KTYMYTNARVATQ
+576 GYAKVNYINRGRVA
-589 VMDYGFSSNR
+589 VMIYMIANGTVQTSVGDYGGISSKSR
-599 WNIEYSGIDTTA
+599 IEFSGIDTTS
-611 PDDNVNSGTNVSLDK
+611 PDDSVNSGTNVSLDNYIK
-626 FVGANAQDLAWLRQ
+626 SSSSDLAWFRQ

-650 INEDDTAAGYS
+650 VNEDDTAAGYS
-661 PYIWFYTVNRE
+661 PYLWFYTVNRA
-672 DSLAELNNIAIT
+672 DSLAALNNIAIT

-690 AVKAAGINPIAL
+690 AVKAAGINPIAY

-829 NGMGDYEGDSYIA
+829 NGMGDYEGDSYVA
-842 GIANYITSASGTAT
+842 GIVDYITSVSGTAT
-856 TAVGNDITININGV
+856 TAVSNDITININGV

-888 IPAPATAFFEW
+888 IPTPATAFFEW

-956 TFENYELP
+956 TFANYELP

-1032 GFDRYIMVT
+1032 GFDRYIMAT

-1153 FENYTQNQ
+1153 LENYTQNQ

-1182 RVTLDDF
+1182 RVTFDDF

-1194 LEKSNR
+1194 LEKSNK

-1266 SEAKLDSDGNPVFF
+1266 SEAKLDSDGSPVFF

-1366 IVVNLVLKDVTLAS
+1366 IFVNLVLKDVTLAS

-1425 SASKAFGDSDPEFR
+1425 SASKDFGDSDPEFR

-1545 VESEIGKIAPAYK
+1545 VESEISKIAPAYK

-1579 LSLGAQIADLTDE
+1579 LSLGAQIAELTDE

-1642 NFEFVYGFVWSE
+1642 NFEFVYGFVWGE

-1719 TVTINPASIVV
+1719 TVTINPATIVV
-1730 KPTAQNLSKVYGEED
+1730 KPTAQNFSKVYGEED
-1745 GVYGIGFDVTSVGG
+1745 GVYGIGFDVASVGG
-1759 QAIAKDGNYANVAY
+1759 QAIAKDGSYANVAY

-1905 PEKGIRSIVFDA
+1905 PEKGIRSIVFDT

-1944 SAAKDTVAID
+1944 SAANDTVAID

-1985 DVTISKQYDNTKDL
+1985 DVTISKQYDNTKVL
-1999 GVSSVSFASGEGTKS
+1999 GLSNVSFASGEGTKS

-2065 SDIVIDENAVYNN
+2065 SDIVIDENAMYNN

-2113 NKKTDVDMTYTFAQ
+2113 NKQTDVDMTYTFAQ

-2418 ITGNIKAR
+2418 ITGNIEAR

-2566 VEEAQNANAIVGF
+2566 VEEAQNAIVGF

-2832 YASFAAT
+2832 YVSFAAT

-2874 ANGTTSK
+2874 VNGTTSK

-3004 LAGIDTISARDND
+3004 LAGIDTISSRDND
-3017 GQIRTIFD
+3017 GQVRTIFD
-3025 IAGTNAKFDTATLE
+3025 IAGTNAKFDTATLD

-3112 RYINANGQFVAR
+3112 RYINANGKFVAR

-3199 YQVLKDGKY
+3199 HQVLKDGKY

-3253 RAIVNVTLSSDGYA
+3253 RAIVNVKLSSDGYA

-3374 KGVVANR
+3374 KGVVANK

-3440 TSTTVTVAL
+3440 TPTTVTVAL

>member
-52 FAVAISVTPDGYF
+52 FAVALS
-65 NSAKALNPDGDTSG
+65 N
-79 LVRVYQKDAYLNT
+79 DA
-92 STLVNPDD
+92 
-100 YALSAFKTDFESI
+100 
-113 MGYGKNAN
+113 
-121 NSKTEWSIGDVTFN
+121 IG
-135 KYVFG
+135 G
-140 MKNITYNSEKGKI
+140 
-153 KSQDSEEEDKTVG
+153 
-166 VYPLAGGGAKMSFYI
+166 
-181 DAGLFGAD
+181 
-189 SISAVLNVVL
+189 
-199 PEYLQSLI
+199 
-207 STNDEYSLQFDAQ
+207 
-220 IDVSKGDNLV
+220 
-230 NVSAQNYQRARAK
+230 
-243 IATAPETLSAVDE
+243 IATAAESEKDGDATFGAGVSILGDHGELTGVDFGYPGIGTQTTWTYTETFNTVVSSTTNIQVYKETGDTKMFIEEGASGTWQFGVSNAAKAAQCHGVINFGASKFIDQMIQNENVVVTASITFSMGALSSNFNNKFYSAVAGPEALTAQKSYNLREKDGDSNYTYNYKNSSKEAAETFTTDAVTLSPGKNNLALATGLGWAQRWAPPYTPRRGLE
-256 NHIQYT
+256 IKNIQIKYT
-262 GANKAGDVKD
+262 ITFNNVTDGSGLNIGDNAAPVA
-272 SQYGYQ
+272 SSTYGIQNSYQ
-278 SNTTSNGSW
+278 QGT
-287 SGSTLSFTGIVAN
+287 SGSGYA
-300 SANPY
+300 PY
-305 IYFCIGIGES
+305 LTDAKNAPVYYDSIK
-315 DGTCTV
+315 
-321 SFRNLKF
+321 N
-328 TNVKLVREVKA
+328 NVKL
-339 DSDSIERVDG
+339 DSI
-349 AAPVNKAQFDNT
+349 VN
-361 VQDSF
+361 
-366 YPYNT
+366 
-371 NASTAGGWAVWHDNI
+371 GE
-386 TSQLSKKIDNVT
+386 
-398 YGNGK
+398 GK
-403 LQSYTNS
+403 MQSYTNAS
-410 PIATI
+410 LGQISADGANHSYYKFAQTEYVDMYNYSGESSIQSAILKYGADAAKTI
-415 GGQNYYKTSTVTY
+415 GVGDRLITGISSDGTLQTS
-428 HDTYNYLPG
+428 
-437 LMGYIDSGDISQGF
+437 
-451 TTETLKYVCECGYVY
+451 ETN
-466 TGTSF
+466 
-471 DSLDNSYTCPN
+471 NSTHL
-482 CGKSKSAF
+482 
-490 TKTINVPSKMAQDID
+490 Q
-505 INYASGIKQV
+505 YASGIKTV
-515 IVGSKYRE
+515 TVNETTFNIW
-523 EDADDT
+523 DATDRAKTKAITVENDD
-529 TGGTLAAVFNLYD
+529 GV
-542 ANSYGENHGKG
+542 
-553 IYVEGQLVGWAVVTK
+553 AVVVGYAK
-568 TNRAEVVV
+568 VNYINRG
-576 KTYMYTNARVATQ
+576 RVA
-589 VMDYGFSSNR
+589 VMIYMIANGTVQTSVGDYGGISSKSR
-599 WNIEYSGIDTTA
+599 IEFSGIDTTS
-611 PDDNVNSGTNVSLDK
+611 PDDSVNGGTNVSLDNYIK
-626 FVGANAQDLAWLRQ
+626 SSSSDLAWFRQ

-650 INEDDTAAGYS
+650 VNEDDTAAGYS
-661 PYIWFYTVNRE
+661 PYLWFYTVNRA
-672 DSLAELNNIAIT
+672 DSLAALNNIAIT
-684 QFADYA
+684 QFANYA
-690 AVKAAGINPIAL
+690 AVKAAGINPIAY

-829 NGMGDYEGDSYIA
+829 NGMGDYEGDSYVA
-842 GIANYITSASGTAT
+842 GIVDYITSASGTAT
-856 TAVGNDITININGV
+856 TAVSNDITININGV

-888 IPAPATAFFEW
+888 IPTPATAFFEW

-1017 VENNYKSAIDIQKEL
+1017 VENNYKSAIDVQKEL
-1032 GFDRYIMVT
+1032 GFDRYIMAT

-1153 FENYTQNQ
+1153 LENYTQNQ

-1194 LEKSNR
+1194 LEKSNK
-1200 FELSARKVVTYNYIN
+1200 FELSARKVITYNYIN

-1256 NNEGGTTTDP
+1256 NNEGGTTTDS

-1366 IVVNLVLKDVTLAS
+1366 IFVNLVLKDVTLAS

-1466 PVTDTTADGYAL
+1466 PVIDTTADGYAL

-1510 YSIVVQTT
+1510 YSIIVQTT

-1545 VESEIGKIAPAYK
+1545 VESEISKIAPAYK

-1579 LSLGAQIADLTDE
+1579 LSLGAQIAELTDE

-1719 TVTINPASIVV
+1719 TVTINPATIVV
-1730 KPTAQNLSKVYGEED
+1730 KPTAQNFSKVYGEED
-1745 GVYGIGFDVTSVGG
+1745 GVYGIGFDVASVGG
-1759 QAIAKDGNYANVAY
+1759 QAIAKDGSYANVAY

-1944 SAAKDTVAID
+1944 SSAKDTVAID

-2065 SDIVIDENAVYNN
+2065 SDIVIDENAMYNN

-2095 RVLGTS
+2095 RVLGTN

-2113 NKKTDVDMTYTFAQ
+2113 NKQTDVDMTYTFAQ

-2418 ITGNIKAR
+2418 ITGNIEAR

-2832 YASFAAT
+2832 YVSFAAT

-3004 LAGIDTISARDND
+3004 LAGIDTISSRDND

-3025 IAGTNAKFDTATLE
+3025 IAGTNAKFDTATLD

-3062 AIDKTGNGIN
+3062 TIDKTGNGVN

-3308 AIDKS
+3308 AIDKI

-3440 TSTTVTVAL
+3440 TPTAVTVAL

>member
-1 MYKNL
+1 
-6 RAHTRYESV
+6 
-15 HAHNTK
+15 
-21 PEVDIMRNGNKTR
+21 MRNGNKTR

-52 FAVAISVTPDGYF
+52 FAFALSKNNSQVASAYTVVEQEKDDDATLGSPSSFFGDNSELTGMHFGYPGLSADTQTWTFTETYNTVVPSTGNHQIFKLKGNTTMYTHVGDANHWLWGVKNGMAAAEVHGVMNFNLSGFVAQMIQNDNVTVKAKVTANIGAKEGDSTWLISYVNNLFYSAVAVPAGKELTGGLSYDLRNNKSESGQDKTGFIVGYQNSDKKGAQDRTSNEVTLTKETPGLGFALGCGWGQQAGSYDHHVYMSNIRVTFTITFNNVTDGSGLNIGDNAAPIASSTYGIQ
-65 NSAKALNPDGDTSG
+65 NSYQQGTSG
-79 LVRVYQKDAYLNT
+79 SGYAPYLTDA
-92 STLVNPDD
+92 
-100 YALSAFKTDFESI
+100 
-113 MGYGKNAN
+113 KNAP
-121 NSKTEWSIGDVTFN
+121 
-135 KYVFG
+135 
-140 MKNITYNSEKGKI
+140 
-153 KSQDSEEEDKTVG
+153 
-166 VYPLAGGGAKMSFYI
+166 VYY
-181 DAGLFGAD
+181 D
-189 SISAVLNVVL
+189 SIKN
-199 PEYLQSLI
+199 
-207 STNDEYSLQFDAQ
+207 
-220 IDVSKGDNLV
+220 
-230 NVSAQNYQRARAK
+230 
-243 IATAPETLSAVDE
+243 
-256 NHIQYT
+256 
-262 GANKAGDVKD
+262 
-272 SQYGYQ
+272 
-278 SNTTSNGSW
+278 
-287 SGSTLSFTGIVAN
+287 
-300 SANPY
+300 
-305 IYFCIGIGES
+305 
-315 DGTCTV
+315 
-321 SFRNLKF
+321 
-328 TNVKLVREVKA
+328 NVKL
-339 DSDSIERVDG
+339 DSIVDG
-349 AAPVNKAQFDNT
+349 A
-361 VQDSF
+361 
-366 YPYNT
+366 
-371 NASTAGGWAVWHDNI
+371 
-386 TSQLSKKIDNVT
+386 
-398 YGNGK
+398 GK
-403 LQSYTNS
+403 MQSYTNAS
-410 PIATI
+410 LGQISADGANHSYYKFAQTEYVDMYNYSGESSIQSAILKYGADAAKTI
-415 GGQNYYKTSTVTY
+415 GVGDRLITGISSDGTLQTSET
-428 HDTYNYLPG
+428 N
-437 LMGYIDSGDISQGF
+437 DSTHLQ
-451 TTETLKYVCECGYVY
+451 
-466 TGTSF
+466 
-471 DSLDNSYTCPN
+471 
-482 CGKSKSAF
+482 
-490 TKTINVPSKMAQDID
+490 
-505 INYASGIKQV
+505 YASGIKTV
-515 IVGSKYRE
+515 TVNETTFNIW
-523 EDADDT
+523 DATDRAKTKAITVENDD
-529 TGGTLAAVFNLYD
+529 GV
-542 ANSYGENHGKG
+542 
-553 IYVEGQLVGWAVVTK
+553 AVVVGYAK
-568 TNRAEVVV
+568 VNYINRG
-576 KTYMYTNARVATQ
+576 RVA
-589 VMDYGFSSNR
+589 VMIYMIANGTVQTSVGDYGGISSKSR
-599 WNIEYSGIDTTA
+599 IEFSGIDTTS
-611 PDDNVNSGTNVSLDK
+611 PDDSVNSGTNVSLDNYIK
-626 FVGANAQDLAWLRQ
+626 SSSSDLAWFRQ

-690 AVKAAGINPIAL
+690 AVKAAGINPIAY

-829 NGMGDYEGDSYIA
+829 NGMGDYEGDSYVA
-842 GIANYITSASGTAT
+842 GIANYITSASGAAT
-856 TAVGNDITININGV
+856 MAVSNDITININGV

-876 AVEGGNG
+876 AVDEGGNG

-888 IPAPATAFFEW
+888 IPTPATAFFEW

-964 SSRNWFTTSYNLPV
+964 SLRNWFTTSYNLPV

-1032 GFDRYIMVT
+1032 GFDRYIMAT

-1047 DATDFTLQLLQN
+1047 GATDFTLQLLQN

-1366 IVVNLVLKDVTLAS
+1366 IFVNLVLKDVTLAS

-1566 ASQIEALFANGAQ
+1566 ASQIEALFANGAK
-1579 LSLGAQIADLTDE
+1579 LSLGAQIAELTDE

-1642 NFEFVYGFVWSE
+1642 NFEFVYGFVWGE

-1719 TVTINPASIVV
+1719 TVTINPATIVV

-1759 QAIAKDGNYANVAY
+1759 QAIAKDGSYANVAY
-1773 NDILAQINGVFVR
+1773 DDILDQINGVFVR
-1786 AIFDKNGNRLSFAS
+1786 SIFDKNGNRLSFAS

-1874 FYNGANLYDLS
+1874 FYNGTNLYDLS

-1905 PEKGIRSIVFDA
+1905 PEKGIRSIVFDT

-2065 SDIVIDENAVYNN
+2065 SDIVIDENAMYNN

-2418 ITGNIKAR
+2418 ITGNIEAR

-2466 IQTKNGSYFID
+2466 IQTKNGAYFID

-2566 VEEAQNANAIVGF
+2566 VEEVQNANAIVGF

-2822 NDKISTLPQA
+2822 NDEISTLPQA
-2832 YASFAAT
+2832 YVSFAAT

-2902 GDVMSAD
+2902 GEVMSAD

-2939 AKDRTNFFPTVR
+2939 ANDRTNFFPTVR

-3017 GQIRTIFD
+3017 GQVRTIFD
-3025 IAGTNAKFDTATLE
+3025 IAGANAKFDTATLD

-3167 HEYATAGGENRISYN
+3167 HEYATAGGANRISYN

-3356 TTKSLAS
+3356 TAKSLAS

-3432 DQLVLLSN
+3432 DQLVLISN
-3440 TSTTVTVAL
+3440 TPTTVTVAL

>member
-1 MYKNL
+1 
-6 RAHTRYESV
+6 
-15 HAHNTK
+15 
-21 PEVDIMRNGNKTR
+21 MRNGNKTR

-52 FAVAISVTPDGYF
+52 FAVALS
-65 NSAKALNPDGDTSG
+65 N
-79 LVRVYQKDAYLNT
+79 DAIGGIANAYDVKNQDK
-92 STLVNPDD
+92 PDD
-100 YALSAFKTDFESI
+100 ATLGVASAIKGDHGELTGVNF
-113 MGYGKNAN
+113 GYPG
-121 NSKTEWSIGDVTFN
+121 TGTQTTWTF
-135 KYVFG
+135 VE
-140 MKNITYNSEKGKI
+140 TYN
-153 KSQDSEEEDKTVG
+153 TV
-166 VYPLAGGGAKMSFYI
+166 VP
-181 DAGLFGAD
+181 
-189 SISAVLNVVL
+189 
-199 PEYLQSLI
+199 
-207 STNDEYSLQFDAQ
+207 
-220 IDVSKGDNLV
+220 
-230 NVSAQNYQRARAK
+230 
-243 IATAPETLSAVDE
+243 
-256 NHIQYT
+256 
-262 GANKAGDVKD
+262 
-272 SQYGYQ
+272 
-278 SNTTSNGSW
+278 TTSNHQIYKQKGDTNMYTHINEANHWLWGVSNGMAAAEVHGVMNFNLSGFVAQMIQNDNVTVKATITANIGAREGTQSGGVNPYVNKLFYSAIAVPDGKQMTGGLSYDLRNNATDSGQDKTGFISGYQDSDKKGAQDRTSNEVTLTKETPGLGFALGCGW
-287 SGSTLSFTGIVAN
+287 KQQTNVFTGGQDHYVYMSNIRVTFTITFNGNFTDNASLTLGDNAAPVASSAYGIQNSYQQGTSGSGYA
-300 SANPY
+300 PY
-305 IYFCIGIGES
+305 LTDAKNAPVYYDSIK
-315 DGTCTV
+315 
-321 SFRNLKF
+321 N
-328 TNVKLVREVKA
+328 NVKL
-339 DSDSIERVDG
+339 DSVTDG
-349 AAPVNKAQFDNT
+349 A
-361 VQDSF
+361 
-366 YPYNT
+366 
-371 NASTAGGWAVWHDNI
+371 
-386 TSQLSKKIDNVT
+386 
-398 YGNGK
+398 GK
-403 LQSYTNS
+403 MQSYTNTGLGQIS
-410 PIATI
+410 ADGTNHTYYKFAQTEYVDMYNYSGESSVQSAIVKYGADAAKTI
-415 GGQNYYKTSTVTY
+415 GVGDRLITGISDGVLQTSVT
-428 HDTYNYLPG
+428 N
-437 LMGYIDSGDISQGF
+437 DS
-451 TTETLKYVCECGYVY
+451 THLKYV
-466 TGTSF
+466 
-471 DSLDNSYTCPN
+471 
-482 CGKSKSAF
+482 
-490 TKTINVPSKMAQDID
+490 
-505 INYASGIKQV
+505 SGIKTV
-515 IVGSKYRE
+515 KVN
-523 EDADDT
+523 DT
-529 TGGTLAAVFNLYD
+529 VFNVWD
-542 ANSYGENHGKG
+542 ATDRAKTKAITIEND
-553 IYVEGQLVGWAVVTK
+553 EG
-568 TNRAEVVV
+568 NPVVV
-576 KTYMYTNARVATQ
+576 GYAKINYINRGRVA
-589 VMDYGFSSNR
+589 VMIYMIANGTVQTSVGDYGGISSKSR
-599 WNIEYSGIDTTA
+599 IEFSGIDTTS
-611 PDDNVNSGTNVSLDK
+611 PDDSVNSGTNVSLDNYIK
-626 FVGANAQDLAWLRQ
+626 SSSSDLAWFRK

-650 INEDDTAAGYS
+650 VNEDDTAAGYS

-672 DSLAELNNIAIT
+672 DSLAALNNIAIT

-690 AVKAAGINPIAL
+690 AVKAAGINPIAY

-829 NGMGDYEGDSYIA
+829 NGMGDYEGDSYVA
-842 GIANYITSASGTAT
+842 GIANYITSASGAAT
-856 TAVGNDITININGV
+856 MAVSNDITININGV

-876 AVEGGNG
+876 AVDEGGNG

-888 IPAPATAFFEW
+888 IPTPATAFFEW

-1032 GFDRYIMVT
+1032 GFDRYIMAT
-1041 GDALDG
+1041 GDALYG

-1153 FENYTQNQ
+1153 LENYTQNQ

-1182 RVTLDDF
+1182 QVTLDDF

-1266 SEAKLDSDGNPVFF
+1266 SEAKLDSDGSPVFF

-1366 IVVNLVLKDVTLAS
+1366 IFVNLVLKDVTLAS

-1461 FSAYN
+1461 FSAYK

-1545 VESEIGKIAPAYK
+1545 VESEISKIAPAYK

-1566 ASQIEALFANGAQ
+1566 ASQIEALFANGAK
-1579 LSLGAQIADLTDE
+1579 LSLGAKIAELTEED
-1592 NYSAAYKYAILLGGN
+1592 YSAVYKYAIVLGGT

-1642 NFEFVYGFVWSE
+1642 NFEFVYGFVWGE

-1687 ILDAGKRVL
+1687 ILDAGKRIL

-1719 TVTINPASIVV
+1719 TVTINPATIVV

-1745 GVYGIGFDVTSVGG
+1745 GVYGIGFDVASVGG
-1759 QAIAKDGNYANVAY
+1759 QAIAKDGSYANVAY

-1849 EQKSIDLSTK
+1849 EQKSINLSTK

-1905 PEKGIRSIVFDA
+1905 PEKGIRSIVFDT

-2065 SDIVIDENAVYNN
+2065 SDIVIDENAMYNN

-2418 ITGNIKAR
+2418 ITGNIEAR

-2466 IQTKNGSYFID
+2466 IQTKNGAYFID

-2811 IGGYVRMGEGA
+2811 IGGYVRMGEGE

-2832 YASFAAT
+2832 YVSFAAT

-3004 LAGIDTISARDND
+3004 LAGIDTISSRDND

-3356 TTKSLAS
+3356 TAKSLAS

-3440 TSTTVTVAL
+3440 TPTTVTVAL

>member
-52 FAVAISVTPDGYF
+52 FAVALTNDAIGGIANAGNRVESE
-65 NSAKALNPDGDTSG
+65 KDGDATFGSASAIFGDHGELTGVNFGYPGTGTQTTWTFTETFTNTVPSTSNVQVYKETGDTKMYIDTGDAGKWQIGVSNASASAQLHGVINFNTTGFIDQMIKNDNVVVKASIKVDLGAREGPNIGTAYVNKKFYSAVAVPGEQGLTAQNSYNLRENSDFNKSGYQFEYKTSG
-79 LVRVYQKDAYLNT
+79 TKA
-92 STLVNPDD
+92 SETLTTN
-100 YALSAFKTDFESI
+100 E
-113 MGYGKNAN
+113 
-121 NSKTEWSIGDVTFN
+121 VTL
-135 KYVFG
+135 
-140 MKNITYNSEKGKI
+140 
-153 KSQDSEEEDKTVG
+153 DKTS
-166 VYPLAGGGAKMSFYI
+166 PSLALAIGCGWNF
-181 DAGLFGAD
+181 
-189 SISAVLNVVL
+189 
-199 PEYLQSLI
+199 
-207 STNDEYSLQFDAQ
+207 
-220 IDVSKGDNLV
+220 
-230 NVSAQNYQRARAK
+230 
-243 IATAPETLSAVDE
+243 
-256 NHIQYT
+256 
-262 GANKAGDVKD
+262 KA
-272 SQYGYQ
+272 SP
-278 SNTTSNGSW
+278 SER
-287 SGSTLSFTGIVAN
+287 
-300 SANPY
+300 Y
-305 IYFCIGIGES
+305 IYFSNIKVTYTITSKSVTDGSGLNIGDNAAPVASSTYGIQNS
-315 DGTCTV
+315 YQQGTSGSGYAPYLTDAKNAPV
-321 SFRNLKF
+321 YYDSIKN
-328 TNVKLVREVKA
+328 NVKL
-339 DSDSIERVDG
+339 DSI
-349 AAPVNKAQFDNT
+349 VN
-361 VQDSF
+361 
-366 YPYNT
+366 
-371 NASTAGGWAVWHDNI
+371 GE
-386 TSQLSKKIDNVT
+386 
-398 YGNGK
+398 GK
-403 LQSYTNS
+403 MQSYTNAS
-410 PIATI
+410 LGQISADGANHSYYKFAQTEYVDMYNYSGESSVQSAIVKYGADAAKTI
-415 GGQNYYKTSTVTY
+415 GVGDRLITGISSDGTLQTS
-428 HDTYNYLPG
+428 
-437 LMGYIDSGDISQGF
+437 
-451 TTETLKYVCECGYVY
+451 ETN
-466 TGTSF
+466 
-471 DSLDNSYTCPN
+471 NSTHL
-482 CGKSKSAF
+482 
-490 TKTINVPSKMAQDID
+490 Q
-505 INYASGIKQV
+505 YASGIKTV
-515 IVGSKYRE
+515 TVNETTFNIW
-523 EDADDT
+523 DATDRAKTKAITVENDD
-529 TGGTLAAVFNLYD
+529 GV
-542 ANSYGENHGKG
+542 
-553 IYVEGQLVGWAVVTK
+553 AVVVGYAK
-568 TNRAEVVV
+568 VNYINRG
-576 KTYMYTNARVATQ
+576 RVA
-589 VMDYGFSSNR
+589 VMIYMIANGTVQTSVGDYGGISSKSR
-599 WNIEYSGIDTTA
+599 IEFSGIDTTS
-611 PDDNVNSGTNVSLDK
+611 PDDSVNGGTNISLDNYIK
-626 FVGANAQDLAWLRQ
+626 SSSSDLAWFRQ

-661 PYIWFYTVNRE
+661 PYIWFYTVNRA

-690 AVKAAGINPIAL
+690 AVKAAGINPIAY

-765 YDRPEYTVDYS
+765 YDRPEYNVDYS

-829 NGMGDYEGDSYIA
+829 NGMGDYEGDSYVA
-842 GIANYITSASGTAT
+842 GIVDYITSASGTAT
-856 TAVGNDITININGV
+856 TAVSNDITININGV

-888 IPAPATAFFEW
+888 IPTPATAFFEW

-1153 FENYTQNQ
+1153 LENYTQNQ

-1352 DVTGIDKAQMASEN
+1352 DVTGIDKAQMESEN
-1366 IVVNLVLKDVTLAS
+1366 IFVNLVLKDVTLAS

-1461 FSAYN
+1461 FSAYK

-1545 VESEIGKIAPAYK
+1545 VESEISKIAPTYK

-1566 ASQIEALFANGAQ
+1566 ASQIEALFANGAK
-1579 LSLGAQIADLTDE
+1579 LSLGAKIAELTDE

-1642 NFEFVYGFVWSE
+1642 NFEFVYGFVWGE

-1745 GVYGIGFDVTSVGG
+1745 GVYGIGFDVASVGG

-1905 PEKGIRSIVFDA
+1905 PEKGIRSIVFDT

-1944 SAAKDTVAID
+1944 SAANDTVAID

-2029 FTGTEVNSNYVVNV
+2029 FTGTEVNSNYVVNI

-2113 NKKTDVDMTYTFAQ
+2113 NKQTDVDMTYTFAQ

-2199 DKTYDGTSNVVVDNV
+2199 DKTYDGTSNVVVNNV

-2269 VRFDGTDTDILK
+2269 VRFDGTDIDILK

-2418 ITGNIKAR
+2418 ITGNIEAR

-2832 YASFAAT
+2832 YVSFAAT

-3004 LAGIDTISARDND
+3004 LAGIDTISTRDND
-3017 GQIRTIFD
+3017 GQVRTIFD
-3025 IAGTNAKFDTATLE
+3025 IAGTNAKFDTATLD

-3221 YRVIV
+3221 YRVVV

-3242 AASTVAELQVL
+3242 ASSTVAELQVL

-3440 TSTTVTVAL
+3440 TPTTVTVAL

>member
-1 MYKNL
+1 
-6 RAHTRYESV
+6 
-15 HAHNTK
+15 
-21 PEVDIMRNGNKTR
+21 MRNGNKTR

-52 FAVAISVTPDGYF
+52 FAF
-65 NSAKALNPDGDTSG
+65 
-79 LVRVYQKDAYLNT
+79 
-92 STLVNPDD
+92 
-100 YALSAFKTDFESI
+100 ALSASVSQVASAYDVVKQKKADDATLGSPSAFFGDNGELTGMHFGYPGLSANTQTWTFTETYNTVVPSTGNHQIFKLKGDTTMYTHVGDANHWLWGVSNGMAAAEVHGAMNFNLSGFVEQMIQNDNVTVKAKVTANIGAKEGESTPWIDYVNNLFYSAVAVPAGKELTGGLSYDLRNNKSESGQDKTGFIAGYQKSDKKGAQDRTSNEVTLTKETPGLGFALGCGWGQQAGSYDHHVYMSNIRVTYTITFNNVTDGSGLNI
-113 MGYGKNAN
+113 GDNAAPVASSTYGIQNSYQQGTSGSGYAPYLTDAKNAP
-121 NSKTEWSIGDVTFN
+121 
-135 KYVFG
+135 
-140 MKNITYNSEKGKI
+140 
-153 KSQDSEEEDKTVG
+153 
-166 VYPLAGGGAKMSFYI
+166 VYY
-181 DAGLFGAD
+181 D
-189 SISAVLNVVL
+189 SIKN
-199 PEYLQSLI
+199 
-207 STNDEYSLQFDAQ
+207 
-220 IDVSKGDNLV
+220 
-230 NVSAQNYQRARAK
+230 
-243 IATAPETLSAVDE
+243 
-256 NHIQYT
+256 
-262 GANKAGDVKD
+262 
-272 SQYGYQ
+272 
-278 SNTTSNGSW
+278 
-287 SGSTLSFTGIVAN
+287 
-300 SANPY
+300 
-305 IYFCIGIGES
+305 
-315 DGTCTV
+315 
-321 SFRNLKF
+321 
-328 TNVKLVREVKA
+328 NVKL
-339 DSDSIERVDG
+339 DSIVDG
-349 AAPVNKAQFDNT
+349 A
-361 VQDSF
+361 
-366 YPYNT
+366 
-371 NASTAGGWAVWHDNI
+371 
-386 TSQLSKKIDNVT
+386 
-398 YGNGK
+398 GK
-403 LQSYTNS
+403 MQSYTNAS
-410 PIATI
+410 LGQISADGANHSYYKFAQTEYVDMYNYSGESSIQSAILKYGADAAKTI
-415 GGQNYYKTSTVTY
+415 GVGDRLITGISSDGTLQTSET
-428 HDTYNYLPG
+428 N
-437 LMGYIDSGDISQGF
+437 DSTHLQ
-451 TTETLKYVCECGYVY
+451 
-466 TGTSF
+466 
-471 DSLDNSYTCPN
+471 
-482 CGKSKSAF
+482 
-490 TKTINVPSKMAQDID
+490 
-505 INYASGIKQV
+505 YASGIKTV
-515 IVGSKYRE
+515 TVNETTFNIW
-523 EDADDT
+523 DATDRAKTKAITVENDD
-529 TGGTLAAVFNLYD
+529 GV
-542 ANSYGENHGKG
+542 
-553 IYVEGQLVGWAVVTK
+553 AVVVGYAK
-568 TNRAEVVV
+568 VNYINRG
-576 KTYMYTNARVATQ
+576 RVA
-589 VMDYGFSSNR
+589 VMIYMIANGTVQTSVGDYGGISNKSR
-599 WNIEYSGIDTTA
+599 IEFSGIDTTS
-611 PDDNVNSGTNVSLDK
+611 PDDSVNGGTNVSLDNYIK
-626 FVGANAQDLAWLRQ
+626 SSSSDLAWFRQ
-640 NKIVADGSIN
+640 NKITADGSIE
-650 INEDDTAAGYS
+650 ISEDDTAAGYS
-661 PYIWFYTVNRE
+661 PYLWFYTVNRA
-672 DSLAELNNIAIT
+672 DSLADLNGIAVT
-684 QFADYA
+684 QFADYN

-829 NGMGDYEGDSYIA
+829 NGMGDYEGDSYVA
-842 GIANYITSASGTAT
+842 GIVDYITSASGTAT
-856 TAVGNDITININGV
+856 TAVSNDITININGV

-1137 ANSYV
+1137 ANTYV

-1153 FENYTQNQ
+1153 LENYTQNQ
-1161 VWSGISNENAQYITA
+1161 VWNGISNENAQYITA

-1352 DVTGIDKAQMASEN
+1352 DVTGIDKAQMASEK
-1366 IVVNLVLKDVTLAS
+1366 IFVNLVLKDVTLAS

-1425 SASKAFGDSDPEFR
+1425 SASKEFGDSDPEFR

-1461 FSAYN
+1461 FSAYK

-1510 YSIVVQTT
+1510 YSIIVQTT
-1518 KYKFTIEKRIVK
+1518 KYKFTIEKRSVK

-1545 VESEIGKIAPAYK
+1545 VESEISKIAPAYK
-1558 IAAKDMVV
+1558 IAAEDMVV

-1579 LSLGAQIADLTDE
+1579 LSLGAKIAELTDE

-1642 NFEFVYGFVWSE
+1642 NFEFVYGFVWGE

-1719 TVTINPASIVV
+1719 TVTINPATIVV

-1745 GVYGIGFDVTSVGG
+1745 GVYGIGFDVASVGG

-1800 RYDGATDASGTVY
+1800 RYDGATDASGTIY

-1905 PEKGIRSIVFDA
+1905 PEKGIRSIVFDT

-1944 SAAKDTVAID
+1944 SAANDTVAID
-1954 DSTFVTI
+1954 DNTFVTI

-2029 FTGTEVNSNYVVNV
+2029 FTGTEVNSNYVVNI

-2113 NKKTDVDMTYTFAQ
+2113 NKQTDVDMTYTFAQ

-2199 DKTYDGTSNVVVDNV
+2199 DKTYDGTSNVVADNV

-2418 ITGNIKAR
+2418 ITGNIEAR

-2832 YASFAAT
+2832 YVSFAAT

-3004 LAGIDTISARDND
+3004 LAGIDTISTRDND
-3017 GQIRTIFD
+3017 GQVRTIFD
-3025 IAGTNAKFDTATLE
+3025 IAGTNAKFDTATLD

-3112 RYINANGQFVAR
+3112 RYINANGKFVAR

-3356 TTKSLAS
+3356 TTKSIAS

-3374 KGVVANR
+3374 KGVVANK

-3440 TSTTVTVAL
+3440 TPTTVTVAL

-3516 IVTLIV
+3516 IVTLLV